1 MQNPKM
7 ASSGGDG
14 EPEWTAAVR
23 PLLAASYTA
32 FETKELPQLVG
43 SIIKSESQIL
53 HHDKQYEPF
62 YSSFVAL
69 SAHYITTV
77 CGQIPRN
84 QLLSVTAACKVL
96 IEFCLLRLENP
107 DEACAVSQKH
117 LILLIKGLCTGCS
130 RLDRTEIIT
139 FTAMMKSAK
148 LPQTV
153 QMLSDVEDQKELPSP
168 VNPEMRQKEVQMNF
182 FNQLTS
188 VFNPDVNM
196 LSAPSAQTQ
205 VEGESDDQPSVDQAT
220 QAKMKNAFISQNVA
234 SLQDLGGSEKL
245 LRVCLNLPYFLR
257 YINRFQDAV
266 SANSF
271 FIMPATVSD
280 ATAVRNGFHSLVIDV
295 TMALDTLSLPVLEP
309 LTPERL
315 LDVTVLALSCLYAG
329 VSVAACMAILH
340 VGSGVQLRTGSTGSK
355 EEDYEN
361 DAATIV
367 QKCLEIYDMIG
378 QAISNSRR
386 AGVEDQKELPSPVNP
401 EMRQKEVQM
410 NFFNQLT
417 SVFNPDVNM
426 LSAPSAQTQV
436 EGESDDQP
444 SVDQATQAKMKN
456 AFISQNVASLQELGG
471 SEKLLRVCLNL
482 PYFLRY
488 INRFQDAVSANS
500 FFIMPATVADATA
513 VRNGFHSLVIDV
525 TMALDTLSLPVLEPL
540 TPERLLDVTV
550 LALSCLYAGVS
561 VAACMAILH
570 VGSGVQLRTGSTG
583 SKEEDYENDAAT
595 IVQKCLEIYDM
606 IGQAISNSRRAGGE
620 TSPRLKSPSK
630 QAAGENGNILASRK
644 DPELFLS
651 LASSI
656 LNFITTNMLK
666 SRNNFIRNYLSVS
679 LSEQHMATLAS
690 IIKDVDK
697 DVKGSS
703 DEEFAAAL
711 YHFNHSLVTS
721 DLPSPTLQNTL
732 LQQLGV
738 APFSEGPWPLYIHP
752 QSLSVLSRLLLIWQH
767 KAGAQGNPDVAE
779 CMKVWERFIGTLKQH
794 ALQGNVPSDSEDL
807 NVEHLQLLLL
817 IFHNFSEKGR
827 RTAITLCTQAISE
840 VAAHADSQLQT
851 VPLNLAR
858 LLLVFDYLLHQFS
871 KVPMYLFEQ
880 VQYNLLTPPIAGAGS
895 SQEGGRHSVA
905 PLYYGFKEVEE
916 NWTKH
921 CSADSTPQPKFYCVL
936 SPEASEDDM
945 SRLDSKIFPV
955 LFSGS
960 MKYDDLYSAL
970 ISLLSAGSQFDTV
983 RREENKSVTPLV
995 GSFTVQWRILGILPP
1010 SKAYINQLAMITTE
1024 RSESDI
1030 LHTLRWSSRLR
1041 VNTYVS
1047 WIKEHL
1053 VKQGMKEEHADSLI
1067 ELASTKCSAV
1077 KYDVDLAEEYI
1088 ARQARISSF
1097 CCIDPNAILPLH
1109 HIPNLQT
1116 VYTLDAVIS
1125 KVQVSLDEHFS
1136 KVAAET
1142 DPHKSSEI
1150 TKNLLPATLQLIN
1163 TYTAFTRSYLLMSL
1177 PEEGENKPTA
1187 EKLLGYAA
1195 VLSIGSTRCK
1205 SNTLGK
1211 IKSLPWIFVKKWSL
1225 FYVIPS
1231 ESYISAIQAAH
1242 LGTLS
1247 SQSMPL
1253 ASSLKHILLSLVRLT
1268 GDLIVWCPDE
1278 LNPPQVI
1285 RTLLPLLL
1293 ESSTESVAEIS
1304 STSLERILGPSES
1317 DEFLARVYEKLITG
1331 CYNIIASHS
1340 DPNSGLDE
1348 SVLEECLQYL
1358 EKQLE
1363 SSQARK
1369 AMEQFFSYS
1378 GELVQIMMATA
1389 NENLS
1394 AKFCNR
1400 VLKFFTKLFQLTEK
1414 SPNPSLLHL
1423 CGSLAQLACVEPS
1436 RLQAWLTRMTASPP
1450 KDSDHLD
1457 TVQENRQLLQTL
1469 TSYIVRENSQV
1480 GEGVCTVLLNTL
1492 IPMAS
1497 ETLSNGDGAGF
1508 PELMVVMATLAGQT
1522 VVQNLPSAVQTLC
1535 DSWNNIHTN
1544 EFPNIG
1550 SWRNAFA
1557 NDTIPSESYIS
1568 AIQAAHLGTLSSQSM
1583 PLASSLKHILLSLVR
1598 LTGDL
1603 IVWCPDELNPP
1614 QVIRT
1619 LLPLL
1624 LESSTESVAEISSTS
1639 LERILGPSESD
1650 EFLARVYEKLIT
1662 GCYNI
1667 IASHSDPSSGL
1678 DESVLEE
1685 CLQYLEKQLES
1696 SQARKAM
1703 EQFFSYSGELVQIM
1717 MATANENLSAKFCN
1731 RVLKF
1736 FTKLFQLSRCM
1747 KTRENSQ
1754 VGEGVCTVLLNTLI
1768 PMATETLSNGDGAG
1782 FPELMVVMA
1791 TLAGAGQGA
1800 GHLQLHRAT
1809 MDWLAKCKK
1818 YLTQKNVVEK
1828 VSANVTQ
1835 GKHASMLECTCHLIS
1850 YLADVMNALRQSI
1863 GQGSSHLLVDG
1874 EERVIEVDSDWVED
1888 LAVEEEDSQAED
1900 SHNQQLTD
1908 VEFGGNDLLQVYNG
1922 QQIKHR
1928 LNSTGMYVANT
1939 KPGGFAVEVVNNN
1952 SSMVMT
1958 GMRVQVGTQA
1968 IERAPS
1974 YIEIFGCT
1982 MQMSLTRSRWFD
1994 FPFIREEA
2002 LQADKKLT
2010 VFLGASVDPTGIT
2023 MLDSIKIYGKTKEQ
2037 FGWPDEPPEDFSSAS
2052 DSNGQVAGGG
2062 VSVYYSHVLQ
2072 ILFFSYSQGK
2082 SFAATVNRNTLEMQ
2096 RLFTITVKSSNG
2108 GSKTSPAL
2116 CQWSE
2121 VMNHPGLVCCV
2132 QQTTGIPLVIMV
2144 KPDTFLIQ
2152 EIKTLPAKAKIQDMV
2167 AIRHTASNDQ
2177 QRTTMILLCEDGSL
2191 RIYMANVENTS
2202 YWLQP
2207 SLQPS
2212 SAISIMK
2219 PVRKRKAAAT
2229 TTRTSSLMTFPV
2241 DFFEHNQQLTDV
2253 EFGGNDLLQVYNG
2266 QQIKHRLNSTGMYV
2280 ANTKPGGFA
2289 VEVVNN
2295 NSSMVMTGMRVQVGT
2310 QAIERAP
2317 SYIEIFGRTMQMSLT
2332 RSRWF
2337 DFPFIREE
2345 ALQADKKLTVFLG
2358 ASVDPTGITMLDSI
2372 KIYGKTKEQFGWPDE
2387 PPEDFS
2393 SASVNNVCSPNLNQG
2408 NGTGDSD
2415 TAVPAAAS
2423 GTVLE
2428 RLVVSSL
2435 EALESCFAVG
2445 STNEKASGEDT
2456 LSSEKNK
2463 AAALEMATQLLSMPT
2478 PPCVQ
2483 QQTKGLLASLHTSRS
2498 AYHNHK
2504 DQSLLSNAV
2513 QCLNSCNQ
2521 DGKDLDPEV
2530 FQRLVITAR
2539 SIAIMRPSNL
2549 VHFTDTKLLHTEAE
2563 GSEETRESQKPM
2575 ESEGCT
2581 FIMQLVNHFWKLHAL
2596 KPKNAFLA
2604 PACLPGL
2611 THIEATVNALVDI
2624 IHGYCT
2630 CELDCINAASKIYMQ
2645 MLLCPSLKKPCFYPV
2660 TALVMLLAPASDDE
2674 GSTAAT
2680 DGSTLRTSPADH
2692 GGSVGS
2698 ESGGSV
2704 IDSVAGEHSVSGRSS
2719 AYGDT
2724 AAEGLPAGPGSVSS
2738 STGAIS
2744 TTTGQPEGEGSEG
2757 EGETEGDIHTS
2768 NRLHMVRLIL
2778 LERLLQHLPQ
2788 LHNVGGVRA
2797 IPYMQVLLMLTADLD
2812 GEDEKD
2818 KGALDE
2824 LLSQLIA
2831 ELCMHKKDVAKK
2843 NERNAVNEVHLV
2855 VMRLLS
2861 VFMSRTK
2868 SGSKSSLESSSL
2880 ISNATAT
2887 ALLSL
2892 GSIDYCLHVLKSLL
2906 EFWKTQQ
2913 CEEEAVAASQLL
2925 KPHTSSSPPDMSP
2938 FFLRQYVKGHAADVF
2953 EAYSQ
2958 LLTEMVLRLPYQIK
2972 KIADASPRIP
2982 PPVFDHSWFYYLSE
2996 YLMIQQTPFVRRQV
3010 RKLLLFI
3017 CGSKEKYRQLRD
3029 LHTLDSHM
3037 RGIKKLLE
3045 EQGIFL
3051 RAGVLTATSGSALQY
3066 DTLISLMEHLKAC
3079 AEIATQRTV
3088 NWQKFCIKDDSV
3100 LYFLLQVS
3108 FLVDEGVSPV
3118 LLQLLSCALCGSKV
3132 LSTSSGG
3139 STAGGSGSQ
3148 SGSQSKISSSSSKK
3162 SKKEDK
3168 EKDKDGEG
3176 SGSQEDQLCMALV
3189 SQLNTFA
3196 DKETLIQ
3203 FLRCFLLES
3212 NASSVR
3218 WQAHCLALHI
3228 YRNSSKSQQELL
3240 LDLMWAIWPELPAY
3254 GRKAAQFVDLLGY
3267 FSLKTLQTEK
3277 KLKEYSQKAVEILR
3291 TQNHI
3296 LTNHPNSNIYNTL
3309 SGLVEF
3315 DGYYLESDPC
3325 LVCNNPEVPFSN
3337 IKLSSIKVD
3346 TRYTTTQQVVKLIGS
3361 HTISKVT
3368 VKIGDLK
3375 RTKMVRTINLY
3386 YNNRTGHAADVFEAY
3401 SQLLTEMVLRL
3412 PYQIKKI
3419 ADASPRIP
3427 PPVFDHSWFYYL
3439 SEYLM
3444 IQQTPF
3450 VRRQVRKLLLF
3461 ICGSKEKYRQLRD
3474 LHTLDSHMRGIKK
3487 LLEEQGIFLRAGVL
3501 TATSGSALQYDTLIS
3516 LMEHLKACAEIATQ
3530 RTVNWQKFCIKDD
3543 SVLYFL
3549 LQVSFLVDEGVSP
3562 VLLQL
3567 LSCALCGS
3575 KVLSTSSGGSTAG
3588 GSGSQSGS
3596 QSKSSSSSK
3605 KSKKEDKEK
3614 DKDALSLFLMAV
3626 NIKTPVV
3633 VENITLMCLR
3643 ILQKLIK
3650 PPAPTS
3656 KKNKVLQSRFTSII
3670 SHSVNSSKSQ
3680 QELLLDLMWAIWP
3693 ELPAY
3698 GRKAAQF
3705 VDLLGYFSLKTLQT
3719 EKKLKEYSQKA
3730 VEILRTQNHILTNHP
3745 NSNIYNTLS
3754 GLVEFDGYYL
3764 ESDPCLVCNNPEVPF
3779 SNIKL
3784 SSIKVD
3790 TRYTTTQQVVKLI
3803 GSHTIS
3809 KVTVKIGDLKR
3820 TKMVR
3825 TINLYYNNRTVQ
3837 AIVEL
3842 KNKPA
3847 RWHKAKKV
3855 QLTPGQTEGKIDLP
3869 LPIVASN
3876 LMIEFS
3882 DFYENYQASTET
3894 LQCPRCSASVPANP
3908 GVCGNC
3914 GENVYQCHKCRSINY
3929 DEKDPFLC
3937 NACGF
3942 CKYARFDFMLY
3953 AKPCCAV
3960 DPIENEE
3967 DRKKAVTNI
3976 NTLLDKADRVYHQ
3989 LMGHR
3994 PQLESLLS
4002 KVNEAAPEKPQDD
4015 AGSGAGLGA
4024 SSASVNR
4031 YIQQLAQEYS
4041 GDCKTS
4047 FDELSKIIQKVLAS
4061 RRELLEYDLQQRE
4074 AATKSSRTTAQPT
4087 ITASQYRA
4095 LSVLGCG
4102 HTSSTKCYGCASAVT
4117 EHCITLLRALAS
4129 NTAIRQI
4136 LVLQGLIRELFEY
4149 NLRRGSATM
4158 REEVRQLM
4166 CLLTRDNPDATQK
4179 MNDLIIAKVSA
4190 ALKGHWANPDLA
4202 SSLQY
4207 EMLLLTDSI
4216 AKEGGCWELRLRCAL
4231 SLFLMAVNIKTP
4243 VVVENITLMCLRI
4256 LQKLIKPPAPTSKKN
4271 KEIPVESLTTVK
4283 PYSNEIHAQAQLWL
4297 KKDSKASYEAW
4308 KKCLPARAQDSGN
4321 KPPNKAELHRQYLLE
4336 KYVWKWKQFMSKRGK
4351 RTSPLDLKLGHNNWL
4366 RQVMYK
4372 GTGNL
4377 RLTTVIHEERVVLLK
4392 DDIGSH
4398 TISKVTVK
4406 IGDLKRTKMV
4416 RTINLYYNNR
4426 TVQAIVELKNKPA
4439 RWHKAKK
4446 VQLTPGQTEG
4456 KIDLPLPIV
4465 ASNLMIEFSDFY
4477 ENYQAS
4483 TETLQCPRCSASVPA
4498 NPGVC
4503 GNCGENV
4510 YQCHKCRS
4518 INYDEKDPFLCNAC
4532 GFCKYAR
4539 FDFMLYA
4546 KPCCAVDPIENE
4558 EDRKKIHSLCFSSRE
4573 MMRFFLDQT
4582 GLLSS
4587 FVEVESIKRHF
4598 KSRLVGTV
4606 LNGYLCLRKLVV
4618 QRTKLIDETQDMLLE
4633 MLEDMTT
4640 GTESETKAFM
4650 AVCIE
4655 TTKRYNLDDYRTPV
4669 FIFER
4674 LCSIIY
4680 PEENEVTEFFVTLE
4694 KDPQQEDFL
4703 QGRMPGNPYSSNE
4716 PGIGPLMRDIKN
4728 KICQDCDLV
4737 ALLEDDSGMELLVNN
4752 KIISLDLPV
4761 AEVYK
4766 KVWCPTNEGEPMRII
4781 YRMRGLLGDATEEF
4795 IESLDSTTDEEEDEE
4810 EVYKM
4815 AGVMAQCGGLE
4826 CMLSRLSGIKDF
4838 KQGRH
4843 LLTVLL
4849 KLFSYCVKVKINR
4862 QQLVKPEMNTL
4873 NVMLGT
4879 LNLALVAE
4887 QESKDSGGASIA
4899 EQVLSIMEIIL
4910 DEANAETLS
4919 EDKGNLLLTGDKDQL
4934 VMLLDQINTPFVRS
4948 NPSVL
4953 QGLLRIIPYLSFG
4966 EVDKMQILVDRFKPY
4981 CIFDK
4986 YDEEHSA
4993 DDKVF
4998 LDCFCKIAAGIKNNS
5013 NGHHLK
5019 DLILQKGITQNALDY
5034 MEKHLPSAKKYDE
5047 EHSADDKVFLDCFC
5061 KIAAGIKNNSN
5072 GHHLKDLIL
5081 QKGITQNALDYMEKH
5096 LPSAKNLDADVWK
5109 KFLSRPGIQLI
5120 GTDSITNLH
5129 KLEQVS
5135 SDEGIGTL
5143 AENLLDA
5150 LREHPEVN
5158 LKIDAAR
5165 KETRAEK
5172 KRMAM
5177 AMRQKALGTL
5187 GMTTNEK
5194 GQVVTK
5200 TLLLKQ
5206 MEELIEEPG
5215 LTCCICRE
5223 GYKFQPTKVLG
5234 IYTFTKRVAVEEFEN
5249 KPRKQQGYST
5259 VSHFNIV
5266 HYDCHLAAVRLA
5278 RGREEWESAALQNA
5292 NTKCNGLLPV
5302 WGPHVPESAFA
5313 TCLAR
5318 HNTYLQE
5325 CTGQREPT
5333 YQLNIHDIKL
5343 LFLRF
5348 ATEQS
5353 FSVDTGG
5360 GGRESNIHLIPYMI
5374 HTVLYVL
5381 NTTRATSREEKNLQS
5396 FLEQP
5401 KEKWLESSLE
5411 VDGPHYFTLMAV
5423 HILPPERWRA
5433 TRIDFLRR
5441 LLVTTHVRKV
5451 SPGGASKLADKA
5463 VKEYAVYR
5471 SSLLFWGLVDLIY
5484 EMFKKVPT
5492 SNTEGG
5498 WSFSLAEYIRHSD
5511 MPIYEES
5518 DKALKTFQEEFMP
5531 AESFSEFLDV
5541 VAKVHELERRN
5552 KLLEAQLQEALLQKP
5567 RCRPVYTRNQAVQTD
5582 FSSSNPPAP
5591 GLYHHSRLPG
5601 NIWSFTHVRRQGERF
5616 ETLQGPGVTWTHPDG
5631 VGVQIDTIT
5640 PEIRAVYNVLAKVKR
5655 ERDEYKRRTGQ
5666 DRTGQDRTGQDR
5678 TGQDRTGQDRT
5689 GQDRTGQ
5696 DRTGQDRTGQDRTG
5710 QDRTGQDRTGQD
5722 RTGQDRTG
5730 QDRTGQDRTG
5740 QDRTGQDRTGQDRTG
5755 QDRTGQDRT
5764 GQDRTGQDRTGQDR
5778 TGQDRT
5784 GQDRTGQDRTGQDRT
5799 GQDRTGQDRT
5809 GQDRTGQDRTG
5820 QDRTGQDRTG
5830 QDRTG
5835 QDRTGQD
5842 RTGQDRTGQD
5852 RTGQDRTGQ
5861 DRTGQDRTGQ
5871 DRTGQDRTGQDRT
5884 GQDRTGQDRTGQDRT
5899 GQDRTGQD
5907 RTGQD
5912 RTGQDRT
5919 GQDRTGQDRTG
5930 QDRTGQDRTGQDRT
5944 GQDRTGQDRTGQD
5957 RTGQDRTGQDRTGQ
5971 DRTGQDRTG
5980 QDRTGQDDK
5989 LR

>member
-1 MQNPKM
+1 M

-23 PLLAASYTA
+23 PLLSASYTA
-32 FETKELPQLVG
+32 FETKELPQLIG
-43 SIIKSESQIL
+43 SIINSESEIL

-84 QLLSVTAACKVL
+84 QLLSVAAACKVL
-96 IEFCLLRLENP
+96 IEFSLLRLENP

-153 QMLSDVEDQKELPSP
+153 KTLSDVEDQKELPSP
-168 VNPEMRQKEVQMNF
+168 VNPELRQKEVQMNF

-188 VFNPDVNM
+188 VFNPDITM
-196 LSAPSAQTQ
+196 L
-205 VEGESDDQPSVDQAT
+205 GENECDDQTTDQAT
-220 QAKMKNAFISQNVA
+220 QAKMKNAFISQNV
-234 SLQDLGGSEKL
+234 S
-245 LRVCLNLPYFLR
+245 
-257 YINRFQDAV
+257 
-266 SANSF
+266 
-271 FIMPATVSD
+271 
-280 ATAVRNGFHSLVIDV
+280 
-295 TMALDTLSLPVLEP
+295 
-309 LTPERL
+309 
-315 LDVTVLALSCLYAG
+315 
-329 VSVAACMAILH
+329 
-340 VGSGVQLRTGSTGSK
+340 
-355 EEDYEN
+355 
-361 DAATIV
+361 
-367 QKCLEIYDMIG
+367 
-378 QAISNSRR
+378 
-386 AGVEDQKELPSPVNP
+386 
-401 EMRQKEVQM
+401 
-410 NFFNQLT
+410 
-417 SVFNPDVNM
+417 
-426 LSAPSAQTQV
+426 
-436 EGESDDQP
+436 
-444 SVDQATQAKMKN
+444 
-456 AFISQNVASLQELGG
+456 SLQELGG

-540 TPERLLDVTV
+540 TPGRLLDVTV

-561 VAACMAILH
+561 VATCMAILQ
-570 VGSGVQLRTGSTG
+570 VGSGLQLRSASTG

-595 IVQKCLEIYDM
+595 IVQKCLEIYEM

-620 TSPRLKSPSK
+620 HYQNFQLLGAWCLLNSLYLILNLSPTALADKGKEKDPLAALRVRDIATRTKDGAGSPKLGPGKGHQGFGVLSVILANHSIKLLTSLFQDLQVEALHRGWASDGPPAELNIMAQSTSIQRVQRLIDSVPLTNLLFTLLSTSYKKACVLQRQRKGSVSSDASASTDSNTYYEDDFSSTEEDSSQDDDSEPILGLWFEETISPSKEKVAPPPPPPPPPLETSPRLKSPSK
-630 QAAGENGNILASRK
+630 LNTAENGNILASRK

-656 LNFITTNMLK
+656 LNFITTSMLK

-679 LSEQHMATLAS
+679 LTEQHMATLAS

-703 DEEFAAAL
+703 DEEFSSAL

-721 DLPSPTLQNTL
+721 DLPSPSLQNTL

-738 APFSEGPWPLYIHP
+738 APFSEGPWPMYIHP

-767 KAGAQGNPDVAE
+767 KASQQGEPDVPE
-779 CMKVWERFIGTLKQH
+779 CMKVWERFVGTLKQH
-794 ALQGNVPSDSEDL
+794 TLQGAVPADEDL

-827 RTAITLCTQAISE
+827 RSILTLCMQTIAEI
-840 VAAHADSQLQT
+840 AAHVDSQLQA

-858 LLLVFDYLLHQFS
+858 ILLVFDYLLHQYS
-871 KVPMYLFEQ
+871 KAPMYLFEQ
-880 VQYNLLTPPIAGAGS
+880 VQYNLLTPLS
-895 SQEGGRHSVA
+895 SRASSGQEGGKRGAV

-916 NWTKH
+916 NWAKH
-921 CSADSTPQPKFYCVL
+921 CSAVQPKFYCVL
-936 SPEASEDDM
+936 SPDASEDDRG
-945 SRLDSKIFPV
+945 RLDGKAFQV
-955 LFSGS
+955 LFNDAV
-960 MKYDDLYSAL
+960 KYDDLYSSL
-970 ISLLSAGSQFDTV
+970 ISLLAAGSSFDTA
-983 RREENKSVTPLV
+983 RRQENKPVTPVEACSLQYYFLV
-995 GSFTVQWRILGILPP
+995 LWKILGVLPP
-1010 SKAYINQLAMITTE
+1010 SEAYVEQLKSGSSDP
-1024 RSESDI
+1024 SESDI

-1041 VNTYVS
+1041 VSTYVN

-1053 VKQGMKEEHADSLI
+1053 VQQGMKADHATSLI
-1067 ELASTKCSAV
+1067 EVASAKCSAV
-1077 KYDVDLAEEYI
+1077 KYDVELAEEYI
-1088 ARQARISSF
+1088 ARQISSF
-1097 CCIDPNAILPLH
+1097 CCVDPNSILPLH
-1109 HIPNLQT
+1109 QVPSLQT
-1116 VYTLDAVIS
+1116 IYTLDAVIS

-1136 KVAAET
+1136 KVAADT
-1142 DPHKSSEI
+1142 DPNKSSEI
-1150 TKNLLPATLQLIN
+1150 TKNLLPATLQLIDV
-1163 TYTAFTRSYLLMSL
+1163 YTAFTRSYLLMSL
-1177 PEEGENKPTA
+1177 PEEGENKPTEA
-1187 EKLLGYAA
+1187 KLQGYAA

-1205 SNTLGK
+1205 AN
-1211 IKSLPWIFVKKWSL
+1211 
-1225 FYVIPS
+1225 
-1231 ESYISAIQAAH
+1231 
-1242 LGTLS
+1242 
-1247 SQSMPL
+1247 
-1253 ASSLKHILLSLVRLT
+1253 LL
-1268 GDLIVWCPDE
+1268 
-1278 LNPPQVI
+1278 
-1285 RTLLPLLL
+1285 
-1293 ESSTESVAEIS
+1293 
-1304 STSLERILGPSES
+1304 
-1317 DEFLARVYEKLITG
+1317 
-1331 CYNIIASHS
+1331 
-1340 DPNSGLDE
+1340 
-1348 SVLEECLQYL
+1348 
-1358 EKQLE
+1358 
-1363 SSQARK
+1363 
-1369 AMEQFFSYS
+1369 
-1378 GELVQIMMATA
+1378 
-1389 NENLS
+1389 
-1394 AKFCNR
+1394 
-1400 VLKFFTKLFQLTEK
+1400 
-1414 SPNPSLLHL
+1414 
-1423 CGSLAQLACVEPS
+1423 
-1436 RLQAWLTRMTASPP
+1436 
-1450 KDSDHLD
+1450 
-1457 TVQENRQLLQTL
+1457 
-1469 TSYIVRENSQV
+1469 
-1480 GEGVCTVLLNTL
+1480 
-1492 IPMAS
+1492 
-1497 ETLSNGDGAGF
+1497 
-1508 PELMVVMATLAGQT
+1508 GQT
-1522 VVQNLPSAVQTLC
+1522 VMQNMPSAVQTLC
-1535 DSWNNIHTN
+1535 ETWNNIHTN
-1544 EFPNIG
+1544 EFPNFG

-1568 AIQAAHLGTLSSQSM
+1568 AIQAAHLGTLSNQSL

-1603 IVWCPDELNPP
+1603 IVAL
-1614 QVIRT
+1614 QV
-1619 LLPLL
+1619 
-1624 LESSTESVAEISSTS
+1624 
-1639 LERILGPSESD
+1639 
-1650 EFLARVYEKLIT
+1650 
-1662 GCYNI
+1662 
-1667 IASHSDPSSGL
+1667 
-1678 DESVLEE
+1678 
-1685 CLQYLEKQLES
+1685 
-1696 SQARKAM
+1696 
-1703 EQFFSYSGELVQIM
+1703 
-1717 MATANENLSAKFCN
+1717 TADL
-1731 RVLKF
+1731 
-1736 FTKLFQLSRCM
+1736 
-1747 KTRENSQ
+1747 
-1754 VGEGVCTVLLNTLI
+1754 
-1768 PMATETLSNGDGAG
+1768 
-1782 FPELMVVMA
+1782 
-1791 TLAGAGQGA
+1791 
-1800 GHLQLHRAT
+1800 
-1809 MDWLAKCKK
+1809 
-1818 YLTQKNVVEK
+1818 NVVEK
-1828 VSANVTQ
+1828 VTANVSQ
-1835 GKHASMLECTCHLIS
+1835 GKHASMLECACHIIS
-1850 YLADVMNALRQSI
+1850 YLADVMNALRQSG
-1863 GQGSSHLLVDG
+1863 GQGSSQLLMEG
-1874 EERVIEVDSDWVED
+1874 EEKAIEVDSDWVEE

-1900 SHNQQLTD
+1900 SDEDSLCNKLCTFTITQKEFMNQHWYHCHTCKMVDGVGVCTVCAKVCHKDHEISYAKYGSFFCDCGAKEDGSCQALVKRSPSSGMSSTMKESSAFQSELRMPESVIRHQSSSPAD
-1908 VEFGGNDLLQVYNG
+1908 KGKVTICDGKSSDQDKPKKSSVCKNIEGCREDLLIQASSSTAALVLELLIFLMDAIQTNFQQASAVGSSSRAQHALNELHTQDKTVEMTDQLMVPTLGSQEGAFENVRMNYSGDQG
-1922 QQIKHR
+1922 QTIRQLISAHVLRRVAMCVLSSPHGRRQHLAVSHEKGKITVLQLSALLKQADSSKRKLTLTR
-1928 LNSTGMYVANT
+1928 LASAPVPFTVLSLTGNPCNEDYLAVCGLKDCHVLTFSSTGSVSDHLVLHPQLATGNFII
-1939 KPGGFAVEVVNNN
+1939 KAIWLPGSQTEL
-1952 SSMVMT
+1952 
-1958 GMRVQVGTQA
+1958 A
-1968 IERAPS
+1968 IITA
-1974 YIEIFGCT
+1974 
-1982 MQMSLTRSRWFD
+1982 D
-1994 FPFIREEA
+1994 FVKIYD
-2002 LQADKKLT
+2002 L
-2010 VFLGASVDPTGIT
+2010 SVDALSP
-2023 MLDSIKIYGKTKEQ
+2023 MYYFLLPSSKIRDATFLFNEEGKNIIVIM
-2037 FGWPDEPPEDFSSAS
+2037 SSAGYMYTQVMDES
-2052 DSNGQVAGGG
+2052 SSAQHGPFYVTNVLEISHEDLKDINGQVAGGG

-2072 ILFFSYSQGK
+2072 MLFFSYSQGK
-2082 SFAATVNRNTLEMQ
+2082 SFAATVSCSNMETR
-2096 RLFTITVKSSNG
+2096 RLFTINVKGSNG

-2167 AIRHTASNDQ
+2167 AIRHTASNEQ

-2212 SAISIMK
+2212 SVISIMK
-2219 PVRKRKAAAT
+2219 PVRKRKTAT
-2229 TTRTSSLMTFPV
+2229 ATTRTSSQVTFPV
-2241 DFFEHNQQLTDV
+2241 DFFEHNQQLTEV

-2280 ANTKPGGFA
+2280 ANTKPGGFT

-2295 NSSMVMTGMRVQVGT
+2295 NNSMVMTGMRVQVGT

-2317 SYIEIFGRTMQMSLT
+2317 SYIEIFGRTMQLNLT

-2337 DFPFIREE
+2337 DFPFTREE
-2345 ALQADKKLTVFLG
+2345 ALQADKKLSIFIG
-2358 ASVDPTGITMLDSI
+2358 ASVDPAGVTMLDSI

-2387 PPEDFS
+2387 PPEDFP
-2393 SASVNNVCSPNLNQG
+2393 SAAVNNVCSPNLNQS

-2415 TAVPAAAS
+2415 ITSPITTS

-2445 STNEKASGEDT
+2445 SPNEK
-2456 LSSEKNK
+2456 EKNK
-2463 AAALEMATQLLSMPT
+2463 AAALELATLLLSIPT
-2478 PPCVQ
+2478 PAGVQ
-2483 QQTKGLLASLHTSRS
+2483 QQTKGLLASLHTSRT

-2513 QCLNSCNQ
+2513 QCLNSCSKE
-2521 DGKDLDPEV
+2521 GKELDPDV

-2539 SIAIMRPSNL
+2539 SIAIMRPNNL
-2549 VHFTDTKLLHTEAE
+2549 VHFTESRLPQSDTGTPIEPLRL
-2563 GSEETRESQKPM
+2563 SSCCPFM
-2575 ESEGCT
+2575 CL
-2581 FIMQLVNHFWKLHAL
+2581 FINFMLSNPKMHFW
-2596 KPKNAFLA
+2596 
-2604 PACLPGL
+2604 LPPVCL

-2630 CELDCINAASKIYMQ
+2630 CELDYINVASKIYMQ
-2645 MLLCPSLKKPCFYPV
+2645 MLLCPDISVSFACKQALIRVLRPRNKCRHVTLPSPPRSNTPMGDKDDDDDDDADEKMQSSIMTGGESGRQESQEQSEVDHGDFEMVSESMVLETAENVNNGNPSPLEALLAGAEGFPPMLDIPPDADDETMVELAIALSLQQDQQGSSSSALGLQSLGLSGQAPSSSSLDAGTLSDT
-2660 TALVMLLAPASDDE
+2660 TASAPASDDE

-2680 DGSTLRTSPADH
+2680 DGSTLRTSPAEH

-2698 ESGGSV
+2698 ESGGSA
-2704 IDSVAGEHSVSGRSS
+2704 IDSVAGEHNVSGRSS

-2724 AAEGLPAGPGSVSS
+2724 TVEGHPAGPGSVSS

-2744 TTTGQPEGEGSEG
+2744 TTTAQHEGDGSEG

-2768 NRLHMVRLIL
+2768 NRLHMVRLML
-2778 LERLLQHLPQ
+2778 LERLLQHLSQ
-2788 LHNVGGVRA
+2788 LHTVGGVQA
-2797 IPYMQVLLMLTADLD
+2797 IPYMQVILMLTTDLD

-2818 KGALDE
+2818 KGALDD
-2824 LLSQLIA
+2824 LLAQLIA
-2831 ELCMHKKDVAKK
+2831 ELSMHKKDVSKK
-2843 NERNAVNEVHLV
+2843 NERSSINEVHLV
-2855 VMRLLS
+2855 IMRLLS

-2868 SGSKSSLESSSL
+2868 SGSKSSSESSSL

-2887 ALLSL
+2887 ALLSM
-2892 GSIDYCLHVLKSLL
+2892 GAIDYCLHVLKSLL

-2913 CEEEAVAASQLL
+2913 GEEEPTATSQLL

-2972 KIADASPRIP
+2972 KIADANPRIP
-2982 PPVFDHSWFYYLSE
+2982 PPIFDHSWFYFLSE

-3029 LHTLDSHM
+3029 LHTLDSHV

-3051 RAGVLTATSGSALQY
+3051 RGGIVTATSGSALQY

-3079 AEIATQRTV
+3079 AEIATQRTI
-3088 NWQKFCIKDDSV
+3088 NWQKFCMKDDSV

-3132 LSTSSGG
+3132 LAASSSGASGGGSGG
-3139 STAGGSGSQ
+3139 SSQ
-3148 SGSQSKISSSSSKK
+3148 PSQSKSSSKK

-3168 EKDKDGEG
+3168 EKDKEDGA
-3176 SGSQEDQLCMALV
+3176 GSQEDQLCTALV
-3189 SQLNTFA
+3189 SQLNKFA

-3212 NASSVR
+3212 NSSSVR
-3218 WQAHCLALHI
+3218 WQAHCLTLHI
-3228 YRNSSKSQQELL
+3228 YRNSNKSQQDLL

-3267 FSLKTLQTEK
+3267 FSLKTPQTEK

-3291 TQNHI
+3291 AQNHI

-3315 DGYYLESDPC
+3315 DG
-3325 LVCNNPEVPFSN
+3325 F
-3337 IKLSSIKVD
+3337 
-3346 TRYTTTQQVVKLIGS
+3346 
-3361 HTISKVT
+3361 
-3368 VKIGDLK
+3368 
-3375 RTKMVRTINLY
+3375 
-3386 YNNRTGHAADVFEAY
+3386 F
-3401 SQLLTEMVLRL
+3401 
-3412 PYQIKKI
+3412 
-3419 ADASPRIP
+3419 
-3427 PPVFDHSWFYYL
+3427 
-3439 SEYLM
+3439 
-3444 IQQTPF
+3444 
-3450 VRRQVRKLLLF
+3450 
-3461 ICGSKEKYRQLRD
+3461 
-3474 LHTLDSHMRGIKK
+3474 
-3487 LLEEQGIFLRAGVL
+3487 
-3501 TATSGSALQYDTLIS
+3501 
-3516 LMEHLKACAEIATQ
+3516 
-3530 RTVNWQKFCIKDD
+3530 
-3543 SVLYFL
+3543 
-3549 LQVSFLVDEGVSP
+3549 
-3562 VLLQL
+3562 
-3567 LSCALCGS
+3567 
-3575 KVLSTSSGGSTAG
+3575 
-3588 GSGSQSGS
+3588 
-3596 QSKSSSSSK
+3596 
-3605 KSKKEDKEK
+3605 
-3614 DKDALSLFLMAV
+3614 
-3626 NIKTPVV
+3626 
-3633 VENITLMCLR
+3633 
-3643 ILQKLIK
+3643 
-3650 PPAPTS
+3650 
-3656 KKNKVLQSRFTSII
+3656 
-3670 SHSVNSSKSQ
+3670 
-3680 QELLLDLMWAIWP
+3680 
-3693 ELPAY
+3693 
-3698 GRKAAQF
+3698 
-3705 VDLLGYFSLKTLQT
+3705 
-3719 EKKLKEYSQKA
+3719 
-3730 VEILRTQNHILTNHP
+3730 
-3745 NSNIYNTLS
+3745 
-3754 GLVEFDGYYL
+3754 L

-3855 QLTPGQTEGKIDLP
+3855 QLTPGQTEVKIDLP

-4015 AGSGAGLGA
+4015 TGAGAGLGT
-4024 SSASVNR
+4024 STASVNR

-4061 RRELLEYDLQQRE
+4061 RKELLEYDLQQRE
-4074 AATKSSRTTAQPT
+4074 AATKSSRSSTQPT
-4087 ITASQYRA
+4087 FTASQYRA

-4102 HTSSTKCYGCASAVT
+4102 YTSSTKCYGCASAVT
-4117 EHCITLLRALAS
+4117 GHCITLLRALAT

-4149 NLRRGSATM
+4149 NLRRGTGAM
-4158 REEVRQLM
+4158 REEVRQLV
-4166 CLLTRDNPDATQK
+4166 CLLTRDHPEATQQ

-4190 ALKGHWANPDLA
+4190 ALKGHRANPDLV

-4256 LQKLIKPPAPTSKKN
+4256 LQKLIKPPSPTSKKN
-4271 KEIPVESLTTVK
+4271 KDAAVESLTTVK
-4283 PYSNEIHAQAQLWL
+4283 PYNNEIHAQAQLWL
-4297 KKDSKASYEAW
+4297 KKEPKASYEAW
-4308 KKCLPARAQDSGN
+4308 KKCLPARC
-4321 KPPNKAELHRQYLLE
+4321 KYPNSASAAEIRRQYLME
-4336 KYVWKWKQFMSKRGK
+4336 KYVWKWKQFMRSRSEGLFP
-4351 RTSPLDLKLGHNNWL
+4351 RLLKLGHNNWL
-4366 RQVMYK
+4366 RQVLFTPATQAARQAACTIVEALTTIPSRKQQVLDLLTSYLDELSIAGECAAEYLALYQK
-4372 GTGNL
+4372 LIKPAHWKVYLAARGVLPYIGNL
-4377 RLTTVIHEERVVLLK
+4377 ITKEIAHLLALEEATLSTDLQQGYALK
-4392 DDIGSH
+4392 
-4398 TISKVTVK
+4398 
-4406 IGDLKRTKMV
+4406 
-4416 RTINLYYNNR
+4416 
-4426 TVQAIVELKNKPA
+4426 
-4439 RWHKAKK
+4439 
-4446 VQLTPGQTEG
+4446 
-4456 KIDLPLPIV
+4456 
-4465 ASNLMIEFSDFY
+4465 
-4477 ENYQAS
+4477 
-4483 TETLQCPRCSASVPA
+4483 
-4498 NPGVC
+4498 
-4503 GNCGENV
+4503 
-4510 YQCHKCRS
+4510 
-4518 INYDEKDPFLCNAC
+4518 
-4532 GFCKYAR
+4532 
-4539 FDFMLYA
+4539 
-4546 KPCCAVDPIENE
+4546 
-4558 EDRKKIHSLCFSSRE
+4558 SL
-4573 MMRFFLDQT
+4573 T

-4655 TTKRYNLDDYRTPV
+4655 TAKRYNLDDYRTPV

-4752 KIISLDLPV
+4752 KIISLDLSV

-4795 IESLDSTTDEEEDEE
+4795 IESLDSTTDEEEDDE

-4826 CMLSRLSGIKDF
+4826 CMLNRLSGIKDF

-4910 DEANAETLS
+4910 DEANAETVS

-4934 VMLLDQINTPFVRS
+4934 VMLLDQINTLFVRS

-4966 EVDKMQILVDRFKPY
+4966 ELEKMHILVERFKP
-4981 CIFDK
+4981 CCNFDK

-5013 NGHHLK
+5013 NGHQLK
-5019 DLILQKGITQNALDY
+5019 DLILQKGITQSALDY
-5034 MEKHLPSAKKYDE
+5034 MKKHIP
-5047 EHSADDKVFLDCFC
+5047 C
-5061 KIAAGIKNNSN
+5061 
-5072 GHHLKDLIL
+5072 
-5081 QKGITQNALDYMEKH
+5081 
-5096 LPSAKNLDADVWK
+5096 AKNLDADVWK
-5109 KFLSRPGIQLI
+5109 KFLARPALPFVLRLLRGLATQHPPTQMLI

-5143 AENLLDA
+5143 AENLLEA
-5150 LREHPEVN
+5150 LRELTEVN
-5158 LKIDAAR
+5158 VKIDAAR
-5165 KETRAEK
+5165 RETRAEK

-5200 TLLLKQ
+5200 TTLLKQ

-5234 IYTFTKRVAVEEFEN
+5234 IYTFTKRVPLEEFEN

-5278 RGREEWESAALQNA
+5278 RGREEWDSAALQNA

-5333 YQLNIHDIKL
+5333 YQLNIHDTKL

-5348 ATEQS
+5348 AMEQS

-5360 GGRESNIHLIPYMI
+5360 GGRESNIHLIPYII
-5374 HTVLYVL
+5374 HTILYVL

-5401 KEKWLESSLE
+5401 CEKWVETSYE
-5411 VDGPHYFTLMAV
+5411 VDGPHYFTILAM
-5423 HILPPERWRA
+5423 HILPPERWRT
-5433 TRIDFLRR
+5433 TRLDFLRR
-5441 LLVTTHVRKV
+5441 LLVTSHARKV
-5451 SPGGASKLADKA
+5451 SPGGANKLTDKA

-5471 SSLLFWGLVDLIY
+5471 SPLLFWGLVDLVY
-5484 EMFKKVPT
+5484 DMFRKVPT

-5498 WSFSLAEYIRHSD
+5498 WSFSLAEYIRHND
-5511 MPIYEES
+5511 MPIYEASERILR
-5518 DKALKTFQEEFMP
+5518 AFQDELMP

-5541 VAKVHELERRN
+5541 VG
-5552 KLLEAQLQEALLQKP
+5552 LLSDIPDPDTFLQDLLNSVP
-5567 RCRPVYTRNQAVQTD
+5567 
-5582 FSSSNPPAP
+5582 
-5591 GLYHHSRLPG
+5591 
-5601 NIWSFTHVRRQGERF
+5601 
-5616 ETLQGPGVTWTHPDG
+5616 
-5631 VGVQIDTIT
+5631 
-5640 PEIRAVYNVLAKVKR
+5640 
-5655 ERDEYKRRTGQ
+5655 
-5666 DRTGQDRTGQDR
+5666 
-5678 TGQDRTGQDRT
+5678 
-5689 GQDRTGQ
+5689 
-5696 DRTGQDRTGQDRTG
+5696 
-5710 QDRTGQDRTGQD
+5710 
-5722 RTGQDRTG
+5722 
-5730 QDRTGQDRTG
+5730 
-5740 QDRTGQDRTGQDRTG
+5740 
-5755 QDRTGQDRT
+5755 
-5764 GQDRTGQDRTGQDR
+5764 
-5778 TGQDRT
+5778 
-5784 GQDRTGQDRTGQDRT
+5784 
-5799 GQDRTGQDRT
+5799 
-5809 GQDRTGQDRTG
+5809 
-5820 QDRTGQDRTG
+5820 
-5830 QDRTG
+5830 
-5835 QDRTGQD
+5835 
-5842 RTGQDRTGQD
+5842 
-5852 RTGQDRTGQ
+5852 
-5861 DRTGQDRTGQ
+5861 
-5871 DRTGQDRTGQDRT
+5871 
-5884 GQDRTGQDRTGQDRT
+5884 
-5899 GQDRTGQD
+5899 
-5907 RTGQD
+5907 
-5912 RTGQDRT
+5912 
-5919 GQDRTGQDRTG
+5919 
-5930 QDRTGQDRTGQDRT
+5930 
-5944 GQDRTGQDRTGQD
+5944 
-5957 RTGQDRTGQDRTGQ
+5957 
-5971 DRTGQDRTG
+5971 
-5980 QDRTGQDDK
+5980 
-5989 LR
+5989 

>member
-1 MQNPKM
+1 M

-23 PLLAASYTA
+23 PLLSASYTA
-32 FETKELPQLVG
+32 FETKELPQLIG
-43 SIIKSESQIL
+43 SIINSESEIL

-84 QLLSVTAACKVL
+84 QLLSVAAACKIL
-96 IEFCLLRLENP
+96 IEFSLLRLENP

-153 QMLSDVEDQKELPSP
+153 KTLSDVEDQKEIPSP
-168 VNPEMRQKEVQMNF
+168 VNPELRHKEVQMNF

-188 VFNPDVNM
+188 VFNPDITVLASPAAHM
-196 LSAPSAQTQ
+196 Q
-205 VEGESDDQPSVDQAT
+205 GENECDDQTTTDQAT
-220 QAKMKNAFISQNVA
+220 QAKMKNAFISQNV
-234 SLQDLGGSEKL
+234 S
-245 LRVCLNLPYFLR
+245 
-257 YINRFQDAV
+257 
-266 SANSF
+266 
-271 FIMPATVSD
+271 
-280 ATAVRNGFHSLVIDV
+280 
-295 TMALDTLSLPVLEP
+295 
-309 LTPERL
+309 
-315 LDVTVLALSCLYAG
+315 
-329 VSVAACMAILH
+329 
-340 VGSGVQLRTGSTGSK
+340 
-355 EEDYEN
+355 
-361 DAATIV
+361 
-367 QKCLEIYDMIG
+367 
-378 QAISNSRR
+378 
-386 AGVEDQKELPSPVNP
+386 
-401 EMRQKEVQM
+401 
-410 NFFNQLT
+410 
-417 SVFNPDVNM
+417 
-426 LSAPSAQTQV
+426 
-436 EGESDDQP
+436 
-444 SVDQATQAKMKN
+444 
-456 AFISQNVASLQELGG
+456 SLQELGG

-540 TPERLLDVTV
+540 TPGRLLDVTV

-561 VAACMAILH
+561 VATCMAILQ
-570 VGSGVQLRTGSTG
+570 VGSGLQLRTASTG

-620 TSPRLKSPSK
+620 HYQNFQLLGAWCLLNSLYLILNLSPTALADKGKEKDPLAALRVRDIATRSKDGSGSPKLGPGKGHQGFGVLSVILANHSIKLLTSLFQDLQVEALHRGWASDGPPAELNIMAQSTSIQRVQRLIDSVPLTNLLFTLLSTSYKKACVLQRQRKGSVSSDASASTDSNTYYEDDFSSTEEDSSQERRQEKTKAACFSDDDSEPILGLWFEETISPSKEKVAPPPPPPPPPLETSPRLKSPSK
-630 QAAGENGNILASRK
+630 LNTAENGNILASRK

-656 LNFITTNMLK
+656 LNFITTSMLK

-679 LSEQHMATLAS
+679 LTEQHMATLAS

-703 DEEFAAAL
+703 DEEFSSAL

-738 APFSEGPWPLYIHP
+738 APFSEGPWPMYIHP

-767 KAGAQGNPDVAE
+767 KASQQGEPDVPD

-794 ALQGNVPSDSEDL
+794 TLQGAVPVDEDL

-827 RTAITLCTQAISE
+827 RSVLTLCMQSIAEI
-840 VAAHADSQLQT
+840 AAQTESQLQA

-858 LLLVFDYLLHQFS
+858 ILLVFDYLLHQYS

-880 VQYNLLTPPIAGAGS
+880 VQYNLLTPLASGGS
-895 SQEGGRHSVA
+895 SGQEGGKRGAV

-916 NWTKH
+916 NWAKH
-921 CSADSTPQPKFYCVL
+921 CSAGRNSSVQPKFYCVL
-936 SPEASEDDM
+936 SPEASEDDR
-945 SRLDSKIFPV
+945 SRLDTKVFQV
-955 LFSGS
+955 LFNGAV
-960 MKYDDLYSAL
+960 KYDDLYSAL
-970 ISLLSAGSQFDTV
+970 ICLLSAGSRFDNA
-983 RREENKSVTPLV
+983 RRQENKPITAVEACSLQYYFLV
-995 GSFTVQWRILGILPP
+995 LWKILGVLPP
-1010 SKAYINQLAMITTE
+1010 SKGCIEQLKSGNSDP
-1024 RSESDI
+1024 SESDI

-1041 VNTYVS
+1041 VSTYVN

-1053 VKQGMKEEHADSLI
+1053 VKQGMKADHATSLI
-1067 ELASTKCSAV
+1067 EVASAKCSVV
-1077 KYDVDLAEEYI
+1077 KYDVELAEEYI
-1088 ARQARISSF
+1088 ARQISSF
-1097 CCIDPNAILPLH
+1097 CCVDPSSILPLH
-1109 HIPNLQT
+1109 QVPSLQT
-1116 VYTLDAVIS
+1116 IYTLDAVIS

-1136 KVAAET
+1136 KVAADA

-1150 TKNLLPATLQLIN
+1150 TKNLLPATLQLIDV
-1163 TYTAFTRSYLLMSL
+1163 YTAFTRSYLLMSL
-1177 PEEGENKPTA
+1177 PEEGEHKHTEA
-1187 EKLLGYAA
+1187 KLQGYAA

-1205 SNTLGK
+1205 ANTLGQNVMQN
-1211 IKSLPWIFVKKWSL
+1211 LPSAVQTLCETWNNIHTNEFPNFGSWRNA
-1225 FYVIPS
+1225 FANDTIPS

-1242 LGTLS
+1242 LGTLCN
-1247 SQSMPL
+1247 QSLPL

-1268 GDLIVWCPDE
+1268 GDLIVTEE
-1278 LNPPQVI
+1278 LNGPQVI

-1293 ESSTESVAEIS
+1293 ESSTESVAEIC
-1304 STSLERILGPSES
+1304 STSLERILGPAES
-1317 DEFLARVYEKLITG
+1317 DAFLALVYERLVTG
-1331 CYNIIASHS
+1331 CYNIIANHS

-1363 SSQARK
+1363 SSQVRK
-1369 AMEQFFSYS
+1369 AMEEFFSFS

-1414 SPNPSLLHL
+1414 NPNPSLLCL
-1423 CGSLAQLACVEPS
+1423 CGSLAQLACVEPT
-1436 RLQAWLTRMTASPP
+1436 RLQAWLRRMTASPP
-1450 KDSDHLD
+1450 KDSDQLD
-1457 TVQENRQLLQTL
+1457 TVQENRQLLQLL
-1469 TSYIVRENSQV
+1469 TSYIVRDNSQV
-1480 GEGVCTVLLNTL
+1480 GEGVCTVLLSTL
-1492 IPMAS
+1492 VPMATEMLAS
-1497 ETLSNGDGAGF
+1497 GDGAGF
-1508 PELMVVMATLAGQT
+1508 PELMIIMGTLA
-1522 VVQNLPSAVQTLC
+1522 S
-1535 DSWNNIHTN
+1535 
-1544 EFPNIG
+1544 
-1550 SWRNAFA
+1550 
-1557 NDTIPSESYIS
+1557 
-1568 AIQAAHLGTLSSQSM
+1568 
-1583 PLASSLKHILLSLVR
+1583 
-1598 LTGDL
+1598 
-1603 IVWCPDELNPP
+1603 
-1614 QVIRT
+1614 
-1619 LLPLL
+1619 
-1624 LESSTESVAEISSTS
+1624 
-1639 LERILGPSESD
+1639 
-1650 EFLARVYEKLIT
+1650 
-1662 GCYNI
+1662 
-1667 IASHSDPSSGL
+1667 
-1678 DESVLEE
+1678 
-1685 CLQYLEKQLES
+1685 
-1696 SQARKAM
+1696 
-1703 EQFFSYSGELVQIM
+1703 
-1717 MATANENLSAKFCN
+1717 
-1731 RVLKF
+1731 
-1736 FTKLFQLSRCM
+1736 
-1747 KTRENSQ
+1747 
-1754 VGEGVCTVLLNTLI
+1754 
-1768 PMATETLSNGDGAG
+1768 
-1782 FPELMVVMA
+1782 
-1791 TLAGAGQGA
+1791 AGQGA
-1800 GHLQLHRAT
+1800 GHLQLHRAAI
-1809 MDWLAKCKK
+1809 DWLTRCKK
-1818 YLTQKNVVEK
+1818 YLYQKNVVEK
-1828 VSANVTQ
+1828 VTANVSQ
-1835 GKHASMLECTCHLIS
+1835 GKHASMLECACHIIS
-1850 YLADVMNALRQSI
+1850 YLADVMNALRQTS
-1863 GQGSSHLLVDG
+1863 GQGSSQLLMEG
-1874 EERVIEVDSDWVED
+1874 EEKAIEVDSDWVEE
-1888 LAVEEEDSQAED
+1888 LAVEEDDSQAED
-1900 SHNQQLTD
+1900 SDEDSLCNKLCTFTITQKEFMNQHWYHCHTCKMVDGVGVCTVCAKVCHKDHEISYAKYGSFFCDCGAKEDGSCQVRPNTSGHHGKRATAALVKRSPSSGMSSTMKESSAFQSELRMPESAIRHQSASPAD
-1908 VEFGGNDLLQVYNG
+1908 KGKVTICDGKSSDEEKPKKSSVCKNIEGCREDLLIQVASSSTAALVLELLTFLMDAIQTNFHQASAVGSSSRAQHALNELHTQDKTVEMTDQLMVPTLGSQEGAFENVRMNYSGDQG
-1922 QQIKHR
+1922 QTIRQLISAHVLRRVAMCVLSSPHGRRQHLAVSHEKGKITVLQLSALLKQADSSKRKLTLTR
-1928 LNSTGMYVANT
+1928 LASAPVPFTVLSLTGNPCNEDYLAVCGLKDCHVLTFSSTGSVSDHLVLHPQLATGNFII
-1939 KPGGFAVEVVNNN
+1939 KAVWLPGSQTEL
-1952 SSMVMT
+1952 
-1958 GMRVQVGTQA
+1958 A
-1968 IERAPS
+1968 IITA
-1974 YIEIFGCT
+1974 
-1982 MQMSLTRSRWFD
+1982 D
-1994 FPFIREEA
+1994 FVKIYD
-2002 LQADKKLT
+2002 L
-2010 VFLGASVDPTGIT
+2010 SVDALSP
-2023 MLDSIKIYGKTKEQ
+2023 MYYFLLPSSKIRDATFLFNEEGKNIIVIM
-2037 FGWPDEPPEDFSSAS
+2037 SSAGYMYTQVMDES
-2052 DSNGQVAGGG
+2052 SSAQHGPFYVTNVLEINHEDLKDSNGQVAGGG

-2072 ILFFSYSQGK
+2072 MLFFSYSQGK
-2082 SFAATVNRNTLEMQ
+2082 SFAATVSRSSLETQ
-2096 RLFTITVKSSNG
+2096 RLFTISVKGSNG

-2167 AIRHTASNDQ
+2167 AIRHTASNEQ

-2212 SAISIMK
+2212 SVISIMK
-2219 PVRKRKAAAT
+2219 PVRKRKTAT
-2229 TTRTSSLMTFPV
+2229 ATTRTSSQVTFPV
-2241 DFFEHNQQLTDV
+2241 DFFEHNQQLTEV

-2295 NSSMVMTGMRVQVGT
+2295 NTSMVMTGMRVQIGT

-2317 SYIEIFGRTMQMSLT
+2317 SYIEIFGRTMQLNLT

-2337 DFPFIREE
+2337 DFPFTREE
-2345 ALQADKKLTVFLG
+2345 ALQADKKLSIFIG
-2358 ASVDPTGITMLDSI
+2358 ASVDPAGVTMLDSV

-2393 SASVNNVCSPNLNQG
+2393 SAAVNNVCSPNLNQG
-2408 NGTGDSD
+2408 NGAGDADVTSPI
-2415 TAVPAAAS
+2415 TTS

-2428 RLVVSSL
+2428 SCETESLSALDRLVVSSL

-2445 STNEKASGEDT
+2445 SPNEK
-2456 LSSEKNK
+2456 EKNK
-2463 AAALEMATQLLSMPT
+2463 TAALELATLLLSIPT
-2478 PPCVQ
+2478 PAGVQ
-2483 QQTKGLLASLHTSRS
+2483 QQTKGLLASLHTSRT

-2513 QCLNSCNQ
+2513 QCLNSSCKE
-2521 DGKDLDPEV
+2521 GKELDPDV

-2539 SIAIMRPSNL
+2539 SIAIMRPNNL
-2549 VHFTDTKLLHTEAE
+2549 VHFTESRLPQSDTDAGDDGKDGLKQADTE
-2563 GSEETRESQKPM
+2563 SCS
-2575 ESEGCT
+2575 
-2581 FIMQLVNHFWKLHAL
+2581 FIMQLVSNFWKLHAL

-2611 THIEATVNALVDI
+2611 THIEATVNALIDI

-2630 CELDCINAASKIYMQ
+2630 CELDYINVASKIYMQ
-2645 MLLCPSLKKPCFYPV
+2645 MLLCPDNSVSFACKQALIRVLRPRNKRRHVTLPSPPRSNTPMGDKDDDDDDDADDKMQSSNLTGGEGGRQESQEQNEVDHGDFEMVSESMVLETAENVNNGNPSPLEALLAGAEGFPPMLDIPPDADDETMVELAIALSLQQDQQGSSSSALGLQSLGLSGQAPSSSSLDAG
-2660 TALVMLLAPASDDE
+2660 TLSDTTASALVMLSAPASDDE

-2680 DGSTLRTSPADH
+2680 DGSTLRTSPAEH

-2704 IDSVAGEHSVSGRSS
+2704 IDSVAGEHNVSGRSS
-2719 AYGDT
+2719 AYGD
-2724 AAEGLPAGPGSVSS
+2724 AAVEGHPAGPGSVSS

-2744 TTTGQPEGEGSEG
+2744 TTTAQHEGEGSEG
-2757 EGETEGDIHTS
+2757 EAETEGDIHTS
-2768 NRLHMVRLIL
+2768 NRLHMVRLML

-2788 LHNVGGVRA
+2788 LHTVGGVQA
-2797 IPYMQVLLMLTADLD
+2797 IPYMQVVLMLTTDLD

-2818 KGALDE
+2818 KGALDD
-2824 LLSQLIA
+2824 LLALLIA
-2831 ELCMHKKDVAKK
+2831 ELGMHKRDVSKK
-2843 NERNAVNEVHLV
+2843 NERSAVNEVHLV
-2855 VMRLLS
+2855 IMRLLS

-2868 SGSKSSLESSSL
+2868 SGSKSSSESSSL

-2887 ALLSL
+2887 ALLSM
-2892 GSIDYCLHVLKSLL
+2892 GAIDYCLHVLKSLL

-2913 CEEEAVAASQLL
+2913 GEEEPTATSQLL

-2972 KIADASPRIP
+2972 KIADANPRIP
-2982 PPVFDHSWFYYLSE
+2982 PPIFDHSWFYFLSE

-3051 RAGVLTATSGSALQY
+3051 RGGIVTATSGSALQY

-3088 NWQKFCIKDDSV
+3088 NWQKFCMKDDSV

-3132 LSTSSGG
+3132 MAASSSGASG
-3139 STAGGSGSQ
+3139 GGSGTSQ
-3148 SGSQSKISSSSSKK
+3148 PSQSKSSSKK

-3168 EKDKDGEG
+3168 EKDKEGEG
-3176 SGSQEDQLCMALV
+3176 AGSQEDQLCTALV
-3189 SQLNTFA
+3189 SQLNKFA

-3212 NASSVR
+3212 NSSSVR

-3228 YRNSSKSQQELL
+3228 YRNSNKSQQELL

-3267 FSLKTLQTEK
+3267 FSLKTPQTEK

-3291 TQNHI
+3291 AQNHI

-3315 DGYYLESDPC
+3315 DG
-3325 LVCNNPEVPFSN
+3325 F
-3337 IKLSSIKVD
+3337 
-3346 TRYTTTQQVVKLIGS
+3346 
-3361 HTISKVT
+3361 
-3368 VKIGDLK
+3368 
-3375 RTKMVRTINLY
+3375 
-3386 YNNRTGHAADVFEAY
+3386 
-3401 SQLLTEMVLRL
+3401 
-3412 PYQIKKI
+3412 
-3419 ADASPRIP
+3419 
-3427 PPVFDHSWFYYL
+3427 
-3439 SEYLM
+3439 
-3444 IQQTPF
+3444 
-3450 VRRQVRKLLLF
+3450 
-3461 ICGSKEKYRQLRD
+3461 
-3474 LHTLDSHMRGIKK
+3474 
-3487 LLEEQGIFLRAGVL
+3487 
-3501 TATSGSALQYDTLIS
+3501 
-3516 LMEHLKACAEIATQ
+3516 
-3530 RTVNWQKFCIKDD
+3530 
-3543 SVLYFL
+3543 
-3549 LQVSFLVDEGVSP
+3549 
-3562 VLLQL
+3562 
-3567 LSCALCGS
+3567 
-3575 KVLSTSSGGSTAG
+3575 
-3588 GSGSQSGS
+3588 
-3596 QSKSSSSSK
+3596 
-3605 KSKKEDKEK
+3605 
-3614 DKDALSLFLMAV
+3614 
-3626 NIKTPVV
+3626 
-3633 VENITLMCLR
+3633 
-3643 ILQKLIK
+3643 
-3650 PPAPTS
+3650 
-3656 KKNKVLQSRFTSII
+3656 
-3670 SHSVNSSKSQ
+3670 
-3680 QELLLDLMWAIWP
+3680 
-3693 ELPAY
+3693 
-3698 GRKAAQF
+3698 
-3705 VDLLGYFSLKTLQT
+3705 
-3719 EKKLKEYSQKA
+3719 
-3730 VEILRTQNHILTNHP
+3730 
-3745 NSNIYNTLS
+3745 
-3754 GLVEFDGYYL
+3754 YL

-3855 QLTPGQTEGKIDLP
+3855 QLTPGQTEVKIDLP

-3994 PQLESLLS
+3994 PQLETLLS

-4015 AGSGAGLGA
+4015 TGAGAGLGT
-4024 SSASVNR
+4024 STASVNR

-4041 GDCKTS
+4041 GDCRTS

-4061 RRELLEYDLQQRE
+4061 RKELLEYDLQQRE
-4074 AATKSSRTTAQPT
+4074 AATKSSRTSSQPT
-4087 ITASQYRA
+4087 FTASQYRA

-4117 EHCITLLRALAS
+4117 GHCITLLRALAT

-4149 NLRRGSATM
+4149 NLRRGTGAM
-4158 REEVRQLM
+4158 REEVRQLV
-4166 CLLTRDNPDATQK
+4166 CLLTRDHPEATQQ

-4190 ALKGHWANPDLA
+4190 ALKGHWANPDLV

-4271 KEIPVESLTTVK
+4271 KDAAVESLTTIK
-4283 PYSNEIHAQAQLWL
+4283 PYNNEIHAQAQLWL
-4297 KKDSKASYEAW
+4297 KKDPKASYEAW
-4308 KKCLPARAQDSGN
+4308 KKCLPARCQESVS
-4321 KPPNKAELHRQYLLE
+4321 KPSNKAEIRRQYLME
-4336 KYVWKWKQFMSKRGK
+4336 KYVWKWKQFTKCRSESLFPR
-4351 RTSPLDLKLGHNNWL
+4351 LLKLGHNNWL
-4366 RQVMYK
+4366 RQVLFTPATQAARQAACTIVEALTTIPSRKQQVLDLLTSYLDELSVAGECAAEYLALYQK
-4372 GTGNL
+4372 LIKPAHWKVYLAARGVLPYIGNL
-4377 RLTTVIHEERVVLLK
+4377 ITKEIAHLLALEEATLSTDLQQGYALK
-4392 DDIGSH
+4392 
-4398 TISKVTVK
+4398 
-4406 IGDLKRTKMV
+4406 
-4416 RTINLYYNNR
+4416 
-4426 TVQAIVELKNKPA
+4426 
-4439 RWHKAKK
+4439 
-4446 VQLTPGQTEG
+4446 
-4456 KIDLPLPIV
+4456 
-4465 ASNLMIEFSDFY
+4465 
-4477 ENYQAS
+4477 
-4483 TETLQCPRCSASVPA
+4483 
-4498 NPGVC
+4498 
-4503 GNCGENV
+4503 
-4510 YQCHKCRS
+4510 
-4518 INYDEKDPFLCNAC
+4518 
-4532 GFCKYAR
+4532 
-4539 FDFMLYA
+4539 
-4546 KPCCAVDPIENE
+4546 
-4558 EDRKKIHSLCFSSRE
+4558 SL
-4573 MMRFFLDQT
+4573 T

-4655 TTKRYNLDDYRTPV
+4655 TAKRYDLDDYRTPV

-4752 KIISLDLPV
+4752 KIISLDLSV
-4761 AEVYK
+4761 VEVYK

-4795 IESLDSTTDEEEDEE
+4795 IESLDSTTDEEEDDE

-4910 DEANAETLS
+4910 DEANAETVS

-4934 VMLLDQINTPFVRS
+4934 VMLLDQINTLFVRS
-4948 NPSVL
+4948 SPSVL

-4966 EVDKMQILVDRFKPY
+4966 ELEKMQILVERFKP
-4981 CIFDK
+4981 CCTFDK

-5013 NGHHLK
+5013 NGHQLK
-5019 DLILQKGITQNALDY
+5019 DLILQKGITQSALDY
-5034 MEKHLPSAKKYDE
+5034 MKKHIP
-5047 EHSADDKVFLDCFC
+5047 C
-5061 KIAAGIKNNSN
+5061 
-5072 GHHLKDLIL
+5072 
-5081 QKGITQNALDYMEKH
+5081 
-5096 LPSAKNLDADVWK
+5096 AKNLDADVWK
-5109 KFLSRPGIQLI
+5109 KFLARPALPFILRLLRGLATQHPPTQMLI
-5120 GTDSITNLH
+5120 GKDSITNLH

-5143 AENLLDA
+5143 AENLLEA
-5150 LREHPEVN
+5150 LREHAEVN

-5165 KETRAEK
+5165 RETRAEK

-5200 TLLLKQ
+5200 TTLLKQ

-5234 IYTFTKRVAVEEFEN
+5234 IYTFTKRVALEEFEN

-5333 YQLNIHDIKL
+5333 YQLNIHDTKL

-5348 ATEQS
+5348 AMEQS

-5360 GGRESNIHLIPYMI
+5360 GGRESNIHLIPYII

-5381 NTTRATSREEKNLQS
+5381 NTTRATSREEKNFQS

-5401 KEKWLESSLE
+5401 CEKWVESSYE
-5411 VDGPHYFTLMAV
+5411 VDGPHYFTILAM
-5423 HILPPERWRA
+5423 HILPSERWRA
-5433 TRIDFLRR
+5433 TRIDILRR
-5441 LLVTTHVRKV
+5441 LLVTAHARKV
-5451 SPGGASKLADKA
+5451 SPGGANKLTDKA

-5471 SSLLFWGLVDLIY
+5471 SPLLFWGLVDLIY
-5484 EMFKKVPT
+5484 DMFRKVPT

-5498 WSFSLAEYIRHSD
+5498 WSFSLAEYIRHND
-5511 MPIYEES
+5511 MPIYEASERVLR
-5518 DKALKTFQEEFMP
+5518 AFQDELMP

-5541 VAKVHELERRN
+5541 VG
-5552 KLLEAQLQEALLQKP
+5552 LLSDIPDPDAFLQDLLNSVP
-5567 RCRPVYTRNQAVQTD
+5567 
-5582 FSSSNPPAP
+5582 
-5591 GLYHHSRLPG
+5591 
-5601 NIWSFTHVRRQGERF
+5601 
-5616 ETLQGPGVTWTHPDG
+5616 
-5631 VGVQIDTIT
+5631 
-5640 PEIRAVYNVLAKVKR
+5640 
-5655 ERDEYKRRTGQ
+5655 
-5666 DRTGQDRTGQDR
+5666 
-5678 TGQDRTGQDRT
+5678 
-5689 GQDRTGQ
+5689 
-5696 DRTGQDRTGQDRTG
+5696 
-5710 QDRTGQDRTGQD
+5710 
-5722 RTGQDRTG
+5722 
-5730 QDRTGQDRTG
+5730 
-5740 QDRTGQDRTGQDRTG
+5740 
-5755 QDRTGQDRT
+5755 
-5764 GQDRTGQDRTGQDR
+5764 
-5778 TGQDRT
+5778 
-5784 GQDRTGQDRTGQDRT
+5784 
-5799 GQDRTGQDRT
+5799 
-5809 GQDRTGQDRTG
+5809 
-5820 QDRTGQDRTG
+5820 
-5830 QDRTG
+5830 
-5835 QDRTGQD
+5835 
-5842 RTGQDRTGQD
+5842 
-5852 RTGQDRTGQ
+5852 
-5861 DRTGQDRTGQ
+5861 
-5871 DRTGQDRTGQDRT
+5871 
-5884 GQDRTGQDRTGQDRT
+5884 
-5899 GQDRTGQD
+5899 
-5907 RTGQD
+5907 
-5912 RTGQDRT
+5912 
-5919 GQDRTGQDRTG
+5919 
-5930 QDRTGQDRTGQDRT
+5930 
-5944 GQDRTGQDRTGQD
+5944 
-5957 RTGQDRTGQDRTGQ
+5957 
-5971 DRTGQDRTG
+5971 
-5980 QDRTGQDDK
+5980 
-5989 LR
+5989 

>member
-1 MQNPKM
+1 MCFFKNEALTHVRLHPINTIKPRKNPVNHPFKDQSLKTNISILILNTGCYFYFIVGLPSGNILSLPKMFLDPRRPELVSEQKDLKM

-23 PLLAASYTA
+23 PLLSASYTA
-32 FETKELPQLVG
+32 FETKELPQLIG
-43 SIIKSESQIL
+43 SIINSESEIL

-84 QLLSVTAACKVL
+84 QLLSVAAACKVL
-96 IEFCLLRLENP
+96 IEFSLLRLENP

-153 QMLSDVEDQKELPSP
+153 KTLSDVEDQKELPSP
-168 VNPEMRQKEVQMNF
+168 VNPELRQKEVQMNF

-188 VFNPDVNM
+188 VFNPDITV
-196 LSAPSAQTQ
+196 LASPS
-205 VEGESDDQPSVDQAT
+205 GENECDDQTTTDQAT
-220 QAKMKNAFISQNVA
+220 QAKMKNAFISQNV
-234 SLQDLGGSEKL
+234 S
-245 LRVCLNLPYFLR
+245 
-257 YINRFQDAV
+257 
-266 SANSF
+266 
-271 FIMPATVSD
+271 
-280 ATAVRNGFHSLVIDV
+280 
-295 TMALDTLSLPVLEP
+295 
-309 LTPERL
+309 
-315 LDVTVLALSCLYAG
+315 
-329 VSVAACMAILH
+329 
-340 VGSGVQLRTGSTGSK
+340 
-355 EEDYEN
+355 
-361 DAATIV
+361 
-367 QKCLEIYDMIG
+367 
-378 QAISNSRR
+378 
-386 AGVEDQKELPSPVNP
+386 
-401 EMRQKEVQM
+401 
-410 NFFNQLT
+410 
-417 SVFNPDVNM
+417 
-426 LSAPSAQTQV
+426 
-436 EGESDDQP
+436 
-444 SVDQATQAKMKN
+444 
-456 AFISQNVASLQELGG
+456 SLQELGG

-540 TPERLLDVTV
+540 TPGRLLDVTV

-561 VAACMAILH
+561 VATCMAILQ
-570 VGSGVQLRTGSTG
+570 VGSGLQLRAASTG

-595 IVQKCLEIYDM
+595 IVQKCLEIYEM

-620 TSPRLKSPSK
+620 HYQNFQLLGAWCLLNSLYLILNLSPMALADKGKEKDPLAALRVRDIATRTKEGAGSPKLGPGKGQASPELRVSDSVHYFSREKTGEDKSNDDSEPILGLWFEETISPSKEKVAPPPPPPPPPLETSPRLKSPSK
-630 QAAGENGNILASRK
+630 LNTAENGNILASRK

-656 LNFITTNMLK
+656 LNFITTSMLK

-679 LSEQHMATLAS
+679 LTEQHMATLAS

-703 DEEFAAAL
+703 DEEFASAL

-721 DLPSPTLQNTL
+721 DLPSPSLQNTL

-738 APFSEGPWPLYIHP
+738 APFSEGPWPMYIHP

-767 KAGAQGNPDVAE
+767 KASQQGEPDVPE
-779 CMKVWERFIGTLKQH
+779 CMKVWERFVGTLKQH
-794 ALQGNVPSDSEDL
+794 TLQGAVPADEDL

-827 RTAITLCTQAISE
+827 HNILTLCMQAITEIT
-840 VAAHADSQLQT
+840 AHVDSQLQA

-858 LLLVFDYLLHQFS
+858 ILLVFDYLLHQYS
-871 KVPMYLFEQ
+871 KAPMYLFEQ
-880 VQYNLLTPPIAGAGS
+880 VQYNLLTPLSSGAS
-895 SQEGGRHSVA
+895 SGQDGGKRGAV

-916 NWTKH
+916 NWAKH
-921 CSADSTPQPKFYCVL
+921 CSADSTVQPKFYCVL
-936 SPEASEDDM
+936 SPEASEDDR
-945 SRLDSKIFPV
+945 SRLDGKVRLHIT
-955 LFSGS
+955 
-960 MKYDDLYSAL
+960 
-970 ISLLSAGSQFDTV
+970 SLLLLYNYFNY
-983 RREENKSVTPLV
+983 NK
-995 GSFTVQWRILGILPP
+995 
-1010 SKAYINQLAMITTE
+1010 
-1024 RSESDI
+1024 
-1030 LHTLRWSSRLR
+1030 
-1041 VNTYVS
+1041 
-1047 WIKEHL
+1047 
-1053 VKQGMKEEHADSLI
+1053 
-1067 ELASTKCSAV
+1067 
-1077 KYDVDLAEEYI
+1077 EYI
-1088 ARQARISSF
+1088 ARQISSF
-1097 CCIDPNAILPLH
+1097 CCVDPNSILPLH
-1109 HIPNLQT
+1109 QVPSLQT
-1116 VYTLDAVIS
+1116 IYTLDAVIS

-1136 KVAAET
+1136 KVAADT

-1150 TKNLLPATLQLIN
+1150 TKNLLPATLQLIEV
-1163 TYTAFTRSYLLMSL
+1163 YTAFTRSYLLMSL
-1177 PEEGENKPTA
+1177 PEEGENKPTEA
-1187 EKLLGYAA
+1187 KLQGYAA

-1205 SNTLGK
+1205 ANLLGQTVMQNLPSAVQTLCETWNNIHTNEFPNFG
-1211 IKSLPWIFVKKWSL
+1211 SWRNAFANDT
-1225 FYVIPS
+1225 IPS

-1247 SQSMPL
+1247 NQSLPV

-1268 GDLIVWCPDE
+1268 GDLIVTEE
-1278 LNPPQVI
+1278 LNSPQVI

-1293 ESSTESVAEIS
+1293 ESSTESVAEIC
-1304 STSLERILGPSES
+1304 STSLERILGPAES
-1317 DEFLARVYEKLITG
+1317 DAFLALVYERLIRG
-1331 CYNIIASHS
+1331 CYNIIANHS

-1348 SVLEECLQYL
+1348 SILEECLQYL

-1363 SSQARK
+1363 SSQVRK
-1369 AMEQFFSYS
+1369 AMEEFFSFS

-1414 SPNPSLLHL
+1414 SPNPSLLCL
-1423 CGSLAQLACVEPS
+1423 CGSLAQLACVEPT
-1436 RLQAWLTRMTASPP
+1436 RLQAWLRRMTASPP
-1450 KDSDHLD
+1450 KDSDQLD
-1457 TVQENRQLLQTL
+1457 TVQENRQLLQLL
-1469 TSYIVRENSQV
+1469 TSYIVRDNSQV
-1480 GEGVCTVLLNTL
+1480 GEGVCTVLLSTL
-1492 IPMAS
+1492 IPMATEMLAS
-1497 ETLSNGDGAGF
+1497 GDGAGF
-1508 PELMVVMATLAGQT
+1508 PELMVIMATLA
-1522 VVQNLPSAVQTLC
+1522 S
-1535 DSWNNIHTN
+1535 
-1544 EFPNIG
+1544 
-1550 SWRNAFA
+1550 
-1557 NDTIPSESYIS
+1557 
-1568 AIQAAHLGTLSSQSM
+1568 
-1583 PLASSLKHILLSLVR
+1583 
-1598 LTGDL
+1598 
-1603 IVWCPDELNPP
+1603 
-1614 QVIRT
+1614 
-1619 LLPLL
+1619 
-1624 LESSTESVAEISSTS
+1624 
-1639 LERILGPSESD
+1639 
-1650 EFLARVYEKLIT
+1650 
-1662 GCYNI
+1662 
-1667 IASHSDPSSGL
+1667 
-1678 DESVLEE
+1678 
-1685 CLQYLEKQLES
+1685 
-1696 SQARKAM
+1696 
-1703 EQFFSYSGELVQIM
+1703 
-1717 MATANENLSAKFCN
+1717 
-1731 RVLKF
+1731 
-1736 FTKLFQLSRCM
+1736 
-1747 KTRENSQ
+1747 
-1754 VGEGVCTVLLNTLI
+1754 
-1768 PMATETLSNGDGAG
+1768 
-1782 FPELMVVMA
+1782 
-1791 TLAGAGQGA
+1791 AGQGA
-1800 GHLQLHRAT
+1800 GHLQLHRAAI
-1809 MDWLAKCKK
+1809 DWLTRCKK
-1818 YLTQKNVVEK
+1818 YLYQKNVVEK
-1828 VSANVTQ
+1828 VTANVSQ
-1835 GKHASMLECTCHLIS
+1835 GKHASMLECACHIIS
-1850 YLADVMNALRQSI
+1850 YLADVMNALRQSS
-1863 GQGSSHLLVDG
+1863 GQGSSQLLMEG
-1874 EERVIEVDSDWVED
+1874 EEKAIEVDSDWVEE

-1900 SHNQQLTD
+1900 SDEDSLCNKLCTFTITQKEFMNQHWYHCHTCKMVDGVGVCTVCAKVCHKDHEISYAKYGSFFCDCGAKEDGSCQALVKRSPSSGMSSTMKESLAFQSELRMPESAIRHQSSSPAD
-1908 VEFGGNDLLQVYNG
+1908 KGKVTICDGKSSDDDKPKKSSVCKNIEGCREDLLIQASSSTAALVLELLIFLMDAIQTNFQQASAVGSSSRAQHALNELHTQDKTVEMTDQLMVPTLGSQEGAFENVRMNYSGDQG
-1922 QQIKHR
+1922 QTIRQLISAHVLRRVAMCVLSSPHGRRQHLAVSHEKGKITVLQLSALLKQADSSKRKLTLTR
-1928 LNSTGMYVANT
+1928 LASAPVPFTVLSLTGNPCNEDYLAVCGLKDCHVLTFSSTGSVSDHLVLHPQLATGNFII
-1939 KPGGFAVEVVNNN
+1939 KAIWLPGSQTEL
-1952 SSMVMT
+1952 
-1958 GMRVQVGTQA
+1958 A
-1968 IERAPS
+1968 IITA
-1974 YIEIFGCT
+1974 
-1982 MQMSLTRSRWFD
+1982 D
-1994 FPFIREEA
+1994 FVKIYD
-2002 LQADKKLT
+2002 L
-2010 VFLGASVDPTGIT
+2010 SVDALSP
-2023 MLDSIKIYGKTKEQ
+2023 MYYFLLPSSKIRDATFLFNEEGKNIIVIM
-2037 FGWPDEPPEDFSSAS
+2037 SSAGYMYTQVMDES
-2052 DSNGQVAGGG
+2052 SSAQHGPFYVTNVLEINHEDLKDSNGQVAGGG

-2072 ILFFSYSQGK
+2072 MLFFSYSQGK
-2082 SFAATVNRNTLEMQ
+2082 SFAATVSCSNMETR
-2096 RLFTITVKSSNG
+2096 RLFTINVKGSNG
-2108 GSKTSPAL
+2108 SSKTSPAL

-2167 AIRHTASNDQ
+2167 AIRHTASNEQ

-2212 SAISIMK
+2212 SVISIMK
-2219 PVRKRKAAAT
+2219 PVRKRKAATA
-2229 TTRTSSLMTFPV
+2229 TTRTSSQVTFPV
-2241 DFFEHNQQLTDV
+2241 DFFEHNQQLTEV

-2280 ANTKPGGFA
+2280 ANTKPGGFT

-2295 NSSMVMTGMRVQVGT
+2295 NNSMVMTGMRVQVGT

-2317 SYIEIFGRTMQMSLT
+2317 SYIEIFGRTMQLNLT

-2337 DFPFIREE
+2337 DFPFTREE
-2345 ALQADKKLTVFLG
+2345 ALQADKKLSIFIG
-2358 ASVDPTGITMLDSI
+2358 ASVDPAGVTMLDSI

-2387 PPEDFS
+2387 PPEDFP
-2393 SASVNNVCSPNLNQG
+2393 SAAVNNVCSPNLNQS

-2415 TAVPAAAS
+2415 ITSPITTS

-2435 EALESCFAVG
+2435 EALENCFAVG
-2445 STNEKASGEDT
+2445 SPNEK
-2456 LSSEKNK
+2456 EKNK
-2463 AAALEMATQLLSMPT
+2463 ATALELATLLLSIPT
-2478 PPCVQ
+2478 PAGVQ
-2483 QQTKGLLASLHTSRS
+2483 QQTKGLLASLHTSRT

-2513 QCLNSCNQ
+2513 QCLNSCSKE
-2521 DGKDLDPEV
+2521 GKELDPDV

-2539 SIAIMRPSNL
+2539 SIAIMRPNNL
-2549 VHFTDTKLLHTEAE
+2549 VHFTESRLPQSDTDIGDDGKDGLKQADTE
-2563 GSEETRESQKPM
+2563 SCS
-2575 ESEGCT
+2575 
-2581 FIMQLVNHFWKLHAL
+2581 FIMQLVTNFWKLHSL

-2630 CELDCINAASKIYMQ
+2630 CELDYINVASKIYMQ
-2645 MLLCPSLKKPCFYPV
+2645 MLLCPDTSVSFACKQALIRVLRPRNKRRHVTLPSPPRSNTPMGDKDDDDDDDADEKMQSSNLTGGEGGRQESQEQSEVDHGDFEMVSESMVLETAENVNNGNPSPLEALLAGAEGFPPMLDIPPDADDETMVELAIALSLQQDQQGSSSSALGLQSLGLSGQAPSSSSLDAGTLSDT
-2660 TALVMLLAPASDDE
+2660 TASAPASDDE

-2680 DGSTLRTSPADH
+2680 DGSTLRTSPAEH

-2698 ESGGSV
+2698 ESGGSA
-2704 IDSVAGEHSVSGRSS
+2704 IDSVAGEHNVSGRSS

-2724 AAEGLPAGPGSVSS
+2724 TVEGHPAGPGSVSS

-2744 TTTGQPEGEGSEG
+2744 TTTAQHEGDGSEG

-2768 NRLHMVRLIL
+2768 NRLHMVRLML

-2788 LHNVGGVRA
+2788 LHTVGGVHA
-2797 IPYMQVLLMLTADLD
+2797 IPYMQVILMLTTDLD

-2818 KGALDE
+2818 KGALDD
-2824 LLSQLIA
+2824 LLAQLIA
-2831 ELCMHKKDVAKK
+2831 ELCMHKKDVSKK
-2843 NERNAVNEVHLV
+2843 NERSSINEVHLV
-2855 VMRLLS
+2855 IMRLLS

-2868 SGSKSSLESSSL
+2868 SGSKSSSESSSL

-2887 ALLSL
+2887 ALLSM
-2892 GSIDYCLHVLKSLL
+2892 GAIDYCLHVLKSLL

-2913 CEEEAVAASQLL
+2913 GEEEPAATSQLL

-2972 KIADASPRIP
+2972 KIADANPRIP
-2982 PPVFDHSWFYYLSE
+2982 PPIFDHSWFYFLSE

-3051 RAGVLTATSGSALQY
+3051 RGGIVTATSGSALQY

-3079 AEIATQRTV
+3079 AEIATQRTI
-3088 NWQKFCIKDDSV
+3088 NWQKFCMKDDSV

-3132 LSTSSGG
+3132 LAASSGASG
-3139 STAGGSGSQ
+3139 GGSSQ
-3148 SGSQSKISSSSSKK
+3148 PSQSKSSSKK

-3168 EKDKDGEG
+3168 EKDKEGDGA
-3176 SGSQEDQLCMALV
+3176 GSQEDQLCMALV
-3189 SQLNTFA
+3189 SQLNKFA

-3212 NASSVR
+3212 NSSSVR
-3218 WQAHCLALHI
+3218 WQAHCLTLHI
-3228 YRNSSKSQQELL
+3228 YRNSNKSQQELL

-3267 FSLKTLQTEK
+3267 FSLKTPQTEK
-3277 KLKEYSQKAVEILR
+3277 KLKEYSQKAGEILR
-3291 TQNHI
+3291 AQNHI

-3315 DGYYLESDPC
+3315 DG
-3325 LVCNNPEVPFSN
+3325 F
-3337 IKLSSIKVD
+3337 
-3346 TRYTTTQQVVKLIGS
+3346 
-3361 HTISKVT
+3361 
-3368 VKIGDLK
+3368 
-3375 RTKMVRTINLY
+3375 
-3386 YNNRTGHAADVFEAY
+3386 
-3401 SQLLTEMVLRL
+3401 
-3412 PYQIKKI
+3412 
-3419 ADASPRIP
+3419 
-3427 PPVFDHSWFYYL
+3427 
-3439 SEYLM
+3439 
-3444 IQQTPF
+3444 
-3450 VRRQVRKLLLF
+3450 
-3461 ICGSKEKYRQLRD
+3461 
-3474 LHTLDSHMRGIKK
+3474 
-3487 LLEEQGIFLRAGVL
+3487 
-3501 TATSGSALQYDTLIS
+3501 
-3516 LMEHLKACAEIATQ
+3516 
-3530 RTVNWQKFCIKDD
+3530 
-3543 SVLYFL
+3543 
-3549 LQVSFLVDEGVSP
+3549 
-3562 VLLQL
+3562 
-3567 LSCALCGS
+3567 
-3575 KVLSTSSGGSTAG
+3575 
-3588 GSGSQSGS
+3588 
-3596 QSKSSSSSK
+3596 
-3605 KSKKEDKEK
+3605 
-3614 DKDALSLFLMAV
+3614 
-3626 NIKTPVV
+3626 
-3633 VENITLMCLR
+3633 
-3643 ILQKLIK
+3643 
-3650 PPAPTS
+3650 
-3656 KKNKVLQSRFTSII
+3656 
-3670 SHSVNSSKSQ
+3670 
-3680 QELLLDLMWAIWP
+3680 
-3693 ELPAY
+3693 
-3698 GRKAAQF
+3698 
-3705 VDLLGYFSLKTLQT
+3705 
-3719 EKKLKEYSQKA
+3719 
-3730 VEILRTQNHILTNHP
+3730 
-3745 NSNIYNTLS
+3745 
-3754 GLVEFDGYYL
+3754 YL

-3855 QLTPGQTEGKIDLP
+3855 QLTPGQTEVKIDLP

-3994 PQLESLLS
+3994 PQLESLLM
-4002 KVNEAAPEKPQDD
+4002 
-4015 AGSGAGLGA
+4015 
-4024 SSASVNR
+4024 
-4031 YIQQLAQEYS
+4031 IQE
-4041 GDCKTS
+4041 
-4047 FDELSKIIQKVLAS
+4047 QKVLAS
-4061 RRELLEYDLQQRE
+4061 RKELLEYDLQQRE
-4074 AATKSSRTTAQPT
+4074 AATKSSRTSTQPT
-4087 ITASQYRA
+4087 FTASQYRRSLCDTR

-4102 HTSSTKCYGCASAVT
+4102 YTSSTKCYGCASAVT
-4117 EHCITLLRALAS
+4117 GHCITLLRALAT

-4149 NLRRGSATM
+4149 NLRRGTGAM
-4158 REEVRQLM
+4158 REEVRQLV
-4166 CLLTRDNPDATQK
+4166 CLLTRDHPEATQQ

-4190 ALKGHWANPDLA
+4190 ALKGHWANPDLV

-4271 KEIPVESLTTVK
+4271 KVRQTHSTDV
-4283 PYSNEIHAQAQLWL
+4283 PYNNEIHAQAQLWL
-4297 KKDSKASYEAW
+4297 KKDPKASYEAW
-4308 KKCLPARAQDSGN
+4308 KMCLPARFS
-4321 KPPNKAELHRQYLLE
+4321 KPLNKAEIRRQYLME
-4336 KYVWKWKQFMSKRGK
+4336 KYMWKWKQFMRSRSEGLFP
-4351 RTSPLDLKLGHNNWL
+4351 RLLKLGHNNWL
-4366 RQVMYK
+4366 RQVLFTPATQAARQAACTIVEALTTIPSRKQQVLDLLTSYLDELSIAGECAAEYLALYQK
-4372 GTGNL
+4372 LIKPAHWKVYLAARGVLPYIGNL
-4377 RLTTVIHEERVVLLK
+4377 ITKEIAHLLALEEATLNTDLQQGYALK
-4392 DDIGSH
+4392 
-4398 TISKVTVK
+4398 
-4406 IGDLKRTKMV
+4406 
-4416 RTINLYYNNR
+4416 
-4426 TVQAIVELKNKPA
+4426 
-4439 RWHKAKK
+4439 
-4446 VQLTPGQTEG
+4446 
-4456 KIDLPLPIV
+4456 
-4465 ASNLMIEFSDFY
+4465 
-4477 ENYQAS
+4477 
-4483 TETLQCPRCSASVPA
+4483 
-4498 NPGVC
+4498 
-4503 GNCGENV
+4503 
-4510 YQCHKCRS
+4510 
-4518 INYDEKDPFLCNAC
+4518 
-4532 GFCKYAR
+4532 
-4539 FDFMLYA
+4539 
-4546 KPCCAVDPIENE
+4546 
-4558 EDRKKIHSLCFSSRE
+4558 SL
-4573 MMRFFLDQT
+4573 T

-4655 TTKRYNLDDYRTPV
+4655 TAKRYNLDDYRTPV

-4752 KIISLDLPV
+4752 KIISLDLSV
-4761 AEVYK
+4761 VEVYK

-4795 IESLDSTTDEEEDEE
+4795 IESLDSTTGWF
-4810 EVYKM
+4810 YI
-4815 AGVMAQCGGLE
+4815 AGLFDSGGA
-4826 CMLSRLSGIKDF
+4826 SIADKDF

-4862 QQLVKPEMNTL
+4862 QQLVRPEMNTL

-4910 DEANAETLS
+4910 DEANAETVS

-4934 VMLLDQINTPFVRS
+4934 VMLLDQINTLFVRS

-4966 EVDKMQILVDRFKPY
+4966 ELEKMHILVERFKP
-4981 CIFDK
+4981 CCNFDK

-5013 NGHHLK
+5013 NGHQLK
-5019 DLILQKGITQNALDY
+5019 DLILQKCITQSALDY
-5034 MEKHLPSAKKYDE
+5034 MKKHIP
-5047 EHSADDKVFLDCFC
+5047 C
-5061 KIAAGIKNNSN
+5061 
-5072 GHHLKDLIL
+5072 
-5081 QKGITQNALDYMEKH
+5081 
-5096 LPSAKNLDADVWK
+5096 AKNLDADVWK
-5109 KFLSRPGIQLI
+5109 KFLARPALPFILRLLRGLATQHPPTQMLI

-5143 AENLLDA
+5143 AENLLEA
-5150 LREHPEVN
+5150 LREHAEVN

-5165 KETRAEK
+5165 RETRAEK

-5200 TLLLKQ
+5200 TSLLKQ

-5234 IYTFTKRVAVEEFEN
+5234 IYTFTKRVALEEFEN

-5278 RGREEWESAALQNA
+5278 RGREEWDSAALQNA

-5333 YQLNIHDIKL
+5333 YQLNIHDTKL

-5348 ATEQS
+5348 AMEQS
-5353 FSVDTGG
+5353 FSADTGG
-5360 GGRESNIHLIPYMI
+5360 GGCESNIHLIPYII

-5401 KEKWLESSLE
+5401 CEKWMETSYE
-5411 VDGPHYFTLMAV
+5411 VDGPHYFTILAM
-5423 HILPPERWRA
+5423 HILPPERWGA
-5433 TRIDFLRR
+5433 TRLDFLRR
-5441 LLVTTHVRKV
+5441 LLVTSHARKV
-5451 SPGGASKLADKA
+5451 SPGGANKFTDKA

-5471 SSLLFWGLVDLIY
+5471 SPLLFWGLVHLVFD
-5484 EMFKKVPT
+5484 MFRKVPT

-5498 WSFSLAEYIRHSD
+5498 WSFSLAEYVRHND
-5511 MPIYEES
+5511 MPIYEASERVLR
-5518 DKALKTFQEEFMP
+5518 AFQDELMP

-5541 VAKVHELERRN
+5541 VG
-5552 KLLEAQLQEALLQKP
+5552 LLSDIPDPDAFLQDLLNSVP
-5567 RCRPVYTRNQAVQTD
+5567 
-5582 FSSSNPPAP
+5582 
-5591 GLYHHSRLPG
+5591 
-5601 NIWSFTHVRRQGERF
+5601 
-5616 ETLQGPGVTWTHPDG
+5616 
-5631 VGVQIDTIT
+5631 
-5640 PEIRAVYNVLAKVKR
+5640 
-5655 ERDEYKRRTGQ
+5655 
-5666 DRTGQDRTGQDR
+5666 
-5678 TGQDRTGQDRT
+5678 
-5689 GQDRTGQ
+5689 
-5696 DRTGQDRTGQDRTG
+5696 
-5710 QDRTGQDRTGQD
+5710 
-5722 RTGQDRTG
+5722 
-5730 QDRTGQDRTG
+5730 
-5740 QDRTGQDRTGQDRTG
+5740 
-5755 QDRTGQDRT
+5755 
-5764 GQDRTGQDRTGQDR
+5764 
-5778 TGQDRT
+5778 
-5784 GQDRTGQDRTGQDRT
+5784 
-5799 GQDRTGQDRT
+5799 
-5809 GQDRTGQDRTG
+5809 
-5820 QDRTGQDRTG
+5820 
-5830 QDRTG
+5830 
-5835 QDRTGQD
+5835 
-5842 RTGQDRTGQD
+5842 
-5852 RTGQDRTGQ
+5852 
-5861 DRTGQDRTGQ
+5861 
-5871 DRTGQDRTGQDRT
+5871 
-5884 GQDRTGQDRTGQDRT
+5884 
-5899 GQDRTGQD
+5899 
-5907 RTGQD
+5907 
-5912 RTGQDRT
+5912 
-5919 GQDRTGQDRTG
+5919 
-5930 QDRTGQDRTGQDRT
+5930 
-5944 GQDRTGQDRTGQD
+5944 
-5957 RTGQDRTGQDRTGQ
+5957 
-5971 DRTGQDRTG
+5971 
-5980 QDRTGQDDK
+5980 
-5989 LR
+5989 

>member
-1 MQNPKM
+1 M

-23 PLLAASYTA
+23 PLLSASYTA
-32 FETKELPQLVG
+32 FETKELPQLIG
-43 SIIKSESQIL
+43 SIINSESEIL

-69 SAHYITTV
+69 STHYITTV

-84 QLLSVTAACKVL
+84 QLLSVAAACKVL
-96 IEFCLLRLENP
+96 IEFSLLRLENP

-117 LILLIKGLCTGCS
+117 LILLVKGLCTGCS

-153 QMLSDVEDQKELPSP
+153 KTLSDVEDQKELPSP
-168 VNPEMRQKEVQMNF
+168 VNPELRHKEVQMNF

-188 VFNPDVNM
+188 VFNPD
-196 LSAPSAQTQ
+196 LSTLGSSAGLTQT
-205 VEGESDDQPSVDQAT
+205 ESDGDDQTAADQNL
-220 QAKMKNAFISQNVA
+220 QAKMKSAFVSQNV
-234 SLQDLGGSEKL
+234 S
-245 LRVCLNLPYFLR
+245 
-257 YINRFQDAV
+257 
-266 SANSF
+266 
-271 FIMPATVSD
+271 
-280 ATAVRNGFHSLVIDV
+280 
-295 TMALDTLSLPVLEP
+295 
-309 LTPERL
+309 
-315 LDVTVLALSCLYAG
+315 
-329 VSVAACMAILH
+329 
-340 VGSGVQLRTGSTGSK
+340 
-355 EEDYEN
+355 
-361 DAATIV
+361 
-367 QKCLEIYDMIG
+367 
-378 QAISNSRR
+378 
-386 AGVEDQKELPSPVNP
+386 
-401 EMRQKEVQM
+401 
-410 NFFNQLT
+410 
-417 SVFNPDVNM
+417 
-426 LSAPSAQTQV
+426 
-436 EGESDDQP
+436 
-444 SVDQATQAKMKN
+444 
-456 AFISQNVASLQELGG
+456 SLQELGG

-500 FFIMPATVADATA
+500 FFIMPATVGDATA

-540 TPERLLDVTV
+540 TPGRLLDMTV

-561 VAACMAILH
+561 VATCMAILQ
-570 VGSGVQLRTGSTG
+570 VGSGLQLRTSSTG

-595 IVQKCLEIYDM
+595 IVQKCLEIYEM

-620 TSPRLKSPSK
+620 HYQNFQLLGAWCLLNSLYLIINLSPTALADKGKEKDPLAALRVRDIATRSKDSAGSPKLGPGKGHQGFGVLSVILANHSIKLLTSLFQDLQVEALHRVNAGRAGDGPPAELNIMAQSTSIQRVQRLIDSVPLTNLLFALLSTSYKKACVLQRQRKGSVSSDASASTDSNTYYEDDFSSTEEDSSQDDDSEPILGLWFEETISPSKDKVAPPPPPPPPPLETSPRLKSPSK
-630 QAAGENGNILASRK
+630 QNAAENGNILAGRK

-656 LNFITTNMLK
+656 LNFITASMLK

-679 LSEQHMATLAS
+679 LTEQHMTTLAS

-697 DVKGSS
+697 DAKGSS
-703 DEEFAAAL
+703 DEEFTSAL
-711 YHFNHSLVTS
+711 YHFNHTLVTS
-721 DLPSPTLQNTL
+721 DLPSPALQNTL

-767 KAGAQGNPDVAE
+767 KASLQGDPDVPE
-779 CMKVWERFIGTLKQH
+779 CMKVWERFVGTLKQQ
-794 ALQGNVPSDSEDL
+794 AVQGSVPSDEDL

-817 IFHNFSEKGR
+817 LFHNLSERGR
-827 RTAITLCTQAISE
+827 RTVLSLVTQAIIE
-840 VAAHADSQLQT
+840 VAGLQHQEAQLRA

-858 LLLVFDYLLHQFS
+858 ILLVFHYLLHQYS
-871 KVPMYLFEQ
+871 KAPMYLFEQ
-880 VQYNLLTPPIAGAGS
+880 VQYNLLTPPSSTQGS
-895 SQEGGRHSVA
+895 VQDGSKRSVL
-905 PLYYGFKEVEE
+905 PLYHGFKEVED
-916 NWTKH
+916 NWSKH
-921 CSADSTPQPKFYCVL
+921 CSAGRNSTVVQPKFYCVL
-936 SPEASEDDM
+936 SPESSEDDRN
-945 SRLDSKIFPV
+945 RLDTKVFQK
-955 LFSGS
+955 LFNGAV
-960 MKYDDLYSAL
+960 KYDELYSCL
-970 ISLLSAGSQFDTV
+970 VSLLSAGSQFDMA
-983 RREENKSVTPLV
+983 RRQENKPITPMEACSLQYYFLV
-995 GSFTVQWRILGILPP
+995 LWRILGVLPP
-1010 SKAYINQLAMITTE
+1010 SRTYVEQLKDGLGE
-1024 RSESDI
+1024 PSESDI

-1041 VNTYVS
+1041 VATYIN

-1053 VKQGMKEEHADSLI
+1053 VLQGMKADQATLLI
-1067 ELASTKCSAV
+1067 DVAASKCSTV
-1077 KYDVDLAEEYI
+1077 KYDVELAEDYI
-1088 ARQARISSF
+1088 ARQISAFS
-1097 CCIDPNAILPLH
+1097 CVDPTSIMPLYQVPSLQAI
-1109 HIPNLQT
+1109 
-1116 VYTLDAVIS
+1116 YTLDAVIS

-1150 TKNLLPATLQLIN
+1150 TKNLLPATLQLIDV
-1163 TYTAFTRSYLLMSL
+1163 YTAFTRSYLLMSL
-1177 PEEGENKPTA
+1177 PEEGDNKLSDA
-1187 EKLLGYAA
+1187 KLQGYAA
-1195 VLSIGSTRCK
+1195 VLSIGSMRCK
-1205 SNTLGK
+1205 AN
-1211 IKSLPWIFVKKWSL
+1211 
-1225 FYVIPS
+1225 
-1231 ESYISAIQAAH
+1231 
-1242 LGTLS
+1242 
-1247 SQSMPL
+1247 
-1253 ASSLKHILLSLVRLT
+1253 LL
-1268 GDLIVWCPDE
+1268 
-1278 LNPPQVI
+1278 
-1285 RTLLPLLL
+1285 
-1293 ESSTESVAEIS
+1293 
-1304 STSLERILGPSES
+1304 
-1317 DEFLARVYEKLITG
+1317 
-1331 CYNIIASHS
+1331 
-1340 DPNSGLDE
+1340 
-1348 SVLEECLQYL
+1348 
-1358 EKQLE
+1358 
-1363 SSQARK
+1363 
-1369 AMEQFFSYS
+1369 
-1378 GELVQIMMATA
+1378 
-1389 NENLS
+1389 
-1394 AKFCNR
+1394 
-1400 VLKFFTKLFQLTEK
+1400 
-1414 SPNPSLLHL
+1414 
-1423 CGSLAQLACVEPS
+1423 
-1436 RLQAWLTRMTASPP
+1436 
-1450 KDSDHLD
+1450 
-1457 TVQENRQLLQTL
+1457 
-1469 TSYIVRENSQV
+1469 
-1480 GEGVCTVLLNTL
+1480 
-1492 IPMAS
+1492 
-1497 ETLSNGDGAGF
+1497 
-1508 PELMVVMATLAGQT
+1508 GQT
-1522 VVQNLPSAVQTLC
+1522 VMQNLPSAVQTLC
-1535 DSWNNIHTN
+1535 ETWNSIHTN

-1568 AIQAAHLGTLSSQSM
+1568 AIQAAHLGTLSNQSLA
-1583 PLASSLKHILLSLVR
+1583 LASSLKHILLSLVR

-1603 IVWCPDELNPP
+1603 IVTEELNPP
-1614 QVIRT
+1614 QVVRS

-1624 LESSTESVAEISSTS
+1624 LESSTESVAEICSTS
-1639 LERILGPSESD
+1639 LERILGPAESD
-1650 EFLARVYEKLIT
+1650 SFLARVYERLVT

-1667 IASHSDPSSGL
+1667 IAHHSDPNSGL

-1685 CLQYLEKQLES
+1685 CLQYLEKQLEN
-1696 SQARKAM
+1696 SQVRKAM
-1703 EQFFSYSGELVQIM
+1703 EEFFSFSGELVQIM

-1736 FTKLFQLSRCM
+1736 FTKLFQLMEKSPNPSLLCLCGSLAQLACVEPSRLQSWL
-1747 KTRENSQ
+1747 TRMTATPPKDSEHLETVQENRALLQVLTTHIVRDNSQ
-1754 VGEGVCTVLLNTLI
+1754 VGEGVCTVLLSTLI
-1768 PMATETLSNGDGAG
+1768 PMATDMLANGDGAG
-1782 FPELMVVMA
+1782 FPELMVIMA
-1791 TLAGAGQGA
+1791 TLASAGQGA
-1800 GHLQLHRAT
+1800 GHLQLHRAAI
-1809 MDWLAKCKK
+1809 DWLTRCKK

-1828 VSANVTQ
+1828 VSANVSQ
-1835 GKHASMLECTCHLIS
+1835 GKHATMLECSCHIIS
-1850 YLADVMNALRQSI
+1850 YLADVMNALRQGS
-1863 GQGSSHLLVDG
+1863 GQGSSMLLVDG
-1874 EERVIEVDSDWVED
+1874 EDKAIEVDSDWVEE
-1888 LAVEEEDSQAED
+1888 LAVEDDDSQAED
-1900 SHNQQLTD
+1900 SDEDSLCNKLCTFTITQKEFMNQHWYHCHTCKMVDGVGVCTVCAKVCHKDHEISYAKYGSFFCDCGAKEDGSCQVRPNTSGHHGKRTTAALVKRSPGSGISSAMKESSAFQSELRMPESAIRHQTSLGSSDKGKVTICEGKLGEEDRPKKSSVCKNIEGCQEELLAQVSGSSTAALVLEMLIFLMDAIQINFQQASAVGSSSRAQQALNELHTLDKNVEMTDQLMVPTLGSQEGAFENVRMNYSGD
-1908 VEFGGNDLLQVYNG
+1908 QGQTIRQLISAHVLRRVAMCVLSSPHGRRQHLAVSHEKGKITVLQLSALLKQADSSKRKLTLTRLASAPVPFTVLSLTGNPCNEDYLAVCGLKDCHV
-1922 QQIKHR
+1922 
-1928 LNSTGMYVANT
+1928 LTFSSTGSVSDHLVLHPQLATGNFII
-1939 KPGGFAVEVVNNN
+1939 KAIWLPGSQTEL
-1952 SSMVMT
+1952 
-1958 GMRVQVGTQA
+1958 A
-1968 IERAPS
+1968 IITA
-1974 YIEIFGCT
+1974 
-1982 MQMSLTRSRWFD
+1982 D
-1994 FPFIREEA
+1994 F
-2002 LQADKKLT
+2002 
-2010 VFLGASVDPTGIT
+2010 V
-2023 MLDSIKIYGKTKEQ
+2023 KIYDLSADALSPMYYFLLPSSKIRDATFLFNEEGRSIIVIM
-2037 FGWPDEPPEDFSSAS
+2037 SSAGYMYTQVMEES
-2052 DSNGQVAGGG
+2052 SSAQHGPFYVTSVLEINHEDLKDSNGQVAGGG

-2072 ILFFSYSQGK
+2072 MLFFSYSQGK
-2082 SFAATVNRNTLEMQ
+2082 SFAATVSRSTTDVQ
-2096 RLFTITVKSSNG
+2096 RLFAISVKGSNG
-2108 GSKTSPAL
+2108 GSKASPAL

-2167 AIRHTASNDQ
+2167 AIRHTASNEQ

-2219 PVRKRKAAAT
+2219 PVRKRKAAAA
-2229 TTRTSSLMTFPV
+2229 TTRTSSQVTFPV
-2241 DFFEHNQQLTDV
+2241 DFFEHNQQLTEV

-2280 ANTKPGGFA
+2280 ANTKPGGFTIEA
-2289 VEVVNN
+2289 VNN
-2295 NSSMVMTGMRVQVGT
+2295 NSSMVMTGLRVQVGS

-2317 SYIEIFGRTMQMSLT
+2317 SYLEIFGRTMQMNMT
-2332 RSRWF
+2332 RARWF
-2337 DFPFIREE
+2337 DFPFTREE
-2345 ALQADKKLTVFLG
+2345 ALQADKKLSIFIG
-2358 ASVDPTGITMLDSI
+2358 ASVDPAGVTMLDSI

-2387 PPEDFS
+2387 PIDDFS
-2393 SASVNNVCSPNLNQG
+2393 SASVNNACSPNLNAG
-2408 NGTGDSD
+2408 NGTPDGDIATPTS
-2415 TAVPAAAS
+2415 TS

-2428 RLVVSSL
+2428 SCETESLSTLDRLVVSSL

-2445 STNEKASGEDT
+2445 SSNEK
-2456 LSSEKNK
+2456 EKNK
-2463 AAALEMATQLLSMPT
+2463 AAALELATLLLSMPT
-2478 PPCVQ
+2478 PSGVQ
-2483 QQTKGLLASLHTSRS
+2483 QQTKGLLASLHTSRTS
-2498 AYHNHK
+2498 YHNHK

-2513 QCLNSCNQ
+2513 QCLNSCSR
-2521 DGKDLDPEV
+2521 DGRDLDPDV

-2539 SIAIMRPSNL
+2539 SIAIMRPNNL
-2549 VHFTDTKLLHTEAE
+2549 VHFTESKPPGTDEMTEDVLRQ
-2563 GSEETRESQKPM
+2563 TD
-2575 ESEGCT
+2575 SEGCN
-2581 FIMQLVNHFWKLHAL
+2581 FIMQLVNNFWKLHAL

-2624 IHGYCT
+2624 IHGYCS
-2630 CELDCINAASKIYMQ
+2630 CDLEYINVASKIYMQ
-2645 MLLCPSLKKPCFYPV
+2645 MLLCPDTSVSFACKQALIRVLRPRNKRRHVTLPSPPRSNTPIGDKDDDDEDDGDDKMQQSGLTGGEGGRQESQEQSEVDHGDFEMVVSLFEMV
-2660 TALVMLLAPASDDE
+2660 SESMVLETAESVNNGNPSPLEALLAGAEGFPPMLDIPPDADDETMVELAIALSLQQDQQGSSSSALGLQSLGLSGQAPSSSSLDAGTLSDTTASAPASDDE

-2680 DGSTLRTSPADH
+2680 DGSTLRTSPAEH

-2698 ESGGSV
+2698 ESGGSAV
-2704 IDSVAGEHSVSGRSS
+2704 DSVAGEHSASGRSS

-2724 AAEGLPAGPGSVSS
+2724 TVEGHPAGPGSVSS
-2738 STGAIS
+2738 SIGAVS
-2744 TTTGQPEGEGSEG
+2744 NTTAQQEGDGSDG
-2757 EGETEGDIHTS
+2757 DGETEGDVHTS
-2768 NRLHMVRLIL
+2768 NRLHMVRLML

-2788 LHNVGGVRA
+2788 LHSVGGVHA
-2797 IPYMQVLLMLTADLD
+2797 IPYMQVVLMLTSDLD
-2812 GEDEKD
+2812 GEDDKD
-2818 KGALDE
+2818 KGALDD
-2824 LLSQLIA
+2824 LLAQLIA
-2831 ELCMHKKDVAKK
+2831 ELGMHKKDVSKK
-2843 NERNAVNEVHLV
+2843 NERSPINEVHLV
-2855 VMRLLS
+2855 IMRLLS

-2868 SGSKSSLESSSL
+2868 SGSKSSSESSSL

-2892 GSIDYCLHVLKSLL
+2892 GAVDYCLHVLKSLL
-2906 EFWKTQQ
+2906 EFWKSQQ
-2913 CEEEAVAASQLL
+2913 GEEEPVAASQLL

-2938 FFLRQYVKGHAADVF
+2938 FFLRQYVKGHASDVF

-2972 KIADASPRIP
+2972 KIADTNPRIQ
-2982 PPVFDHSWFYYLSE
+2982 PPVFDHSWFFFLSE

-3029 LHTLDSHM
+3029 LHTLDSHV

-3051 RAGVLTATSGSALQY
+3051 RAGVVTATSGSALQY

-3079 AEIATQRTV
+3079 AEIATQRTI
-3088 NWQKFCIKDDSV
+3088 NWQKFCMKDDSV

-3132 LSTSSGG
+3132 LASSSSSSGG
-3139 STAGGSGSQ
+3139 GSAGTGAPSS
-3148 SGSQSKISSSSSKK
+3148 SQSKSSSKK

-3168 EKDKDGEG
+3168 EKDKEGEG
-3176 SGSQEDQLCMALV
+3176 VGSQEDQLCTALV
-3189 SQLNTFA
+3189 SQLNKFA

-3212 NASSVR
+3212 NSSAVR

-3240 LDLMWAIWPELPAY
+3240 LDLTWAIWPELPAY

-3267 FSLKTLQTEK
+3267 FSLKTPQTEK

-3296 LTNHPNSNIYNTL
+3296 LTNHPNSNIYSTL

-3315 DGYYLESDPC
+3315 DGFYLESDPC

-3361 HTISKVT
+3361 HTV
-3368 VKIGDLK
+3368 G
-3375 RTKMVRTINLY
+3375 
-3386 YNNRTGHAADVFEAY
+3386 
-3401 SQLLTEMVLRL
+3401 
-3412 PYQIKKI
+3412 
-3419 ADASPRIP
+3419 
-3427 PPVFDHSWFYYL
+3427 
-3439 SEYLM
+3439 
-3444 IQQTPF
+3444 
-3450 VRRQVRKLLLF
+3450 
-3461 ICGSKEKYRQLRD
+3461 
-3474 LHTLDSHMRGIKK
+3474 
-3487 LLEEQGIFLRAGVL
+3487 
-3501 TATSGSALQYDTLIS
+3501 
-3516 LMEHLKACAEIATQ
+3516 
-3530 RTVNWQKFCIKDD
+3530 
-3543 SVLYFL
+3543 
-3549 LQVSFLVDEGVSP
+3549 
-3562 VLLQL
+3562 
-3567 LSCALCGS
+3567 
-3575 KVLSTSSGGSTAG
+3575 
-3588 GSGSQSGS
+3588 
-3596 QSKSSSSSK
+3596 
-3605 KSKKEDKEK
+3605 
-3614 DKDALSLFLMAV
+3614 
-3626 NIKTPVV
+3626 
-3633 VENITLMCLR
+3633 
-3643 ILQKLIK
+3643 
-3650 PPAPTS
+3650 
-3656 KKNKVLQSRFTSII
+3656 
-3670 SHSVNSSKSQ
+3670 
-3680 QELLLDLMWAIWP
+3680 
-3693 ELPAY
+3693 
-3698 GRKAAQF
+3698 
-3705 VDLLGYFSLKTLQT
+3705 
-3719 EKKLKEYSQKA
+3719 
-3730 VEILRTQNHILTNHP
+3730 
-3745 NSNIYNTLS
+3745 
-3754 GLVEFDGYYL
+3754 
-3764 ESDPCLVCNNPEVPF
+3764 
-3779 SNIKL
+3779 
-3784 SSIKVD
+3784 
-3790 TRYTTTQQVVKLI
+3790 
-3803 GSHTIS
+3803 

-3847 RWHKAKKV
+3847 RWHKAKRV
-3855 QLTPGQTEGKIDLP
+3855 QLTPGQTEVKIDLP

-3882 DFYENYQASTET
+3882 DFYENYQASSET

-4015 AGSGAGLGA
+4015 SGAGAGLGA
-4024 SSASVNR
+4024 SSANVNR

-4061 RRELLEYDLQQRE
+4061 RKELLEYDLQQRE
-4074 AATKSSRTTAQPT
+4074 AATKSSRSSSHQPT
-4087 ITASQYRA
+4087 FTASQYRA

-4117 EHCITLLRALAS
+4117 GHCITLLRALAT
-4129 NTAIRQI
+4129 NPALRQI

-4149 NLRRGSATM
+4149 NLRRGSAAM
-4158 REEVRQLM
+4158 REEVRQLV
-4166 CLLTRDNPDATQK
+4166 CLLTRDHPEATQQ
-4179 MNDLIIAKVSA
+4179 MNDLIIHKVSA
-4190 ALKGHWANPDLA
+4190 ALKGHWANPDLV

-4216 AKEGGCWELRLRCAL
+4216 SKEGGCWELRLRCAL

-4271 KEIPVESLTTVK
+4271 KDSAVESLTTVK
-4283 PYSNEIHAQAQLWL
+4283 PYCNEIHAQAQLWL
-4297 KKDSKASYEAW
+4297 KKDPKASYESW
-4308 KKCLPARAQDSGN
+4308 KKCLPARCQETAS
-4321 KPPNKAELHRQYLLE
+4321 KPQNKAEVRRRYLME
-4336 KYVWKWKQFMSKRGK
+4336 KYLWKWKQFMRSRSEGLFP
-4351 RTSPLDLKLGHNNWL
+4351 RLLKLGHNNWL
-4366 RQVMYK
+4366 RQVLFTPATQAARQAACTIVEALTSIPSRKQQVLDLLTSYLDELSAAGECAAEYLGLYQK
-4372 GTGNL
+4372 LIKPAHWKVYLAARGVLPYIGNL
-4377 RLTTVIHEERVVLLK
+4377 ITKEIANLLALEEATLSTDLQQGYALK
-4392 DDIGSH
+4392 
-4398 TISKVTVK
+4398 
-4406 IGDLKRTKMV
+4406 
-4416 RTINLYYNNR
+4416 
-4426 TVQAIVELKNKPA
+4426 
-4439 RWHKAKK
+4439 
-4446 VQLTPGQTEG
+4446 
-4456 KIDLPLPIV
+4456 
-4465 ASNLMIEFSDFY
+4465 
-4477 ENYQAS
+4477 
-4483 TETLQCPRCSASVPA
+4483 
-4498 NPGVC
+4498 
-4503 GNCGENV
+4503 
-4510 YQCHKCRS
+4510 
-4518 INYDEKDPFLCNAC
+4518 
-4532 GFCKYAR
+4532 
-4539 FDFMLYA
+4539 
-4546 KPCCAVDPIENE
+4546 
-4558 EDRKKIHSLCFSSRE
+4558 SL
-4573 MMRFFLDQT
+4573 T

-4655 TTKRYNLDDYRTPV
+4655 TAKRYNLDDYRTPV

-4795 IESLDSTTDEEEDEE
+4795 IESLDSTTDEEEDDE

-4910 DEANAETLS
+4910 DEANAEIS

-4966 EVDKMQILVDRFKPY
+4966 ELEKMRILVERFKP
-4981 CIFDK
+4981 CCSFDK

-4998 LDCFCKIAAGIKNNS
+4998 IDCFCKIAAGIKNNS
-5013 NGHHLK
+5013 NGHQLK
-5019 DLILQKGITQNALDY
+5019 DLILQKGITQSALDY
-5034 MEKHLPSAKKYDE
+5034 MKKHIP
-5047 EHSADDKVFLDCFC
+5047 
-5061 KIAAGIKNNSN
+5061 N
-5072 GHHLKDLIL
+5072 
-5081 QKGITQNALDYMEKH
+5081 
-5096 LPSAKNLDADVWK
+5096 AKNLDADVWK
-5109 KFLSRPGIQLI
+5109 KFLSRPALPFILRLLRGLATQHPPTQVLI
-5120 GTDSITNLH
+5120 GTDSITSLH

-5143 AENLLDA
+5143 AENLLEA
-5150 LREHPEVN
+5150 LREHAEVN

-5165 KETRAEK
+5165 RETRAEK

-5200 TLLLKQ
+5200 TSLLKQ

-5234 IYTFTKRVAVEEFEN
+5234 IYTFTKRVALEDFEN

-5333 YQLNIHDIKL
+5333 YQLNIHDTKL

-5360 GGRESNIHLIPYMI
+5360 GGRESNIHLIPYII

-5401 KEKWLESSLE
+5401 CDRWVETSYDVE
-5411 VDGPHYFTLMAV
+5411 GPHYYTVLAMHV
-5423 HILPPERWRA
+5423 LSPERWRN
-5433 TRIDFLRR
+5433 TRLTFLRR
-5441 LLVTTHVRKV
+5441 LLICVHARKV
-5451 SPGGASKLADKA
+5451 SAVCTNKLTDKQSK
-5463 VKEYAVYR
+5463 EFSVYR
-5471 SSLLFWGLVDLIY
+5471 SPLLFWGLVDLIY
-5484 EMFKKVPT
+5484 DMFRKAPT

-5498 WSFSLAEYIRHSD
+5498 WSFSLAEYVRHND
-5511 MPIYEES
+5511 MPIYEASERVL
-5518 DKALKTFQEEFMP
+5518 KAYQDELMP

-5541 VAKVHELERRN
+5541 IG
-5552 KLLEAQLQEALLQKP
+5552 LLSDIPEPDLFLQDLLNSVP
-5567 RCRPVYTRNQAVQTD
+5567 
-5582 FSSSNPPAP
+5582 
-5591 GLYHHSRLPG
+5591 
-5601 NIWSFTHVRRQGERF
+5601 
-5616 ETLQGPGVTWTHPDG
+5616 
-5631 VGVQIDTIT
+5631 
-5640 PEIRAVYNVLAKVKR
+5640 
-5655 ERDEYKRRTGQ
+5655 
-5666 DRTGQDRTGQDR
+5666 
-5678 TGQDRTGQDRT
+5678 
-5689 GQDRTGQ
+5689 
-5696 DRTGQDRTGQDRTG
+5696 
-5710 QDRTGQDRTGQD
+5710 
-5722 RTGQDRTG
+5722 
-5730 QDRTGQDRTG
+5730 
-5740 QDRTGQDRTGQDRTG
+5740 
-5755 QDRTGQDRT
+5755 
-5764 GQDRTGQDRTGQDR
+5764 
-5778 TGQDRT
+5778 
-5784 GQDRTGQDRTGQDRT
+5784 
-5799 GQDRTGQDRT
+5799 
-5809 GQDRTGQDRTG
+5809 
-5820 QDRTGQDRTG
+5820 
-5830 QDRTG
+5830 
-5835 QDRTGQD
+5835 
-5842 RTGQDRTGQD
+5842 
-5852 RTGQDRTGQ
+5852 
-5861 DRTGQDRTGQ
+5861 
-5871 DRTGQDRTGQDRT
+5871 
-5884 GQDRTGQDRTGQDRT
+5884 
-5899 GQDRTGQD
+5899 
-5907 RTGQD
+5907 
-5912 RTGQDRT
+5912 
-5919 GQDRTGQDRTG
+5919 
-5930 QDRTGQDRTGQDRT
+5930 
-5944 GQDRTGQDRTGQD
+5944 
-5957 RTGQDRTGQDRTGQ
+5957 
-5971 DRTGQDRTG
+5971 
-5980 QDRTGQDDK
+5980 
-5989 LR
+5989 

>member
-1 MQNPKM
+1 FPSLEGGGSPHIAQNPKM

-23 PLLAASYTA
+23 PLLSASYTA

-43 SIIKSESQIL
+43 SIINSESEIL

-84 QLLSVTAACKVL
+84 QLLSVAAACKVL
-96 IEFCLLRLENP
+96 IEFSLLRLENP

-153 QMLSDVEDQKELPSP
+153 KTLSDVEDQKELPSP
-168 VNPEMRQKEVQMNF
+168 VNPELRQKEVQMNF

-188 VFNPDVNM
+188 VFNPDVT
-196 LSAPSAQTQ
+196 LLASPSTHAQA
-205 VEGESDDQPSVDQAT
+205 ESD
-220 QAKMKNAFISQNVA
+220 
-234 SLQDLGGSEKL
+234 G
-245 LRVCLNLPYFLR
+245 
-257 YINRFQDAV
+257 
-266 SANSF
+266 
-271 FIMPATVSD
+271 
-280 ATAVRNGFHSLVIDV
+280 
-295 TMALDTLSLPVLEP
+295 
-309 LTPERL
+309 
-315 LDVTVLALSCLYAG
+315 
-329 VSVAACMAILH
+329 
-340 VGSGVQLRTGSTGSK
+340 
-355 EEDYEN
+355 
-361 DAATIV
+361 
-367 QKCLEIYDMIG
+367 
-378 QAISNSRR
+378 
-386 AGVEDQKELPSPVNP
+386 
-401 EMRQKEVQM
+401 
-410 NFFNQLT
+410 
-417 SVFNPDVNM
+417 
-426 LSAPSAQTQV
+426 
-436 EGESDDQP
+436 DDQTTA
-444 SVDQATQAKMKN
+444 DQATQAKMKN

-540 TPERLLDVTV
+540 TPGRLLDVTV

-561 VAACMAILH
+561 VATCMAILH
-570 VGSGVQLRTGSTG
+570 VGSGLQLRTASTG
-583 SKEEDYENDAAT
+583 SKEEDYEKDAAT

-620 TSPRLKSPSK
+620 HYQNFQLLGAWCLLNSLYLILNLSPTALADKGKEKDPLAALRVRDIAARTKDGAGSPKLGPGKGHQGFGVLSVVLANHAIKLLTSLFQDLQVEALHRDWSSDGPPAELNIMAQSTSIQRVQRLIDSVPLTNLLFTLLSTSYRKACVLQRQRKGSVSSDASASTDSNTYYEDDFSSTEEDSSQDDDSEPILGLWFEETISPSKEKVAPPPPPPPPPLETSPRLKSPSK
-630 QAAGENGNILASRK
+630 QTAGENGNILASRK

-656 LNFITTNMLK
+656 LNFITTSMLK

-679 LSEQHMATLAS
+679 LTEQHMATLAS

-703 DEEFAAAL
+703 DEEFASAL

-721 DLPSPTLQNTL
+721 DLPSPALQNTL

-738 APFSEGPWPLYIHP
+738 APFSEGLWPLYIQP

-767 KAGAQGNPDVAE
+767 KASVQGNPDVPE
-779 CMKVWERFIGTLKQH
+779 CMKVWERFVGTLKQH
-794 ALQGNVPSDSEDL
+794 ALQGAMPSDVEDL

-817 IFHNFSEKGR
+817 IFHSFSEKGR
-827 RTAITLCTQAISE
+827 GSVLAMCTQAIAE
-840 VAAHADSQLQT
+840 VAARVDTQLHA
-851 VPLNLAR
+851 VPLHLAR
-858 LLLVFDYLLHQFS
+858 ILLVFDYLLHQYS
-871 KVPMYLFEQ
+871 RVPMYLFEQ
-880 VQYNLLTPPIAGAGS
+880 VQYNLLTPPVAGS
-895 SQEGGRHSVA
+895 TPGQEGSKRSTA

-921 CSADSTPQPKFYCVL
+921 CPADSTPQPKFYCVL
-936 SPEASEDDM
+936 SPEASEDDR
-945 SRLDSKIFPV
+945 SHLDSSVFQV
-955 LFSGS
+955 LFNRAT
-960 MKYDDLYSAL
+960 KYDELYSYL
-970 ISLLSAGSQFDTV
+970 ISLLSAGSQFDMT
-983 RREENKSVTPLV
+983 RRQENKTITPLEAC
-995 GSFTVQWRILGILPP
+995 SLQYYFLILWRILGILPP
-1010 SKAYINQLAMITTE
+1010 SKAYIDQLKPSA
-1024 RSESDI
+1024 SDPGESDI

-1041 VNTYVS
+1041 VGTYVN

-1053 VKQGMKEEHADSLI
+1053 IKQGMKPEHAASLI
-1067 ELASTKCSAV
+1067 EVASAKCSAV
-1077 KYDVDLAEEYI
+1077 KYDVELAEEYI
-1088 ARQARISSF
+1088 ARQISSF
-1097 CCIDPNAILPLH
+1097 CCIDPSAILSLQV
-1109 HIPNLQT
+1109 PNLQT
-1116 VYTLDAVIS
+1116 IYTLDAVIS

-1150 TKNLLPATLQLIN
+1150 TKNLLPAALQLID
-1163 TYTAFTRSYLLMSL
+1163 TYTAFARSYLLMSL
-1177 PEEGENKPTA
+1177 PEEGENKRSE
-1187 EKLLGYAA
+1187 EKLQGYAA

-1205 SNTLGK
+1205 ANVLAQPVMQNLPSAVQTLCDAWNNINTNEFPNIG
-1211 IKSLPWIFVKKWSL
+1211 SWRNAFANDT
-1225 FYVIPS
+1225 IPA

-1247 SQSMPL
+1247 NQSLPL

-1268 GDLIVWCPDE
+1268 GDLIVWCPED
-1278 LNPPQVI
+1278 LNPSQVI

-1293 ESSTESVAEIS
+1293 ETSMESVAEVS
-1304 STSLERILGPSES
+1304 STSLERILGPAES
-1317 DEFLARVYEKLITG
+1317 DEFLARVYDRLITG
-1331 CYNIIASHS
+1331 CYNIIANHS

-1369 AMEQFFSYS
+1369 AMEEFFTDS

-1400 VLKFFTKLFQLTEK
+1400 VLKFFTKLFQLAEK
-1414 SPNPSLLHL
+1414 SPNPSLLRL
-1423 CGSLAQLACVEPS
+1423 CGSLAQLACVEPA
-1436 RLQAWLTRMTASPP
+1436 RLQAWLTRMTASAP
-1450 KDSDHLD
+1450 KESDQLE
-1457 TVQENRQLLQTL
+1457 TVQENRQLLQLL
-1469 TSYIVRENSQV
+1469 TTYIVR
-1480 GEGVCTVLLNTL
+1480 
-1492 IPMAS
+1492 
-1497 ETLSNGDGAGF
+1497 D
-1508 PELMVVMATLAGQT
+1508 
-1522 VVQNLPSAVQTLC
+1522 
-1535 DSWNNIHTN
+1535 
-1544 EFPNIG
+1544 
-1550 SWRNAFA
+1550 
-1557 NDTIPSESYIS
+1557 
-1568 AIQAAHLGTLSSQSM
+1568 
-1583 PLASSLKHILLSLVR
+1583 
-1598 LTGDL
+1598 
-1603 IVWCPDELNPP
+1603 
-1614 QVIRT
+1614 
-1619 LLPLL
+1619 
-1624 LESSTESVAEISSTS
+1624 
-1639 LERILGPSESD
+1639 
-1650 EFLARVYEKLIT
+1650 
-1662 GCYNI
+1662 
-1667 IASHSDPSSGL
+1667 
-1678 DESVLEE
+1678 
-1685 CLQYLEKQLES
+1685 
-1696 SQARKAM
+1696 
-1703 EQFFSYSGELVQIM
+1703 
-1717 MATANENLSAKFCN
+1717 
-1731 RVLKF
+1731 
-1736 FTKLFQLSRCM
+1736 
-1747 KTRENSQ
+1747 NSQ

-1768 PMATETLSNGDGAG
+1768 PMATEMLSNGEGAG
-1782 FPELMVVMA
+1782 FPELMAVMA
-1791 TLAGAGQGA
+1791 TLASAGQGA
-1800 GHLQLHRAT
+1800 GHLQLHRAAV
-1809 MDWLAKCKK
+1809 DWLARCKK

-1835 GKHASMLECTCHLIS
+1835 GKHASMLECTCHIIS
-1850 YLADVMNALRQSI
+1850 YLADVMNALRQGG
-1863 GQGSSHLLVDG
+1863 GQGSSHLLVEG
-1874 EERVIEVDSDWVED
+1874 EERAIEVDSDWVEE

-1900 SHNQQLTD
+1900 SDEDSLCNKLCTFTITQKEFMNQHWYHCHTCKMVDGVGVCTVCAKVCHKDHEISYAKYGSFFCDCGAKEDGSCQALVKRSPSSGMSSTMKESSAFQSELRMPESAIRHQSASPADKGKVTICDGKAGDEEKPKKSSVCKNIEGCREELLAQVAGSSTAPLVLEMLIFLMDAIQTNFQQASAVGSSSRAQHALNELHTLDKNVEMTDQLMVPTLGSQEGAFENVRMNYSGD
-1908 VEFGGNDLLQVYNG
+1908 QGQTIRQLISAHVLRRVAMCVLSSPHGRRQHLAVSHEKGKITVLQLSALLKQADSSKRKLTLTRLASAPVPFTVLSLTGNPCNEDYLAVCGLKDCHV
-1922 QQIKHR
+1922 
-1928 LNSTGMYVANT
+1928 LTFSSTGSVSDHLVLHPQLATGNFII
-1939 KPGGFAVEVVNNN
+1939 KAIWLPGSQTEL
-1952 SSMVMT
+1952 
-1958 GMRVQVGTQA
+1958 A
-1968 IERAPS
+1968 IITA
-1974 YIEIFGCT
+1974 
-1982 MQMSLTRSRWFD
+1982 D
-1994 FPFIREEA
+1994 FVKIYD
-2002 LQADKKLT
+2002 L
-2010 VFLGASVDPTGIT
+2010 SVDALSP
-2023 MLDSIKIYGKTKEQ
+2023 MYYFLLPSSKIRDATFLFSEEGKNTIVIM
-2037 FGWPDEPPEDFSSAS
+2037 SSAGYIYTQVMEES
-2052 DSNGQVAGGG
+2052 SSAQHGPFYVTNVLEINHEDLKDSNGQVAGGG

-2072 ILFFSYSQGK
+2072 MLFFSYGQGK
-2082 SFAATVNRNTLEMQ
+2082 SFAATVSRSTMEMQ
-2096 RLFTITVKSSNG
+2096 RLFTINVKSSNG

-2191 RIYMANVENTS
+2191 RIYMANVDNTS

-2212 SAISIMK
+2212 SVISIMK
-2219 PVRKRKAAAT
+2219 PVRKRKAAAA
-2229 TTRTSSLMTFPV
+2229 TTRSTSQVTFPV
-2241 DFFEHNQQLTDV
+2241 DFFEHNQQLTEV
-2253 EFGGNDLLQVYNG
+2253 EFGGNDLLQVYNA

-2280 ANTKPGGFA
+2280 ANTKPGGFTI
-2289 VEVVNN
+2289 EVVNN

-2317 SYIEIFGRTMQMSLT
+2317 SYLEIFGRTMQMNLT

-2337 DFPFIREE
+2337 DFPFTREE
-2345 ALQADKKLTVFLG
+2345 ALQADKKLSIFIG
-2358 ASVDPTGITMLDSI
+2358 ASVDPAGVTMLDSI

-2387 PPEDFS
+2387 PPEDFP

-2415 TAVPAAAS
+2415 IVTPASAS

-2445 STNEKASGEDT
+2445 TTTEK
-2456 LSSEKNK
+2456 EKNK
-2463 AAALEMATQLLSMPT
+2463 SAALDLATLLLSMPT
-2478 PPCVQ
+2478 PAGVQ

-2513 QCLNSCNQ
+2513 QCLNTCSR

-2539 SIAIMRPSNL
+2539 SIAIMRPNNL
-2549 VHFTDTKLLHTEAE
+2549 VHFTESKLPHTDADT
-2563 GSEETRESQKPM
+2563 SEESRETQKPL
-2575 ESEGCT
+2575 ESEGCN
-2581 FIMQLVNHFWKLHAL
+2581 FIMQLVNNFWKLHAL

-2630 CELDCINAASKIYMQ
+2630 CELDCINVASKIYMQ
-2645 MLLCPSLKKPCFYPV
+2645 MLLCPDTSVSFACKQALIRVLRPRNKRRHVTLPSPPRSNTPMGDKDDDDDDDADEKMQPTGMSGGEGGRQESQEQSEVDHGDFEMVSESMVLESAENVNNGNPSPLEALLAGAEGFPPMLDIPPDADDETMVELAIALSLQQDQQGSSSSALGLQSLGLSGQAPSSSSLDAGTLSDT
-2660 TALVMLLAPASDDE
+2660 TASAPASDDE

-2680 DGSTLRTSPADH
+2680 DGSTLRTSPAEH

-2698 ESGGSV
+2698 ESGGSAV
-2704 IDSVAGEHSVSGRSS
+2704 DSVAGEHSVSGRSS

-2724 AAEGLPAGPGSVSS
+2724 AAEGHPAGPGSVSS

-2744 TTTGQPEGEGSEG
+2744 TATAQQEGEGSEG

-2768 NRLHMVRLIL
+2768 NRLHMVRLML

-2788 LHNVGGVRA
+2788 LHSVGGVRA
-2797 IPYMQVLLMLTADLD
+2797 IPYMQVILMLTADLD
-2812 GEDEKD
+2812 GDDEKD
-2818 KGALDE
+2818 KGALDD

-2831 ELCMHKKDVAKK
+2831 ELGMHKKDVSKK
-2843 NERNAVNEVHLV
+2843 NDRTPMNEVHLV
-2855 VMRLLS
+2855 IMRLLS

-2868 SGSKSSLESSSL
+2868 SGSKSSSESSSL

-2892 GSIDYCLHVLKSLL
+2892 GAIDYCLHVLKSLL

-2913 CEEEAVAASQLL
+2913 GEEEPAAASQLL

-2972 KIADASPRIP
+2972 KIADTNPRIP
-2982 PPVFDHSWFYYLSE
+2982 PPIFDHSWFYFLSE

-3029 LHTLDSHM
+3029 LHTLDSHV

-3051 RAGVLTATSGSALQY
+3051 RAGVVTATSGSALQY

-3079 AEIATQRTV
+3079 AEIATQRTI
-3088 NWQKFCIKDDSV
+3088 NWQKFCMKDDSV

-3132 LSTSSGG
+3132 LSASSSSGQSG
-3139 STAGGSGSQ
+3139 TTAPGASQ
-3148 SGSQSKISSSSSKK
+3148 SGSQSKSSSKK

-3168 EKDKDGEG
+3168 EKEKDGEG
-3176 SGSQEDQLCMALV
+3176 VGSQEDQLCTALV
-3189 SQLNTFA
+3189 SQLNKFA

-3212 NASSVR
+3212 NSSSVR

-3228 YRNSSKSQQELL
+3228 YRNSGKSQQELL
-3240 LDLMWAIWPELPAY
+3240 LDLTWAIWPELPAY

-3267 FSLKTLQTEK
+3267 FSLKT
-3277 KLKEYSQKAVEILR
+3277 
-3291 TQNHI
+3291 
-3296 LTNHPNSNIYNTL
+3296 P
-3309 SGLVEF
+3309 
-3315 DGYYLESDPC
+3315 
-3325 LVCNNPEVPFSN
+3325 
-3337 IKLSSIKVD
+3337 
-3346 TRYTTTQQVVKLIGS
+3346 
-3361 HTISKVT
+3361 
-3368 VKIGDLK
+3368 
-3375 RTKMVRTINLY
+3375 
-3386 YNNRTGHAADVFEAY
+3386 
-3401 SQLLTEMVLRL
+3401 
-3412 PYQIKKI
+3412 
-3419 ADASPRIP
+3419 
-3427 PPVFDHSWFYYL
+3427 
-3439 SEYLM
+3439 
-3444 IQQTPF
+3444 
-3450 VRRQVRKLLLF
+3450 
-3461 ICGSKEKYRQLRD
+3461 
-3474 LHTLDSHMRGIKK
+3474 
-3487 LLEEQGIFLRAGVL
+3487 
-3501 TATSGSALQYDTLIS
+3501 
-3516 LMEHLKACAEIATQ
+3516 
-3530 RTVNWQKFCIKDD
+3530 
-3543 SVLYFL
+3543 
-3549 LQVSFLVDEGVSP
+3549 
-3562 VLLQL
+3562 
-3567 LSCALCGS
+3567 
-3575 KVLSTSSGGSTAG
+3575 
-3588 GSGSQSGS
+3588 
-3596 QSKSSSSSK
+3596 
-3605 KSKKEDKEK
+3605 
-3614 DKDALSLFLMAV
+3614 
-3626 NIKTPVV
+3626 
-3633 VENITLMCLR
+3633 
-3643 ILQKLIK
+3643 
-3650 PPAPTS
+3650 
-3656 KKNKVLQSRFTSII
+3656 
-3670 SHSVNSSKSQ
+3670 
-3680 QELLLDLMWAIWP
+3680 
-3693 ELPAY
+3693 
-3698 GRKAAQF
+3698 
-3705 VDLLGYFSLKTLQT
+3705 QT

-3855 QLTPGQTEGKIDLP
+3855 QLTPGQTEVKIDLP

-3876 LMIEFS
+3876 LMIEFA

-3994 PQLESLLS
+3994 PQLETLLC
-4002 KVNEAAPEKPQDD
+4002 KVNEKQAQSGMDD
-4015 AGSGAGLGA
+4015 TGAGAGVGT

-4031 YIQQLAQEYS
+4031 YIQQLAQEYC

-4061 RRELLEYDLQQRE
+4061 RKELLEYDLQQRE
-4074 AATKSSRTTAQPT
+4074 AATKSSRTAALPT
-4087 ITASQYRA
+4087 FTASQYRA

-4117 EHCITLLRALAS
+4117 GHCITLLRALATNS
-4129 NTAIRQI
+4129 AIRQI

-4149 NLRRGSATM
+4149 NLRRGTATM

-4166 CLLTRDNPDATQK
+4166 CLLTSFPFQPDFFSKCNSKTTEAV
-4179 MNDLIIAKVSA
+4179 VST
-4190 ALKGHWANPDLA
+4190 GSSHTVSVPVVV
-4202 SSLQY
+4202 SLQY

-4271 KEIPVESLTTVK
+4271 KDAAVESLTTVK

-4297 KKDSKASYEAW
+4297 KKDPKASYEAW
-4308 KKCLPARAQDSGN
+4308 KKCLPARGQENIA
-4321 KPPNKAELHRQYLLE
+4321 KPQSKVEARRQYLME

-4366 RQVMYK
+4366 RQVVLFTPATQAARQAACTIVEALTTIPSRKQQVLDLLTSYLDELSIAGECAAEYLALYQK
-4372 GTGNL
+4372 LIKPAHWKVYLAARGVLPYIGNL
-4377 RLTTVIHEERVVLLK
+4377 ITKVFQCLLNAVRVVKVFANHFIPSRQILK
-4392 DDIGSH
+4392 HYKVVGLSRFK
-4398 TISKVTVK
+4398 TI
-4406 IGDLKRTKMV
+4406 
-4416 RTINLYYNNR
+4416 
-4426 TVQAIVELKNKPA
+4426 
-4439 RWHKAKK
+4439 
-4446 VQLTPGQTEG
+4446 
-4456 KIDLPLPIV
+4456 
-4465 ASNLMIEFSDFY
+4465 AS
-4477 ENYQAS
+4477 
-4483 TETLQCPRCSASVPA
+4483 
-4498 NPGVC
+4498 
-4503 GNCGENV
+4503 
-4510 YQCHKCRS
+4510 
-4518 INYDEKDPFLCNAC
+4518 
-4532 GFCKYAR
+4532 
-4539 FDFMLYA
+4539 
-4546 KPCCAVDPIENE
+4546 
-4558 EDRKKIHSLCFSSRE
+4558 
-4573 MMRFFLDQT
+4573 
-4582 GLLSS
+4582 
-4587 FVEVESIKRHF
+4587 
-4598 KSRLVGTV
+4598 
-4606 LNGYLCLRKLVV
+4606 LVV
-4618 QRTKLIDETQDMLLE
+4618 SEGFDIIWPIILGSLLRWGRNVE
-4633 MLEDMTT
+4633 GRREVLEAGNVVDLFLSQEIAHLLALEEATLSTDLQQGYALKSLT
-4640 GTESETKAFM
+4640 GEA
-4650 AVCIE
+4650 
-4655 TTKRYNLDDYRTPV
+4655 RR
-4669 FIFER
+4669 
-4674 LCSIIY
+4674 
-4680 PEENEVTEFFVTLE
+4680 
-4694 KDPQQEDFL
+4694 
-4703 QGRMPGNPYSSNE
+4703 G
-4716 PGIGPLMRDIKN
+4716 GPLMRDIKN

-4752 KIISLDLPV
+4752 KIISLDLSV

-4826 CMLSRLSGIKDF
+4826 CMLNRLAGIKDF

-4849 KLFSYCVKVKINR
+4849 KLFSFCVKVKINR

-4910 DEANAETLS
+4910 DEANAETVS

-4966 EVDKMQILVDRFKPY
+4966 ELEKMHILVERFKP
-4981 CIFDK
+4981 CCNFDK

-4998 LDCFCKIAAGIKNNS
+4998 IDCFCKIAAGIKNNS
-5013 NGHHLK
+5013 NGHQLK

-5034 MEKHLPSAKKYDE
+5034 MKKH
-5047 EHSADDKVFLDCFC
+5047 
-5061 KIAAGIKNNSN
+5061 I
-5072 GHHLKDLIL
+5072 
-5081 QKGITQNALDYMEKH
+5081 
-5096 LPSAKNLDADVWK
+5096 PSAKNLDADVWK
-5109 KFLSRPGIQLI
+5109 KFLSRPALPFILRLLRGLATQHPPTQVLI
-5120 GTDSITNLH
+5120 GTDSISNLH

-5143 AENLLDA
+5143 AENLLEA
-5150 LREHPEVN
+5150 LREHADVN

-5165 KETRAEK
+5165 RETRAEK

-5200 TLLLKQ
+5200 TSLLKQ

-5234 IYTFTKRVAVEEFEN
+5234 IYTFTKRLSLEEFEN

-5333 YQLNIHDIKL
+5333 YQLNIHDTKL

-5348 ATEQS
+5348 AMEQS

-5360 GGRESNIHLIPYMI
+5360 GGRESNIHLIPYII

-5401 KEKWLESSLE
+5401 REKWVESAYE
-5411 VDGPHYFTLMAV
+5411 VDGPHYHTVLALHV
-5423 HILPPERWRA
+5423 LPPERWRA
-5433 TRIDFLRR
+5433 SRVEVLRR
-5441 LLVTTHVRKV
+5441 LLVAAHARKV
-5451 SPGGASKLADKA
+5451 SPGGATKLTDKA

-5471 SSLLFWGLVDLIY
+5471 SPLLFWGLVDLIY
-5484 EMFKKVPT
+5484 DMFKKVPT

-5498 WSFSLAEYIRHSD
+5498 WSFSLAEYVRHND
-5511 MPIYEES
+5511 MPIYEASE
-5518 DKALKTFQEEFMP
+5518 KVLRTFQEELMP

-5541 VAKVHELERRN
+5541 VG
-5552 KLLEAQLQEALLQKP
+5552 LLSEIP
-5567 RCRPVYTRNQAVQTD
+5567 D
-5582 FSSSNPPAP
+5582 
-5591 GLYHHSRLPG
+5591 
-5601 NIWSFTHVRRQGERF
+5601 
-5616 ETLQGPGVTWTHPDG
+5616 PDG
-5631 VGVQIDTIT
+5631 F
-5640 PEIRAVYNVLAKVKR
+5640 L
-5655 ERDEYKRRTGQ
+5655 Q
-5666 DRTGQDRTGQDR
+5666 D
-5678 TGQDRTGQDRT
+5678 
-5689 GQDRTGQ
+5689 
-5696 DRTGQDRTGQDRTG
+5696 
-5710 QDRTGQDRTGQD
+5710 
-5722 RTGQDRTG
+5722 
-5730 QDRTGQDRTG
+5730 
-5740 QDRTGQDRTGQDRTG
+5740 
-5755 QDRTGQDRT
+5755 
-5764 GQDRTGQDRTGQDR
+5764 
-5778 TGQDRT
+5778 
-5784 GQDRTGQDRTGQDRT
+5784 
-5799 GQDRTGQDRT
+5799 
-5809 GQDRTGQDRTG
+5809 
-5820 QDRTGQDRTG
+5820 
-5830 QDRTG
+5830 
-5835 QDRTGQD
+5835 
-5842 RTGQDRTGQD
+5842 
-5852 RTGQDRTGQ
+5852 
-5861 DRTGQDRTGQ
+5861 
-5871 DRTGQDRTGQDRT
+5871 
-5884 GQDRTGQDRTGQDRT
+5884 
-5899 GQDRTGQD
+5899 
-5907 RTGQD
+5907 
-5912 RTGQDRT
+5912 
-5919 GQDRTGQDRTG
+5919 
-5930 QDRTGQDRTGQDRT
+5930 
-5944 GQDRTGQDRTGQD
+5944 
-5957 RTGQDRTGQDRTGQ
+5957 
-5971 DRTGQDRTG
+5971 
-5980 QDRTGQDDK
+5980 
-5989 LR
+5989 LLNSVP

>member
-1 MQNPKM
+1 M

-23 PLLAASYTA
+23 PLLSASYTS

-43 SIIKSESQIL
+43 SIINSESEIL

-84 QLLSVTAACKVL
+84 QLLSVAAACKVL
-96 IEFCLLRLENP
+96 IEFSLLRLENP

-153 QMLSDVEDQKELPSP
+153 KTLSDVEDQKELPTP
-168 VNPEMRQKEVQMNF
+168 VNPELRHKEVQMNF

-188 VFNPDVNM
+188 VFNPDFTV
-196 LSAPSAQTQ
+196 LSSPSAHMQA
-205 VEGESDDQPSVDQAT
+205 EGEIDDQTTADQAT
-220 QAKMKNAFISQNVA
+220 QAKMKNAFISQNV
-234 SLQDLGGSEKL
+234 S
-245 LRVCLNLPYFLR
+245 
-257 YINRFQDAV
+257 
-266 SANSF
+266 
-271 FIMPATVSD
+271 
-280 ATAVRNGFHSLVIDV
+280 
-295 TMALDTLSLPVLEP
+295 
-309 LTPERL
+309 
-315 LDVTVLALSCLYAG
+315 
-329 VSVAACMAILH
+329 
-340 VGSGVQLRTGSTGSK
+340 
-355 EEDYEN
+355 
-361 DAATIV
+361 
-367 QKCLEIYDMIG
+367 
-378 QAISNSRR
+378 
-386 AGVEDQKELPSPVNP
+386 
-401 EMRQKEVQM
+401 
-410 NFFNQLT
+410 
-417 SVFNPDVNM
+417 
-426 LSAPSAQTQV
+426 
-436 EGESDDQP
+436 
-444 SVDQATQAKMKN
+444 
-456 AFISQNVASLQELGG
+456 SLQELGG

-540 TPERLLDVTV
+540 TPGRLLDVTV

-561 VAACMAILH
+561 VATCMAILQ
-570 VGSGVQLRTGSTG
+570 VGSGLQLRTASTG

-620 TSPRLKSPSK
+620 HYQNFQLLGAWCLLNSLYLILNLSPTALADKGKEKDPLAALRVRDIAARTKDGAGSPKLGPGKGHQGFGVLSVILANHSIKLLTSLFQDLQVEALHRGWASDGPPAELNIMAQSTSIQRVQRLIDSVPLTNLLFTLLSTSYKKACVLQRQRKGSVSSDASASTDSNTYYEDDFSSTEEDSSQAERRQERTRATCVSDDDSEPILGLWFEETISPSKDKVAPPPPPPPPPLETSPRLKSPSK
-630 QAAGENGNILASRK
+630 QNAGENGNILASRK
-644 DPELFLS
+644 DPELFLG

-656 LNFITTNMLK
+656 LNFITTSMLK

-679 LSEQHMATLAS
+679 LTEQHMATLAS

-697 DVKGSS
+697 DVKGSC
-703 DEEFAAAL
+703 DEEFASAL

-721 DLPSPTLQNTL
+721 DLPSPALQNTL

-738 APFSEGPWPLYIHP
+738 APFSEGPWPMYIHP

-767 KAGAQGNPDVAE
+767 KASLQGDPDVPE
-779 CMKVWERFIGTLKQH
+779 CMKVWERFVGTLKQH
-794 ALQGNVPSDSEDL
+794 TLQGAMPSEEDL

-817 IFHNFSEKGR
+817 IFHNLSEKGR
-827 RTAITLCTQAISE
+827 RTVLTLCTQAIAE
-840 VAAHADSQLQT
+840 VATHVDSQLQS

-858 LLLVFDYLLHQFS
+858 ILLVFDYLLHQYS
-871 KVPMYLFEQ
+871 KAPVYLFEQ
-880 VQYNLLTPPIAGAGS
+880 VQYNLLTPPASGANTA
-895 SQEGGRHSVA
+895 QEGTKRGST

-916 NWTKH
+916 NWAKH
-921 CSADSTPQPKFYCVL
+921 CSADWNSNVQPKFYCVL
-936 SPEASEDDM
+936 SPEASEDDR
-945 SRLDSKIFPV
+945 SRLDSKVFQV
-955 LFSGS
+955 LFSGAV
-960 MKYDDLYSAL
+960 KYDNLYYSL
-970 ISLLSAGSQFDTV
+970 ISLLAAGSRVDTA
-983 RREENKSVTPLV
+983 RRQESKPITPVEACSLQYY
-995 GSFTVQWRILGILPP
+995 FLILWRILGVLPP
-1010 SKAYINQLAMITTE
+1010 SKAYIEQLKTGNSDP
-1024 RSESDI
+1024 SESDI
-1030 LHTLRWSSRLR
+1030 LHTLRWSSRLG
-1041 VNTYVS
+1041 VSTYVN
-1047 WIKEHL
+1047 WIKENL
-1053 VKQGMKEEHADSLI
+1053 VKQGVKSDHATSLI
-1067 ELASTKCSAV
+1067 EVVSSKCSAV
-1077 KYDVDLAEEYI
+1077 KYDVEIAEEYI
-1088 ARQARISSF
+1088 ARQISSF
-1097 CCIDPNAILPLH
+1097 CCVDPNSIVALH
-1109 HIPNLQT
+1109 QIPSLQII
-1116 VYTLDAVIS
+1116 YTLDAVIS
-1125 KVQVSLDEHFS
+1125 KVQVSRNEHFS

-1142 DPHKSSEI
+1142 DSNKSFEI
-1150 TKNLLPATLQLIN
+1150 TKNLLPATLQLIDI
-1163 TYTAFTRSYLLMSL
+1163 YTAFTRSYLLMSL
-1177 PEEGENKPTA
+1177 PEDGENKPTEA
-1187 EKLLGYAA
+1187 KLQGYAA

-1205 SNTLGK
+1205 ANLLGQTVMQNLPSALQTLCETWNNIHTNEFPNIG
-1211 IKSLPWIFVKKWSL
+1211 SWRNAFANDT
-1225 FYVIPS
+1225 IPS

-1247 SQSMPL
+1247 NQSLPL
-1253 ASSLKHILLSLVRLT
+1253 ASSLKHILLTLVRLT
-1268 GDLIVWCPDE
+1268 GDLIVTEE

-1285 RTLLPLLL
+1285 QTLLPLLL
-1293 ESSTESVAEIS
+1293 ESSTESVAEIC
-1304 STSLERILGPSES
+1304 STSLERILGPAES
-1317 DEFLARVYEKLITG
+1317 DAFLARVYERLITG
-1331 CYNIIASHS
+1331 CYNIIANHS
-1340 DPNSGLDE
+1340 DPSSGLDE

-1363 SSQARK
+1363 SSQVRK
-1369 AMEQFFSYS
+1369 AMEEFFSFS

-1414 SPNPSLLHL
+1414 SPNPSLLSL
-1423 CGSLAQLACVEPS
+1423 CGSLAQLACVEPV

-1450 KDSDHLD
+1450 KDSDQLD
-1457 TVQENRQLLQTL
+1457 TVQENRQLLQLL
-1469 TSYIVRENSQV
+1469 TSYIVRDNSQV
-1480 GEGVCTVLLNTL
+1480 GEGVCTVLLSTL
-1492 IPMAS
+1492 IPMATEMLAS
-1497 ETLSNGDGAGF
+1497 GDGAGF
-1508 PELMVVMATLAGQT
+1508 PELMVIMATLA
-1522 VVQNLPSAVQTLC
+1522 S
-1535 DSWNNIHTN
+1535 
-1544 EFPNIG
+1544 
-1550 SWRNAFA
+1550 
-1557 NDTIPSESYIS
+1557 
-1568 AIQAAHLGTLSSQSM
+1568 
-1583 PLASSLKHILLSLVR
+1583 
-1598 LTGDL
+1598 
-1603 IVWCPDELNPP
+1603 
-1614 QVIRT
+1614 
-1619 LLPLL
+1619 
-1624 LESSTESVAEISSTS
+1624 
-1639 LERILGPSESD
+1639 
-1650 EFLARVYEKLIT
+1650 
-1662 GCYNI
+1662 
-1667 IASHSDPSSGL
+1667 
-1678 DESVLEE
+1678 
-1685 CLQYLEKQLES
+1685 
-1696 SQARKAM
+1696 
-1703 EQFFSYSGELVQIM
+1703 
-1717 MATANENLSAKFCN
+1717 
-1731 RVLKF
+1731 
-1736 FTKLFQLSRCM
+1736 
-1747 KTRENSQ
+1747 
-1754 VGEGVCTVLLNTLI
+1754 
-1768 PMATETLSNGDGAG
+1768 
-1782 FPELMVVMA
+1782 
-1791 TLAGAGQGA
+1791 AGQGA
-1800 GHLQLHRAT
+1800 GHLQLHRAAI
-1809 MDWLAKCKK
+1809 DWLSRCKK
-1818 YLTQKNVVEK
+1818 YLFQKNVVEK
-1828 VSANVTQ
+1828 VTANVSQ
-1835 GKHASMLECTCHLIS
+1835 GKHASMLECACHIIS
-1850 YLADVMNALRQSI
+1850 YLADVMNALRQSS
-1863 GQGSSHLLVDG
+1863 GQGSSQMLMEG
-1874 EERVIEVDSDWVED
+1874 EEKAIEVDSDWVEE

-1900 SHNQQLTD
+1900 SDEDSLCNKLCTFTITQKEFMNQHWYHCHTCKMVDGVGVCTVCAKVCHKDHEISYAKYGSFFCDCGAKEDGSCQVRPNTSSHHGKRTTAALVKRSPSSGMSSTMKESSAFQSELRMPESAIRHQSASPAD
-1908 VEFGGNDLLQVYNG
+1908 KGKVTICDGRSSDEEKPKKSSVCKNIEGCREDLLAQVATSSTATLVLDLLSFLMDAIQTNFQQDSAVGSSSRAQHALNELHTQDKTVEMTDQLMVPTLGSQEGAFENVRMNYSGDQG
-1922 QQIKHR
+1922 QTIRQLISAHVLRRVAMCVLSSPHGRRQHLAVSHEKGKITVLQLSALLKQADSSKRKLTLTR
-1928 LNSTGMYVANT
+1928 LASAPVPFTVLSLTGNPCNEDYLAVCGLKDCHVLTFSSTGSVSDHLVLHPQLATGNFII
-1939 KPGGFAVEVVNNN
+1939 KAIWLPGSQTEL
-1952 SSMVMT
+1952 
-1958 GMRVQVGTQA
+1958 A
-1968 IERAPS
+1968 IITA
-1974 YIEIFGCT
+1974 
-1982 MQMSLTRSRWFD
+1982 D
-1994 FPFIREEA
+1994 FVKIYD
-2002 LQADKKLT
+2002 L
-2010 VFLGASVDPTGIT
+2010 SVDALSP
-2023 MLDSIKIYGKTKEQ
+2023 MYYFLLPSSKIRDATFLFSEEGKNIIVIM
-2037 FGWPDEPPEDFSSAS
+2037 SSAGYMYTQVMDETS
-2052 DSNGQVAGGG
+2052 SAQHGPFYVTNVLEISHEDLKDSNGQVAGGG

-2072 ILFFSYSQGK
+2072 MLFFSYSQGK
-2082 SFAATVNRNTLEMQ
+2082 SFAATVNRSNMDTQ
-2096 RLFTITVKSSNG
+2096 RLFTINVKASNG

-2167 AIRHTASNDQ
+2167 AIRHTASNEQ

-2212 SAISIMK
+2212 GVISIMK
-2219 PVRKRKAAAT
+2219 PVRKRKAAAA
-2229 TTRTSSLMTFPV
+2229 TTRTSSQVTFPV
-2241 DFFEHNQQLTDV
+2241 DFFEHNQQLTEV

-2266 QQIKHRLNSTGMYV
+2266 QQIKHRLNSSGMYV
-2280 ANTKPGGFA
+2280 ANTKPGGFT

-2317 SYIEIFGRTMQMSLT
+2317 SYIEIFGRTMQMNLT

-2337 DFPFIREE
+2337 DLPFTREE
-2345 ALQADKKLTVFLG
+2345 ALQADKKLSIFIG
-2358 ASVDPTGITMLDSI
+2358 ASVDPTGVTMLDSI

-2387 PPEDFS
+2387 PPEDFP

-2408 NGTGDSD
+2408 NGTGDNDITTPTS
-2415 TAVPAAAS
+2415 TS

-2428 RLVVSSL
+2428 SCETESLSTLDRLVVSSL
-2435 EALESCFAVG
+2435 EAVESCYAIG
-2445 STNEKASGEDT
+2445 SASEK
-2456 LSSEKNK
+2456 EKNK
-2463 AAALEMATQLLSMPT
+2463 APALELATLLLSMPT
-2478 PPCVQ
+2478 PAGVQ
-2483 QQTKGLLASLHTSRS
+2483 QQTKGLLASLHTSRT

-2513 QCLNSCNQ
+2513 QCLNSCSKES
-2521 DGKDLDPEV
+2521 KDLDPEV

-2539 SIAIMRPSNL
+2539 SIAIMRPNNL
-2549 VHFTDTKLLHTEAE
+2549 VHFTECKMPHPESDLSEDGLRQADT
-2563 GSEETRESQKPM
+2563 
-2575 ESEGCT
+2575 EGCS
-2581 FIMQLVNHFWKLHAL
+2581 FIMQLVNNFWKLHAL

-2630 CELDCINAASKIYMQ
+2630 CELDYINVASKIYMQ
-2645 MLLCPSLKKPCFYPV
+2645 MLLCPDTSVSFACKQALIRVLRPRNKRRHVTLPSPPRSNTPMGDKDDEDDDDADDKMQPSGMTGGDSGRQESQEQSEVDHGDFEMVSESMVLETAENVNNGNPSPLEALLAGAEGFPPMLDIPPDADDETMVELAIALSLQQDQQGSSSSALGLQSLGLSGQAPSSSSLDAG
-2660 TALVMLLAPASDDE
+2660 TLSDTTASALVILSAPASDDE

-2680 DGSTLRTSPADH
+2680 DGSTLRTSPAEH

-2698 ESGGSV
+2698 ESGGSA
-2704 IDSVAGEHSVSGRSS
+2704 IDSVAGEHNVSGRSS

-2724 AAEGLPAGPGSVSS
+2724 TVEGHHAGPGSVSS

-2744 TTTGQPEGEGSEG
+2744 TTTAQQEGDGSEG
-2757 EGETEGDIHTS
+2757 EGENEGDLHTS
-2768 NRLHMVRLIL
+2768 NRLHMVRLML

-2788 LHNVGGVRA
+2788 LHSVGGVRA
-2797 IPYMQVLLMLTADLD
+2797 IPYMQVILMLTADLD

-2818 KGALDE
+2818 KGALDD
-2824 LLSQLIA
+2824 LLTQLIG
-2831 ELCMHKKDVAKK
+2831 ELGMHKKDVSKK
-2843 NERNAVNEVHLV
+2843 NERSPINEVHLV
-2855 VMRLLS
+2855 IMRLLS

-2868 SGSKSSLESSSL
+2868 SGSKPSSESSSL

-2892 GSIDYCLHVLKSLL
+2892 GAIDYCLHVLKSLL

-2913 CEEEAVAASQLL
+2913 GEEEPAAASQLL

-2972 KIADASPRIP
+2972 KIADTNPRIP
-2982 PPVFDHSWFYYLSE
+2982 PPIFDHCWFYFLSE

-3029 LHTLDSHM
+3029 LHTLDSHV
-3037 RGIKKLLE
+3037 RSIKKLLE

-3051 RAGVLTATSGSALQY
+3051 RGGIVTATSGSALQY
-3066 DTLISLMEHLKAC
+3066 DTLINLMEHLKAC
-3079 AEIATQRTV
+3079 AEIATQRTI

-3132 LSTSSGG
+3132 LAASSSGG
-3139 STAGGSGSQ
+3139 SSGAGASQ
-3148 SGSQSKISSSSSKK
+3148 SSQSKSSSKK

-3168 EKDKDGEG
+3168 EKDKEGEG
-3176 SGSQEDQLCMALV
+3176 AGSQEDQLCSALV
-3189 SQLNTFA
+3189 SQLNKFA

-3212 NASSVR
+3212 NSSSVR

-3228 YRNSSKSQQELL
+3228 YRNSTKAHQELL
-3240 LDLMWAIWPELPAY
+3240 LDLTWAIWPELPAY

-3267 FSLKTLQTEK
+3267 FSLKTPQTEK

-3291 TQNHI
+3291 AQNHI

-3315 DGYYLESDPC
+3315 DGFYLESDPC
-3325 LVCNNPEVPFSN
+3325 LVCNNPEVS
-3337 IKLSSIKVD
+3337 
-3346 TRYTTTQQVVKLIGS
+3346 
-3361 HTISKVT
+3361 
-3368 VKIGDLK
+3368 
-3375 RTKMVRTINLY
+3375 
-3386 YNNRTGHAADVFEAY
+3386 
-3401 SQLLTEMVLRL
+3401 
-3412 PYQIKKI
+3412 
-3419 ADASPRIP
+3419 
-3427 PPVFDHSWFYYL
+3427 
-3439 SEYLM
+3439 
-3444 IQQTPF
+3444 
-3450 VRRQVRKLLLF
+3450 
-3461 ICGSKEKYRQLRD
+3461 
-3474 LHTLDSHMRGIKK
+3474 
-3487 LLEEQGIFLRAGVL
+3487 
-3501 TATSGSALQYDTLIS
+3501 
-3516 LMEHLKACAEIATQ
+3516 
-3530 RTVNWQKFCIKDD
+3530 
-3543 SVLYFL
+3543 
-3549 LQVSFLVDEGVSP
+3549 
-3562 VLLQL
+3562 
-3567 LSCALCGS
+3567 
-3575 KVLSTSSGGSTAG
+3575 
-3588 GSGSQSGS
+3588 
-3596 QSKSSSSSK
+3596 
-3605 KSKKEDKEK
+3605 
-3614 DKDALSLFLMAV
+3614 
-3626 NIKTPVV
+3626 
-3633 VENITLMCLR
+3633 
-3643 ILQKLIK
+3643 
-3650 PPAPTS
+3650 
-3656 KKNKVLQSRFTSII
+3656 
-3670 SHSVNSSKSQ
+3670 
-3680 QELLLDLMWAIWP
+3680 
-3693 ELPAY
+3693 
-3698 GRKAAQF
+3698 
-3705 VDLLGYFSLKTLQT
+3705 
-3719 EKKLKEYSQKA
+3719 
-3730 VEILRTQNHILTNHP
+3730 
-3745 NSNIYNTLS
+3745 
-3754 GLVEFDGYYL
+3754 
-3764 ESDPCLVCNNPEVPF
+3764 F

-3847 RWHKAKKV
+3847 RWHKAKRV
-3855 QLTPGQTEGKIDLP
+3855 QLTPGQTEVKIDLP

-4015 AGSGAGLGA
+4015 TGAGAGLG
-4024 SSASVNR
+4024 SSTASVNR

-4061 RRELLEYDLQQRE
+4061 RKELLEYDLQQRE
-4074 AATKSSRTTAQPT
+4074 AVTKSSRSSTQPT
-4087 ITASQYRA
+4087 FTASQYRA

-4117 EHCITLLRALAS
+4117 GHCITLLRALAT

-4149 NLRRGSATM
+4149 NLRRGTSAM
-4158 REEVRQLM
+4158 REEVRQLI
-4166 CLLTRDNPDATQK
+4166 CLLTRDHPEATQQ
-4179 MNDLIIAKVSA
+4179 MNDLIIVKVSA
-4190 ALKGHWANPDLA
+4190 ALKGHWANPDLV

-4256 LQKLIKPPAPTSKKN
+4256 LQKLIKPPSPTSKKN
-4271 KEIPVESLTTVK
+4271 KDAAVESLTTVK
-4283 PYSNEIHAQAQLWL
+4283 PYCNEIHAQAQLWL
-4297 KKDSKASYEAW
+4297 KKDPKAAYEAW
-4308 KKCLPARAQDSGN
+4308 KKCLPARCQETAS
-4321 KPPNKAELHRQYLLE
+4321 KPLNKAEIRRQYLME
-4336 KYVWKWKQFMSKRGK
+4336 KYVWKWKQFMRSRSEGLFP
-4351 RTSPLDLKLGHNNWL
+4351 RLLKLGHNNWL
-4366 RQVMYK
+4366 RQVLFTPATQAARQAACTIVEALTTIPSRKQQVLDLLTSYLDELSVAGECAAEYLALYQK
-4372 GTGNL
+4372 LIKPAHWKVYLAARGVLPYIGNL
-4377 RLTTVIHEERVVLLK
+4377 INKEIAHLLALEEATLSTDLQQGYALK
-4392 DDIGSH
+4392 
-4398 TISKVTVK
+4398 
-4406 IGDLKRTKMV
+4406 
-4416 RTINLYYNNR
+4416 
-4426 TVQAIVELKNKPA
+4426 
-4439 RWHKAKK
+4439 
-4446 VQLTPGQTEG
+4446 
-4456 KIDLPLPIV
+4456 
-4465 ASNLMIEFSDFY
+4465 
-4477 ENYQAS
+4477 
-4483 TETLQCPRCSASVPA
+4483 
-4498 NPGVC
+4498 
-4503 GNCGENV
+4503 
-4510 YQCHKCRS
+4510 
-4518 INYDEKDPFLCNAC
+4518 
-4532 GFCKYAR
+4532 
-4539 FDFMLYA
+4539 
-4546 KPCCAVDPIENE
+4546 
-4558 EDRKKIHSLCFSSRE
+4558 SL
-4573 MMRFFLDQT
+4573 T

-4655 TTKRYNLDDYRTPV
+4655 TAKRYNLDDYRTPV

-4752 KIISLDLPV
+4752 KIISLDLSV

-4795 IESLDSTTDEEEDEE
+4795 IESLDSTTDEEEDDE

-4826 CMLSRLSGIKDF
+4826 CMLNRLSGIKDF

-4919 EDKGNLLLTGDKDQL
+4919 EDKSNLLLTGDKDQL
-4934 VMLLDQINTPFVRS
+4934 VMLLDQINTTFVRS

-4966 EVDKMQILVDRFKPY
+4966 ELEKMHILVERFKP
-4981 CIFDK
+4981 CCSFDK
-4986 YDEEHSA
+4986 YDEEHNA

-5013 NGHHLK
+5013 NGHQLK
-5019 DLILQKGITQNALDY
+5019 DLILQKGITQCALDY
-5034 MEKHLPSAKKYDE
+5034 MKKH
-5047 EHSADDKVFLDCFC
+5047 
-5061 KIAAGIKNNSN
+5061 I
-5072 GHHLKDLIL
+5072 
-5081 QKGITQNALDYMEKH
+5081 
-5096 LPSAKNLDADVWK
+5096 PSAKNLDADVWK
-5109 KFLSRPGIQLI
+5109 KFLARPALPFILRLLRGLATQHPPTQMLI
-5120 GTDSITNLH
+5120 GTDSISNLH

-5143 AENLLDA
+5143 AENLLEA
-5150 LREHPEVN
+5150 LREHAEVN

-5165 KETRAEK
+5165 RETRAEK

-5200 TLLLKQ
+5200 TSLLKQ

-5234 IYTFTKRVAVEEFEN
+5234 IYTFTKRVALEEFEN

-5333 YQLNIHDIKL
+5333 YQLNIHDTKL

-5348 ATEQS
+5348 AMEQS

-5360 GGRESNIHLIPYMI
+5360 GGRESNIHLIPYII

-5401 KEKWLESSLE
+5401 CDKWVESSYE
-5411 VDGPHYFTLMAV
+5411 VDGPHYFTVLAM
-5423 HILPPERWRA
+5423 HILPPERWRT
-5433 TRIDFLRR
+5433 TRVDFLRR
-5441 LLVTTHVRKV
+5441 LLVTAHARKV
-5451 SPGGASKLADKA
+5451 SPGGANKLSDKT

-5471 SSLLFWGLVDLIY
+5471 SPLLFWGLVDLIY
-5484 EMFKKVPT
+5484 DMFRKVPT

-5498 WSFSLAEYIRHSD
+5498 WSFSLAEYVRHND
-5511 MPIYEES
+5511 MPIYEASERVLR
-5518 DKALKTFQEEFMP
+5518 AFQDELMP
-5531 AESFSEFLDV
+5531 ADSFAEFLDV
-5541 VAKVHELERRN
+5541 VA
-5552 KLLEAQLQEALLQKP
+5552 LLSDIP
-5567 RCRPVYTRNQAVQTD
+5567 D
-5582 FSSSNPPAP
+5582 
-5591 GLYHHSRLPG
+5591 
-5601 NIWSFTHVRRQGERF
+5601 
-5616 ETLQGPGVTWTHPDG
+5616 PDG
-5631 VGVQIDTIT
+5631 F
-5640 PEIRAVYNVLAKVKR
+5640 L
-5655 ERDEYKRRTGQ
+5655 Q
-5666 DRTGQDRTGQDR
+5666 D
-5678 TGQDRTGQDRT
+5678 
-5689 GQDRTGQ
+5689 
-5696 DRTGQDRTGQDRTG
+5696 
-5710 QDRTGQDRTGQD
+5710 
-5722 RTGQDRTG
+5722 
-5730 QDRTGQDRTG
+5730 
-5740 QDRTGQDRTGQDRTG
+5740 
-5755 QDRTGQDRT
+5755 
-5764 GQDRTGQDRTGQDR
+5764 
-5778 TGQDRT
+5778 
-5784 GQDRTGQDRTGQDRT
+5784 
-5799 GQDRTGQDRT
+5799 
-5809 GQDRTGQDRTG
+5809 
-5820 QDRTGQDRTG
+5820 
-5830 QDRTG
+5830 
-5835 QDRTGQD
+5835 
-5842 RTGQDRTGQD
+5842 
-5852 RTGQDRTGQ
+5852 
-5861 DRTGQDRTGQ
+5861 
-5871 DRTGQDRTGQDRT
+5871 
-5884 GQDRTGQDRTGQDRT
+5884 
-5899 GQDRTGQD
+5899 
-5907 RTGQD
+5907 
-5912 RTGQDRT
+5912 
-5919 GQDRTGQDRTG
+5919 
-5930 QDRTGQDRTGQDRT
+5930 
-5944 GQDRTGQDRTGQD
+5944 
-5957 RTGQDRTGQDRTGQ
+5957 
-5971 DRTGQDRTG
+5971 
-5980 QDRTGQDDK
+5980 
-5989 LR
+5989 LLNSVP

>member
-1 MQNPKM
+1 M

-23 PLLAASYTA
+23 PLLSASYTA
-32 FETKELPQLVG
+32 FETKELPQLIG
-43 SIIKSESQIL
+43 SIINSESEIL

-77 CGQIPRN
+77 CGQIPRI
-84 QLLSVTAACKVL
+84 QLLSVAAACKVL
-96 IEFCLLRLENP
+96 IEFSLLRLENP

-153 QMLSDVEDQKELPSP
+153 KTLSDVEDQKELPSP
-168 VNPEMRQKEVQMNF
+168 VNPELRQKEVQMNF

-188 VFNPDVNM
+188 VFNPDITV
-196 LSAPSAQTQ
+196 LASPSAHMQ
-205 VEGESDDQPSVDQAT
+205 GENECDDQATTDQAT
-220 QAKMKNAFISQNVA
+220 QAKMKNAFISQNV
-234 SLQDLGGSEKL
+234 S
-245 LRVCLNLPYFLR
+245 
-257 YINRFQDAV
+257 
-266 SANSF
+266 
-271 FIMPATVSD
+271 
-280 ATAVRNGFHSLVIDV
+280 
-295 TMALDTLSLPVLEP
+295 
-309 LTPERL
+309 
-315 LDVTVLALSCLYAG
+315 
-329 VSVAACMAILH
+329 
-340 VGSGVQLRTGSTGSK
+340 
-355 EEDYEN
+355 
-361 DAATIV
+361 
-367 QKCLEIYDMIG
+367 
-378 QAISNSRR
+378 
-386 AGVEDQKELPSPVNP
+386 
-401 EMRQKEVQM
+401 
-410 NFFNQLT
+410 
-417 SVFNPDVNM
+417 
-426 LSAPSAQTQV
+426 
-436 EGESDDQP
+436 
-444 SVDQATQAKMKN
+444 
-456 AFISQNVASLQELGG
+456 SLQELGG

-540 TPERLLDVTV
+540 TPGRLLDVTV

-561 VAACMAILH
+561 VATCMAILQ
-570 VGSGVQLRTGSTG
+570 VGSGLQLRAASTG

-595 IVQKCLEIYDM
+595 IVQKCLEIYEM

-620 TSPRLKSPSK
+620 HYQNFQLLGAWCLLNSLYLILNLSPTALADKGKEKDPLAALRVRDIATRTKDGAGSPKLGPGKGHQGFGVLSVILANHSIKLLTSLFQDLQVEALHRGWASDGPPAELNIMAQSTSIQRVQRLIDSVPLTNLLFTLLSTSYKKACVLQRQRKGSVSSDASASTDSNTYYEDDFSSTEEDSSQDDDSEPILGLWFEETISPSKEKVAPPPPPPPPPLETSPRLKSPSK
-630 QAAGENGNILASRK
+630 LNTAENGNILASRK
-644 DPELFLS
+644 DPEF
-651 LASSI
+651 
-656 LNFITTNMLK
+656 
-666 SRNNFIRNYLSVS
+666 V
-679 LSEQHMATLAS
+679 
-690 IIKDVDK
+690 
-697 DVKGSS
+697 
-703 DEEFAAAL
+703 
-711 YHFNHSLVTS
+711 
-721 DLPSPTLQNTL
+721 
-732 LQQLGV
+732 
-738 APFSEGPWPLYIHP
+738 
-752 QSLSVLSRLLLIWQH
+752 
-767 KAGAQGNPDVAE
+767 
-779 CMKVWERFIGTLKQH
+779 GTLKQH
-794 ALQGNVPSDSEDL
+794 TLQGAVPADEDL

-827 RTAITLCTQAISE
+827 HNVLTLCMQAIAE
-840 VAAHADSQLQT
+840 IAAHVDSQLQA

-858 LLLVFDYLLHQFS
+858 ILLVFDYLLHQYS
-871 KVPMYLFEQ
+871 KAPLYLFEQ
-880 VQYNLLTPPIAGAGS
+880 VQYNLLTPLSSGAS
-895 SQEGGRHSVA
+895 SGQDGGKRGAV

-916 NWTKH
+916 NWAKH
-921 CSADSTPQPKFYCVL
+921 CSADSTVQPKFYCVL
-936 SPEASEDDM
+936 SPEASEDDR
-945 SRLDSKIFPV
+945 SRLDGKAFQV
-955 LFSGS
+955 LFNGAV
-960 MKYDDLYSAL
+960 KYDDLYSSL
-970 ISLLSAGSQFDTV
+970 ISLLAAGSRFDTA
-983 RREENKSVTPLV
+983 RRQENKPITPVEACSLQYYFLV
-995 GSFTVQWRILGILPP
+995 LWKILGVLPP
-1010 SKAYINQLAMITTE
+1010 SKTYIELLKSGNSDP
-1024 RSESDI
+1024 SESDI

-1041 VNTYVS
+1041 VSTYVN
-1047 WIKEHL
+1047 WIKEYL
-1053 VKQGMKEEHADSLI
+1053 VKQGMKADHATSLI
-1067 ELASTKCSAV
+1067 EVASAKCSEV
-1077 KYDVDLAEEYI
+1077 KYDMELAEEYI
-1088 ARQARISSF
+1088 ARQISSF
-1097 CCIDPNAILPLH
+1097 CCVDPNSILPLH
-1109 HIPNLQT
+1109 QVPSLQT
-1116 VYTLDAVIS
+1116 IYTLDAVIS

-1136 KVAAET
+1136 KVAADT

-1150 TKNLLPATLQLIN
+1150 TKNLLPATLQLIDV
-1163 TYTAFTRSYLLMSL
+1163 YTAFTRSYLLMSL
-1177 PEEGENKPTA
+1177 PEEGENKPTEA
-1187 EKLLGYAA
+1187 KLQGYAA

-1205 SNTLGK
+1205 ANLLGQTVMQNLPSAVQTLCETWNNIHTNEFPNFG
-1211 IKSLPWIFVKKWSL
+1211 SWRNAFANDT
-1225 FYVIPS
+1225 IPS

-1247 SQSMPL
+1247 NQSLPV

-1268 GDLIVWCPDE
+1268 GDLIVTEE
-1278 LNPPQVI
+1278 LNSPQVI
-1285 RTLLPLLL
+1285 RSLLPLLL
-1293 ESSTESVAEIS
+1293 ESSTESVAEIC
-1304 STSLERILGPSES
+1304 STSLERILGPAES
-1317 DEFLARVYEKLITG
+1317 DAFLALVYERLITG
-1331 CYNIIASHS
+1331 CYNIIANHS

-1348 SVLEECLQYL
+1348 SILEECLQYL

-1363 SSQARK
+1363 SSQVRK
-1369 AMEQFFSYS
+1369 AMEEFFSFS

-1414 SPNPSLLHL
+1414 SPNPSLLCL
-1423 CGSLAQLACVEPS
+1423 CGSLAQLACVEPT
-1436 RLQAWLTRMTASPP
+1436 RLQAWLRRMTASPP
-1450 KDSDHLD
+1450 KDSDQLD
-1457 TVQENRQLLQTL
+1457 TVQENRQLLQLL
-1469 TSYIVRENSQV
+1469 TSYIVRDNSQV
-1480 GEGVCTVLLNTL
+1480 GEGVCTVLLSTL
-1492 IPMAS
+1492 IPMATEMLAS
-1497 ETLSNGDGAGF
+1497 GDGAGF
-1508 PELMVVMATLAGQT
+1508 PELMVIMATLA
-1522 VVQNLPSAVQTLC
+1522 S
-1535 DSWNNIHTN
+1535 
-1544 EFPNIG
+1544 
-1550 SWRNAFA
+1550 
-1557 NDTIPSESYIS
+1557 
-1568 AIQAAHLGTLSSQSM
+1568 
-1583 PLASSLKHILLSLVR
+1583 
-1598 LTGDL
+1598 
-1603 IVWCPDELNPP
+1603 
-1614 QVIRT
+1614 
-1619 LLPLL
+1619 
-1624 LESSTESVAEISSTS
+1624 
-1639 LERILGPSESD
+1639 
-1650 EFLARVYEKLIT
+1650 
-1662 GCYNI
+1662 
-1667 IASHSDPSSGL
+1667 
-1678 DESVLEE
+1678 
-1685 CLQYLEKQLES
+1685 
-1696 SQARKAM
+1696 
-1703 EQFFSYSGELVQIM
+1703 
-1717 MATANENLSAKFCN
+1717 
-1731 RVLKF
+1731 
-1736 FTKLFQLSRCM
+1736 
-1747 KTRENSQ
+1747 
-1754 VGEGVCTVLLNTLI
+1754 
-1768 PMATETLSNGDGAG
+1768 
-1782 FPELMVVMA
+1782 
-1791 TLAGAGQGA
+1791 AGQGA
-1800 GHLQLHRAT
+1800 GHLQLHRAAI
-1809 MDWLAKCKK
+1809 DWLTRCKK
-1818 YLTQKNVVEK
+1818 YLYQKNVVEK
-1828 VSANVTQ
+1828 VTANVSQ
-1835 GKHASMLECTCHLIS
+1835 GKHASMLECACHIIS
-1850 YLADVMNALRQSI
+1850 YLADVMNALRQSS
-1863 GQGSSHLLVDG
+1863 GQGSSQLLMEG
-1874 EERVIEVDSDWVED
+1874 EEKAIEVDSDWVEE

-1900 SHNQQLTD
+1900 SDEDSLCNKLCTFTITQKEFMNQHWYHCHTCKMVDGVGVCTVCAKVCHKDHEISYAKYGSFFCDCGAKEDGSCQALVKRSPSSGMSSTMKESSAFQSELRMPESAIRHQSSSPAD
-1908 VEFGGNDLLQVYNG
+1908 KGKVTICDGKSSDDDKPKKSSVCKNIEGCREDLLIQVASSSTAALVLELLIFLMDAIQTNFQQASAVGSSSRAQHALNELHTQDKTVEMTDQLMVPTLGSQEGAFENVRMNYSGDQG
-1922 QQIKHR
+1922 QTIRQLISAHVLRRVAMCVLSSPHGRRQHLAVSHEKGKITVLQLSALLKQADSSKRKLTLTR
-1928 LNSTGMYVANT
+1928 LASAPVPFTVLSLTGNPCNEDYLAVCGLKDCHVLTFSSTGSVSDHLVLHPQLATGNFII
-1939 KPGGFAVEVVNNN
+1939 KAIWLPGSQTEL
-1952 SSMVMT
+1952 
-1958 GMRVQVGTQA
+1958 A
-1968 IERAPS
+1968 IITA
-1974 YIEIFGCT
+1974 
-1982 MQMSLTRSRWFD
+1982 D
-1994 FPFIREEA
+1994 FVKIYD
-2002 LQADKKLT
+2002 L
-2010 VFLGASVDPTGIT
+2010 SVDALSP
-2023 MLDSIKIYGKTKEQ
+2023 MYYLLLPSSKIRDATFLFNEEGKNIIVIM
-2037 FGWPDEPPEDFSSAS
+2037 SSAGYMYTQVMDES
-2052 DSNGQVAGGG
+2052 SSAQHGPFYVTNVLEINHEDLKDSNGQVAGGG

-2072 ILFFSYSQGK
+2072 MLFFSYSQGK
-2082 SFAATVNRNTLEMQ
+2082 SFAATVSCSNMETR
-2096 RLFTITVKSSNG
+2096 RLFTINVKGSNG
-2108 GSKTSPAL
+2108 SSKTSPAL

-2167 AIRHTASNDQ
+2167 AIRHTASNEQ

-2212 SAISIMK
+2212 SVISIMK
-2219 PVRKRKAAAT
+2219 PVRKRKAATA
-2229 TTRTSSLMTFPV
+2229 TTRTSSQVTFPV
-2241 DFFEHNQQLTDV
+2241 DFFEHNQQLTEV

-2280 ANTKPGGFA
+2280 ANTKPGGFT

-2295 NSSMVMTGMRVQVGT
+2295 NNSMVMTGMRVQVGT

-2317 SYIEIFGRTMQMSLT
+2317 SYIEIFGRTLQLNLT

-2337 DFPFIREE
+2337 DFPFTREE
-2345 ALQADKKLTVFLG
+2345 ALQADKKLSIFIG
-2358 ASVDPTGITMLDSI
+2358 ASVDPAGVTMLDSI

-2387 PPEDFS
+2387 PPEDFP
-2393 SASVNNVCSPNLNQG
+2393 SAAVNNVCSPNLNQS

-2415 TAVPAAAS
+2415 ITSPITTS

-2435 EALESCFAVG
+2435 EALENCFAVG
-2445 STNEKASGEDT
+2445 SPNEK
-2456 LSSEKNK
+2456 EKNK
-2463 AAALEMATQLLSMPT
+2463 TTALELATLLLSIPT
-2478 PPCVQ
+2478 PAGVQ
-2483 QQTKGLLASLHTSRS
+2483 QQTKGLLASLHTSRT

-2513 QCLNSCNQ
+2513 QCLNSCSKE
-2521 DGKDLDPEV
+2521 GKELDPDV

-2539 SIAIMRPSNL
+2539 SIAIMRPNNL
-2549 VHFTDTKLLHTEAE
+2549 VHFTESRLPQSDTDIGDDGKDGLKQTDTENC
-2563 GSEETRESQKPM
+2563 S
-2575 ESEGCT
+2575 
-2581 FIMQLVNHFWKLHAL
+2581 FIMQLVTNFWKLHSL

-2630 CELDCINAASKIYMQ
+2630 CELDYINVASKIYMQ
-2645 MLLCPSLKKPCFYPV
+2645 MLLCPDISVSFACKQALIRVLRPRNKSRHVTLPSPPRSNTPMGDKDDDDDDDADEKMQSSNLTGGEGGRQESQEQSEVDHGDFEMVSESMVLETAENVNNGNPSPLEALLAGAEGFPPMLDIPPDADDETMVELAIALSLQQDQQGSSSSALGLQSLGLSGQAPSSSSLDAGTLSDT
-2660 TALVMLLAPASDDE
+2660 TASAPASDDE

-2680 DGSTLRTSPADH
+2680 DGSTLRTSPAEH

-2698 ESGGSV
+2698 ESGGSA
-2704 IDSVAGEHSVSGRSS
+2704 IDSVAGEHNVSGRSS

-2724 AAEGLPAGPGSVSS
+2724 TVEGHPAGPGSVSS

-2744 TTTGQPEGEGSEG
+2744 TTTAQHEGDGSEG

-2768 NRLHMVRLIL
+2768 NRLHMVRLML

-2788 LHNVGGVRA
+2788 LHTVGGVHA
-2797 IPYMQVLLMLTADLD
+2797 IPYMQVILMLTTDLD

-2818 KGALDE
+2818 KGALDD
-2824 LLSQLIA
+2824 LLAQLIA
-2831 ELCMHKKDVAKK
+2831 ELCMHKKDVSKK
-2843 NERNAVNEVHLV
+2843 NERSSINEVHLV
-2855 VMRLLS
+2855 IMRLLS

-2868 SGSKSSLESSSL
+2868 SGSKSSSESSSL

-2887 ALLSL
+2887 ALLSM
-2892 GSIDYCLHVLKSLL
+2892 GAIDYCLHVLKSLL

-2913 CEEEAVAASQLL
+2913 GEEEPAATSQLL

-2972 KIADASPRIP
+2972 KIADANPRIP
-2982 PPVFDHSWFYYLSE
+2982 PPIFDHSWFYFLSE

-3051 RAGVLTATSGSALQY
+3051 RGGIVTATSGSALQY

-3079 AEIATQRTV
+3079 AEIATQRTI
-3088 NWQKFCIKDDSV
+3088 NWQKFCMKDDSV

-3108 FLVDEGVSPV
+3108 FLVDEGVTPV

-3132 LSTSSGG
+3132 LAASSGASG
-3139 STAGGSGSQ
+3139 GGSSQ
-3148 SGSQSKISSSSSKK
+3148 PSQSKSSSKK

-3168 EKDKDGEG
+3168 EKDKEGDGA
-3176 SGSQEDQLCMALV
+3176 GSQEDQLCTALV
-3189 SQLNTFA
+3189 SQLNKFA

-3212 NASSVR
+3212 NSSSVR
-3218 WQAHCLALHI
+3218 WQAHCLTLHI
-3228 YRNSSKSQQELL
+3228 YRNSNKSQQELL

-3267 FSLKTLQTEK
+3267 FSLKTPQTEK

-3291 TQNHI
+3291 AQNHI
-3296 LTNHPNSNIYNTL
+3296 LTNHPNSNIYTTL

-3315 DGYYLESDPC
+3315 DG
-3325 LVCNNPEVPFSN
+3325 F
-3337 IKLSSIKVD
+3337 
-3346 TRYTTTQQVVKLIGS
+3346 
-3361 HTISKVT
+3361 
-3368 VKIGDLK
+3368 
-3375 RTKMVRTINLY
+3375 
-3386 YNNRTGHAADVFEAY
+3386 
-3401 SQLLTEMVLRL
+3401 
-3412 PYQIKKI
+3412 
-3419 ADASPRIP
+3419 
-3427 PPVFDHSWFYYL
+3427 
-3439 SEYLM
+3439 
-3444 IQQTPF
+3444 
-3450 VRRQVRKLLLF
+3450 
-3461 ICGSKEKYRQLRD
+3461 
-3474 LHTLDSHMRGIKK
+3474 
-3487 LLEEQGIFLRAGVL
+3487 
-3501 TATSGSALQYDTLIS
+3501 
-3516 LMEHLKACAEIATQ
+3516 
-3530 RTVNWQKFCIKDD
+3530 
-3543 SVLYFL
+3543 
-3549 LQVSFLVDEGVSP
+3549 
-3562 VLLQL
+3562 
-3567 LSCALCGS
+3567 
-3575 KVLSTSSGGSTAG
+3575 
-3588 GSGSQSGS
+3588 
-3596 QSKSSSSSK
+3596 
-3605 KSKKEDKEK
+3605 
-3614 DKDALSLFLMAV
+3614 
-3626 NIKTPVV
+3626 
-3633 VENITLMCLR
+3633 
-3643 ILQKLIK
+3643 
-3650 PPAPTS
+3650 
-3656 KKNKVLQSRFTSII
+3656 
-3670 SHSVNSSKSQ
+3670 
-3680 QELLLDLMWAIWP
+3680 
-3693 ELPAY
+3693 
-3698 GRKAAQF
+3698 
-3705 VDLLGYFSLKTLQT
+3705 
-3719 EKKLKEYSQKA
+3719 
-3730 VEILRTQNHILTNHP
+3730 
-3745 NSNIYNTLS
+3745 
-3754 GLVEFDGYYL
+3754 YL

-3855 QLTPGQTEGKIDLP
+3855 QLTPGQTEVKIDLP

-4015 AGSGAGLGA
+4015 TGAGAGLGT
-4024 SSASVNR
+4024 STASVNR

-4061 RRELLEYDLQQRE
+4061 RKELLEYDLQQRE
-4074 AATKSSRTTAQPT
+4074 AATKSSRTSTQPT
-4087 ITASQYRA
+4087 FTASQYRA

-4102 HTSSTKCYGCASAVT
+4102 YTSSTKCYGCASAVT
-4117 EHCITLLRALAS
+4117 GHCITLLRALAT

-4149 NLRRGSATM
+4149 NLRRGTGAM
-4158 REEVRQLM
+4158 REEVRQLV
-4166 CLLTRDNPDATQK
+4166 CLLTRDHPEATQQ

-4190 ALKGHWANPDLA
+4190 ALKGHWANPDLV

-4271 KEIPVESLTTVK
+4271 KDAAIESLTTVK
-4283 PYSNEIHAQAQLWL
+4283 PYNNEIHAQAQLWL
-4297 KKDSKASYEAW
+4297 KKDPKASYEAW
-4308 KKCLPARAQDSGN
+4308 KMCLTARCQETVS
-4321 KPPNKAELHRQYLLE
+4321 KPLNKAEIRRQYLME
-4336 KYVWKWKQFMSKRGK
+4336 KYMWKWKQSMMSRSEGLFP
-4351 RTSPLDLKLGHNNWL
+4351 RLLKLGHNNWL
-4366 RQVMYK
+4366 RQVLFTPATQAARQAACTIVEALTTIPSRKQQVLDLLTSYLDELSIAGECAAEYLALYQK
-4372 GTGNL
+4372 LIKPAHWKVYLAARGVLPYIGNL
-4377 RLTTVIHEERVVLLK
+4377 ITKEIAHLLALEEATLSTDLQQGYALK
-4392 DDIGSH
+4392 
-4398 TISKVTVK
+4398 
-4406 IGDLKRTKMV
+4406 
-4416 RTINLYYNNR
+4416 
-4426 TVQAIVELKNKPA
+4426 
-4439 RWHKAKK
+4439 
-4446 VQLTPGQTEG
+4446 
-4456 KIDLPLPIV
+4456 
-4465 ASNLMIEFSDFY
+4465 
-4477 ENYQAS
+4477 
-4483 TETLQCPRCSASVPA
+4483 
-4498 NPGVC
+4498 
-4503 GNCGENV
+4503 
-4510 YQCHKCRS
+4510 
-4518 INYDEKDPFLCNAC
+4518 
-4532 GFCKYAR
+4532 
-4539 FDFMLYA
+4539 
-4546 KPCCAVDPIENE
+4546 
-4558 EDRKKIHSLCFSSRE
+4558 SL
-4573 MMRFFLDQT
+4573 T

-4655 TTKRYNLDDYRTPV
+4655 TAKRYNLDDYRTPV

-4752 KIISLDLPV
+4752 KIISLDLSV
-4761 AEVYK
+4761 VEVYK

-4795 IESLDSTTDEEEDEE
+4795 IESLDSTTDEEEDDE

-4826 CMLSRLSGIKDF
+4826 CMLNRLSGIKDF

-4862 QQLVKPEMNTL
+4862 QQLVRPEMNTL

-4910 DEANAETLS
+4910 DEANAETVS

-4934 VMLLDQINTPFVRS
+4934 VMLLDQINTLFVRS

-4966 EVDKMQILVDRFKPY
+4966 ELEKMHILVERFKP
-4981 CIFDK
+4981 CCNFDK

-5013 NGHHLK
+5013 NGHQLK
-5019 DLILQKGITQNALDY
+5019 DLILQKGITQSALDY
-5034 MEKHLPSAKKYDE
+5034 MKKHIP
-5047 EHSADDKVFLDCFC
+5047 C
-5061 KIAAGIKNNSN
+5061 
-5072 GHHLKDLIL
+5072 
-5081 QKGITQNALDYMEKH
+5081 
-5096 LPSAKNLDADVWK
+5096 AKNLDADVWK
-5109 KFLSRPGIQLI
+5109 KFLARPALPFILRLLRGLATQHPPTQMLI

-5143 AENLLDA
+5143 AENLLEA
-5150 LREHPEVN
+5150 LRELAEVN

-5165 KETRAEK
+5165 RETRAEK

-5200 TLLLKQ
+5200 TSLLKQ

-5234 IYTFTKRVAVEEFEN
+5234 IYTFTKRVALEEFEN

-5278 RGREEWESAALQNA
+5278 RGREEWDSAALQNA

-5333 YQLNIHDIKL
+5333 YQLNIHDTKL

-5348 ATEQS
+5348 AMEQS
-5353 FSVDTGG
+5353 FSADTGG
-5360 GGRESNIHLIPYMI
+5360 GGRESNIHLIPYII

-5401 KEKWLESSLE
+5401 CEKWVETSYE
-5411 VDGPHYFTLMAV
+5411 VDGPHYFTILAM

-5433 TRIDFLRR
+5433 TRLDFLRR
-5441 LLVTTHVRKV
+5441 LLVTSHARKV
-5451 SPGGASKLADKA
+5451 SPGGANKFTDKA

-5471 SSLLFWGLVDLIY
+5471 SPLLFWGLVHLVFD
-5484 EMFKKVPT
+5484 MFRKVPT

-5498 WSFSLAEYIRHSD
+5498 WSFSLAEYIRHND
-5511 MPIYEES
+5511 MPIYEASERVLR
-5518 DKALKTFQEEFMP
+5518 AFQDELMP

-5541 VAKVHELERRN
+5541 VG
-5552 KLLEAQLQEALLQKP
+5552 LLSDIPDPDAFLQDLLNSVP
-5567 RCRPVYTRNQAVQTD
+5567 
-5582 FSSSNPPAP
+5582 
-5591 GLYHHSRLPG
+5591 
-5601 NIWSFTHVRRQGERF
+5601 
-5616 ETLQGPGVTWTHPDG
+5616 
-5631 VGVQIDTIT
+5631 
-5640 PEIRAVYNVLAKVKR
+5640 
-5655 ERDEYKRRTGQ
+5655 
-5666 DRTGQDRTGQDR
+5666 
-5678 TGQDRTGQDRT
+5678 
-5689 GQDRTGQ
+5689 
-5696 DRTGQDRTGQDRTG
+5696 
-5710 QDRTGQDRTGQD
+5710 
-5722 RTGQDRTG
+5722 
-5730 QDRTGQDRTG
+5730 
-5740 QDRTGQDRTGQDRTG
+5740 
-5755 QDRTGQDRT
+5755 
-5764 GQDRTGQDRTGQDR
+5764 
-5778 TGQDRT
+5778 
-5784 GQDRTGQDRTGQDRT
+5784 
-5799 GQDRTGQDRT
+5799 
-5809 GQDRTGQDRTG
+5809 
-5820 QDRTGQDRTG
+5820 
-5830 QDRTG
+5830 
-5835 QDRTGQD
+5835 
-5842 RTGQDRTGQD
+5842 
-5852 RTGQDRTGQ
+5852 
-5861 DRTGQDRTGQ
+5861 
-5871 DRTGQDRTGQDRT
+5871 
-5884 GQDRTGQDRTGQDRT
+5884 
-5899 GQDRTGQD
+5899 
-5907 RTGQD
+5907 
-5912 RTGQDRT
+5912 
-5919 GQDRTGQDRTG
+5919 
-5930 QDRTGQDRTGQDRT
+5930 
-5944 GQDRTGQDRTGQD
+5944 
-5957 RTGQDRTGQDRTGQ
+5957 
-5971 DRTGQDRTG
+5971 
-5980 QDRTGQDDK
+5980 
-5989 LR
+5989 

>member
-1 MQNPKM
+1 M

-23 PLLAASYTA
+23 PLLFYVDFSGFPLLFFY
-32 FETKELPQLVG
+32 
-43 SIIKSESQIL
+43 SESEIL

-84 QLLSVTAACKVL
+84 QLLSVAAACKVL
-96 IEFCLLRLENP
+96 IEFSLLRLENP

-153 QMLSDVEDQKELPSP
+153 KTLSDVEDQKELPSP
-168 VNPEMRQKEVQMNF
+168 VNPELRQKEVQMNF

-188 VFNPDVNM
+188 VFNPDITM
-196 LSAPSAQTQ
+196 LASPS
-205 VEGESDDQPSVDQAT
+205 GENECDDQTTDQAT
-220 QAKMKNAFISQNVA
+220 QAKMKNAFISQNV
-234 SLQDLGGSEKL
+234 S
-245 LRVCLNLPYFLR
+245 
-257 YINRFQDAV
+257 
-266 SANSF
+266 
-271 FIMPATVSD
+271 
-280 ATAVRNGFHSLVIDV
+280 
-295 TMALDTLSLPVLEP
+295 
-309 LTPERL
+309 
-315 LDVTVLALSCLYAG
+315 
-329 VSVAACMAILH
+329 
-340 VGSGVQLRTGSTGSK
+340 
-355 EEDYEN
+355 
-361 DAATIV
+361 
-367 QKCLEIYDMIG
+367 
-378 QAISNSRR
+378 
-386 AGVEDQKELPSPVNP
+386 
-401 EMRQKEVQM
+401 
-410 NFFNQLT
+410 
-417 SVFNPDVNM
+417 
-426 LSAPSAQTQV
+426 
-436 EGESDDQP
+436 
-444 SVDQATQAKMKN
+444 
-456 AFISQNVASLQELGG
+456 SLQELGG

-540 TPERLLDVTV
+540 TPGRLLDVTV

-561 VAACMAILH
+561 VATCMAILQ
-570 VGSGVQLRTGSTG
+570 VGSGLQLRSASTG

-595 IVQKCLEIYDM
+595 IVQKCLEIYEM

-620 TSPRLKSPSK
+620 HYQNFQLLGAWCLLNSLYLILNLNPTALADKGKEKDPLAALRVRDIATRTKDGAGSPKLGPGKGHQGFGVLSV
-630 QAAGENGNILASRK
+630 ILANHSIKLLTSLFQDLQVEALHRGWASDGPPAELNIMAQSTSIQRVQRLIDSVPLTNLLFTLLSTSYKKACVLQRQRK
-644 DPELFLS
+644 GSVRQPIFHVDLKRRCFFQFLS

-656 LNFITTNMLK
+656 LNFITTSMLK

-679 LSEQHMATLAS
+679 LTEQHMATLAS

-703 DEEFAAAL
+703 DEEFASAL

-721 DLPSPTLQNTL
+721 DLPSPSLQNTL

-738 APFSEGPWPLYIHP
+738 APFSEGPWPMYIHP

-767 KAGAQGNPDVAE
+767 KASQQGEPDVPE
-779 CMKVWERFIGTLKQH
+779 CMKVWERFVGTLKQH
-794 ALQGNVPSDSEDL
+794 TLQGAVPADEDL

-827 RTAITLCTQAISE
+827 RSILTLCMQTIAEI
-840 VAAHADSQLQT
+840 AAHVDSQLQA

-858 LLLVFDYLLHQFS
+858 ILLVFDYLLHQYS
-871 KVPMYLFEQ
+871 KAPMYLFEQ
-880 VQYNLLTPPIAGAGS
+880 VQYNLLTPLS
-895 SQEGGRHSVA
+895 SRASSGQEGGKRGAV

-916 NWTKH
+916 NWAKH
-921 CSADSTPQPKFYCVL
+921 CSADSTVQPKFYCVL
-936 SPEASEDDM
+936 SPEASEDDRG
-945 SRLDSKIFPV
+945 RLDGKAFQV
-955 LFSGS
+955 LFNDAV
-960 MKYDDLYSAL
+960 KYDDLYSSL
-970 ISLLSAGSQFDTV
+970 ISLLAAGSRFDTA
-983 RREENKSVTPLV
+983 RRQENKPVTPVEACSLQYYFLV
-995 GSFTVQWRILGILPP
+995 LWKILGVLPP
-1010 SKAYINQLAMITTE
+1010 SKAYVEQLKSGSSDP
-1024 RSESDI
+1024 SESDI

-1041 VNTYVS
+1041 VSTYVN
-1047 WIKEHL
+1047 WIKDHL
-1053 VKQGMKEEHADSLI
+1053 VKQGMKADHATSLI
-1067 ELASTKCSAV
+1067 EVASAKCSAV
-1077 KYDVDLAEEYI
+1077 KYDVELAEEYI
-1088 ARQARISSF
+1088 ARQISSF
-1097 CCIDPNAILPLH
+1097 CCVDPNSILPLH
-1109 HIPNLQT
+1109 QVPSLQT
-1116 VYTLDAVIS
+1116 IYTLDAVIS

-1136 KVAAET
+1136 KVAADT
-1142 DPHKSSEI
+1142 DPNKSSEI
-1150 TKNLLPATLQLIN
+1150 TKNLLPATLQLIDV
-1163 TYTAFTRSYLLMSL
+1163 YTAFTRSYLLMSL
-1177 PEEGENKPTA
+1177 PEEGENKPTEA
-1187 EKLLGYAA
+1187 KLQGYAA

-1205 SNTLGK
+1205 ANLLGQTVMQNLPSAVQTLCETWNNIHTNEFPNFG
-1211 IKSLPWIFVKKWSL
+1211 SWRNAFANDT
-1225 FYVIPS
+1225 IPS
-1231 ESYISAIQAAH
+1231 ESYISVIQAAH

-1247 SQSMPL
+1247 NQSLPL

-1268 GDLIVWCPDE
+1268 GDLIVTEE
-1278 LNPPQVI
+1278 LNSPQMI

-1293 ESSTESVAEIS
+1293 ESSTESVAEIC
-1304 STSLERILGPSES
+1304 STSLERILGPAES
-1317 DEFLARVYEKLITG
+1317 DAFLALVYERLITG
-1331 CYNIIASHS
+1331 CYNIIANHS

-1348 SVLEECLQYL
+1348 SILEECLQYF

-1363 SSQARK
+1363 SSQVRK
-1369 AMEQFFSYS
+1369 AMEEFFSFS

-1414 SPNPSLLHL
+1414 SPNPSLLCL
-1423 CGSLAQLACVEPS
+1423 CGSLAQLACVEPT
-1436 RLQAWLTRMTASPP
+1436 RLQAWLRRMTASPP
-1450 KDSDHLD
+1450 KDSDQLD
-1457 TVQENRQLLQTL
+1457 TVQENRQLLQLL
-1469 TSYIVRENSQV
+1469 TSYIVRDNSQV
-1480 GEGVCTVLLNTL
+1480 GEGVCTVLLSTL
-1492 IPMAS
+1492 IPMATEMLAS
-1497 ETLSNGDGAGF
+1497 GGGAGF
-1508 PELMVVMATLAGQT
+1508 PELMVIMATLA
-1522 VVQNLPSAVQTLC
+1522 S
-1535 DSWNNIHTN
+1535 
-1544 EFPNIG
+1544 
-1550 SWRNAFA
+1550 
-1557 NDTIPSESYIS
+1557 
-1568 AIQAAHLGTLSSQSM
+1568 
-1583 PLASSLKHILLSLVR
+1583 
-1598 LTGDL
+1598 
-1603 IVWCPDELNPP
+1603 
-1614 QVIRT
+1614 
-1619 LLPLL
+1619 
-1624 LESSTESVAEISSTS
+1624 
-1639 LERILGPSESD
+1639 
-1650 EFLARVYEKLIT
+1650 
-1662 GCYNI
+1662 
-1667 IASHSDPSSGL
+1667 
-1678 DESVLEE
+1678 
-1685 CLQYLEKQLES
+1685 
-1696 SQARKAM
+1696 
-1703 EQFFSYSGELVQIM
+1703 
-1717 MATANENLSAKFCN
+1717 
-1731 RVLKF
+1731 
-1736 FTKLFQLSRCM
+1736 
-1747 KTRENSQ
+1747 
-1754 VGEGVCTVLLNTLI
+1754 
-1768 PMATETLSNGDGAG
+1768 
-1782 FPELMVVMA
+1782 
-1791 TLAGAGQGA
+1791 AGQGA
-1800 GHLQLHRAT
+1800 GHLQLHSAAI
-1809 MDWLAKCKK
+1809 DWLTRCKK
-1818 YLTQKNVVEK
+1818 YLYQKNVVEK
-1828 VSANVTQ
+1828 VSANVSQ
-1835 GKHASMLECTCHLIS
+1835 GKHASMLECACHIIS
-1850 YLADVMNALRQSI
+1850 YLADVMNALRQSG
-1863 GQGSSHLLVDG
+1863 GQGSSQLLMEG
-1874 EERVIEVDSDWVED
+1874 EEKAIEVDSDWVEE

-1900 SHNQQLTD
+1900 SDEDSLCNKLCTFTITQKEFMNQHWYHCHTCKMVDGVGVCTVCAKVCHKDHEISYAKYGSFFCDCGAKEDGSCQALVKRSPSSGMSSTMKESLAFQSELRMPESAIRHQSSSPAD
-1908 VEFGGNDLLQVYNG
+1908 KGKVTICDGKSSDQDKPKKSSVCKNIEGCREDLLIQASSSTAALVLELLIFLMDAIQTNFQQASAVGSSSRAQHALNELHTQDKTVEMTDQLMVPTLGSQEGAFENVRMNYSGDQG
-1922 QQIKHR
+1922 QTIRQLISAHVLRRVAMCVLSSPHGRRQHLAVSHEKGKITVLQLSALLKQADSSKRKLTLTR
-1928 LNSTGMYVANT
+1928 LASAPVPFTVLSLTGNPCNEDYLAVCGLKDCHVLTFSSTGSVSDHLVLHPQLATGNFII
-1939 KPGGFAVEVVNNN
+1939 KAIWLPGSQTEL
-1952 SSMVMT
+1952 
-1958 GMRVQVGTQA
+1958 A
-1968 IERAPS
+1968 IITA
-1974 YIEIFGCT
+1974 
-1982 MQMSLTRSRWFD
+1982 D
-1994 FPFIREEA
+1994 FVKIYD
-2002 LQADKKLT
+2002 L
-2010 VFLGASVDPTGIT
+2010 SVDALSP
-2023 MLDSIKIYGKTKEQ
+2023 MYYFLLPSSKIRDATFLFNEEGKNIIVIM
-2037 FGWPDEPPEDFSSAS
+2037 SSAGYMYTQVMDES
-2052 DSNGQVAGGG
+2052 SSAQHGPFYVTNVLEISHEDLKDSNGQVAGGG

-2072 ILFFSYSQGK
+2072 MLFFSYSQGK
-2082 SFAATVNRNTLEMQ
+2082 SFAATVSCSNMETR
-2096 RLFTITVKSSNG
+2096 RIFTINVKGSNG

-2167 AIRHTASNDQ
+2167 AIRHTASNEQ

-2212 SAISIMK
+2212 SVISIMK
-2219 PVRKRKAAAT
+2219 PVRKRKTAT
-2229 TTRTSSLMTFPV
+2229 ATTRTSSQVTFPV
-2241 DFFEHNQQLTDV
+2241 DFFEHNQQLTEV

-2280 ANTKPGGFA
+2280 ANTKPGGFT

-2295 NSSMVMTGMRVQVGT
+2295 NNSMVMTGMRVQVGT

-2317 SYIEIFGRTMQMSLT
+2317 SYIEIFGRTMQLNLT

-2337 DFPFIREE
+2337 DFPFTREE
-2345 ALQADKKLTVFLG
+2345 ALQADKKLSIFIG
-2358 ASVDPTGITMLDSI
+2358 ASVDPAGVTMLDSI

-2387 PPEDFS
+2387 PPEDFP
-2393 SASVNNVCSPNLNQG
+2393 SAAVNNVCSPNLNQG

-2415 TAVPAAAS
+2415 ITSPITTS

-2445 STNEKASGEDT
+2445 SPNEK
-2456 LSSEKNK
+2456 EKNK
-2463 AAALEMATQLLSMPT
+2463 AAALELATLLLSIPT
-2478 PPCVQ
+2478 PAGVQ
-2483 QQTKGLLASLHTSRS
+2483 QQTKGLLASLHTSRT

-2513 QCLNSCNQ
+2513 LCLNSCSKE
-2521 DGKDLDPEV
+2521 GKELDPDV

-2539 SIAIMRPSNL
+2539 SIAIMRPNNL
-2549 VHFTDTKLLHTEAE
+2549 VHFTESRLPQSDTGTPIEPRRPDTENC
-2563 GSEETRESQKPM
+2563 S
-2575 ESEGCT
+2575 
-2581 FIMQLVNHFWKLHAL
+2581 FIMQLVTNFWKLHAL

-2630 CELDCINAASKIYMQ
+2630 CELDYINVASKIYMQ
-2645 MLLCPSLKKPCFYPV
+2645 MLLCPDISVSFACKQALIRVLRPRNKRRHVTLPSPPRSNTPMGDKDDDDDDDADEKMQPSNMTGGESGRQESQEQSEVDHGDFEMVSESMVLETAENVNNGNPSPLEALLAGAEGFPPMLDIPPDADDETMVELAIALSLQQDQQGSSSSALGLQSLGLSGQAPSSSSLDAGTLSDT
-2660 TALVMLLAPASDDE
+2660 TASAPASDDE

-2680 DGSTLRTSPADH
+2680 DGSTLRTSPAEH

-2698 ESGGSV
+2698 ESGGSA
-2704 IDSVAGEHSVSGRSS
+2704 IDSVAGEHNVSGRSS

-2724 AAEGLPAGPGSVSS
+2724 TVEGHPAGPGSVSS

-2744 TTTGQPEGEGSEG
+2744 TTTAQHEGDGSEG

-2768 NRLHMVRLIL
+2768 NRLHMVRLML

-2788 LHNVGGVRA
+2788 LHTVGGVQA
-2797 IPYMQVLLMLTADLD
+2797 IPYMQVILMLTTDLD

-2818 KGALDE
+2818 KGALDD
-2824 LLSQLIA
+2824 LLAQLIA
-2831 ELCMHKKDVAKK
+2831 ELSMHKKDVSKK
-2843 NERNAVNEVHLV
+2843 NERSSINEVHLV
-2855 VMRLLS
+2855 IMRLLS

-2868 SGSKSSLESSSL
+2868 SGSKSSSESSSL
-2880 ISNATAT
+2880 ISNTTAT
-2887 ALLSL
+2887 ALLSM
-2892 GSIDYCLHVLKSLL
+2892 GAIDYCLHVLKSLL

-2913 CEEEAVAASQLL
+2913 GEEEPTATSQLL

-2972 KIADASPRIP
+2972 KIADANPRIP
-2982 PPVFDHSWFYYLSE
+2982 PPIFDHSWFYFLSE

-3029 LHTLDSHM
+3029 LHTLDSHV

-3051 RAGVLTATSGSALQY
+3051 REGIVTATSGSALQY

-3079 AEIATQRTV
+3079 AEIATQRTI
-3088 NWQKFCIKDDSV
+3088 NWQKFCMKDDSV

-3132 LSTSSGG
+3132 LVASSSGASGGGSGG
-3139 STAGGSGSQ
+3139 SSQ
-3148 SGSQSKISSSSSKK
+3148 PSQSKSSSKK
-3162 SKKEDK
+3162 R
-3168 EKDKDGEG
+3168 DGA
-3176 SGSQEDQLCMALV
+3176 GSQEDQLCTALV
-3189 SQLNTFA
+3189 SQLNKFA

-3212 NASSVR
+3212 NSSSVR
-3218 WQAHCLALHI
+3218 WQAHCLTLHI
-3228 YRNSSKSQQELL
+3228 YRNSNKSQQDLL

-3267 FSLKTLQTEK
+3267 FSLKTPQTEK

-3291 TQNHI
+3291 AQNHI

-3315 DGYYLESDPC
+3315 DGFYLESDPC
-3325 LVCNNPEVPFSN
+3325 LVCNNPEVPFSV
-3337 IKLSSIKVD
+3337 I
-3346 TRYTTTQQVVKLIGS
+3346 
-3361 HTISKVT
+3361 
-3368 VKIGDLK
+3368 
-3375 RTKMVRTINLY
+3375 
-3386 YNNRTGHAADVFEAY
+3386 A
-3401 SQLLTEMVLRL
+3401 MVLN
-3412 PYQIKKI
+3412 
-3419 ADASPRIP
+3419 
-3427 PPVFDHSWFYYL
+3427 VG
-3439 SEYLM
+3439 
-3444 IQQTPF
+3444 
-3450 VRRQVRKLLLF
+3450 LL
-3461 ICGSKEKYRQLRD
+3461 Y
-3474 LHTLDSHMRGIKK
+3474 
-3487 LLEEQGIFLRAGVL
+3487 
-3501 TATSGSALQYDTLIS
+3501 S
-3516 LMEHLKACAEIATQ
+3516 L
-3530 RTVNWQKFCIKDD
+3530 
-3543 SVLYFL
+3543 
-3549 LQVSFLVDEGVSP
+3549 
-3562 VLLQL
+3562 
-3567 LSCALCGS
+3567 
-3575 KVLSTSSGGSTAG
+3575 
-3588 GSGSQSGS
+3588 
-3596 QSKSSSSSK
+3596 
-3605 KSKKEDKEK
+3605 
-3614 DKDALSLFLMAV
+3614 
-3626 NIKTPVV
+3626 
-3633 VENITLMCLR
+3633 
-3643 ILQKLIK
+3643 
-3650 PPAPTS
+3650 
-3656 KKNKVLQSRFTSII
+3656 
-3670 SHSVNSSKSQ
+3670 
-3680 QELLLDLMWAIWP
+3680 
-3693 ELPAY
+3693 
-3698 GRKAAQF
+3698 
-3705 VDLLGYFSLKTLQT
+3705 
-3719 EKKLKEYSQKA
+3719 
-3730 VEILRTQNHILTNHP
+3730 
-3745 NSNIYNTLS
+3745 
-3754 GLVEFDGYYL
+3754 
-3764 ESDPCLVCNNPEVPF
+3764 
-3779 SNIKL
+3779 
-3784 SSIKVD
+3784 
-3790 TRYTTTQQVVKLI
+3790 
-3803 GSHTIS
+3803 HTIS

-3855 QLTPGQTEGKIDLP
+3855 QLTPGQTEVKIDLP

-4002 KVNEAAPEKPQDD
+4002 KVNEAAPEKPQVR
-4015 AGSGAGLGA
+4015 AGAGLGT
-4024 SSASVNR
+4024 STASVNR

-4061 RRELLEYDLQQRE
+4061 RKELLEYDLQQRE
-4074 AATKSSRTTAQPT
+4074 AATKSSRTSTQPT
-4087 ITASQYRA
+4087 FTASQYRA

-4102 HTSSTKCYGCASAVT
+4102 YTSSTKCYGCASAVT
-4117 EHCITLLRALAS
+4117 GHCITLLRALAT

-4149 NLRRGSATM
+4149 NLRRGTGAM
-4158 REEVRQLM
+4158 REEVRQLV
-4166 CLLTRDNPDATQK
+4166 CLLTRDHPEATQQ

-4190 ALKGHWANPDLA
+4190 ALKGHRANPDLV

-4231 SLFLMAVNIKTP
+4231 NLFLMAVNIKTP

-4256 LQKLIKPPAPTSKKN
+4256 LQKLIKPPSPTSKKN
-4271 KEIPVESLTTVK
+4271 KDAAVESLTTVK
-4283 PYSNEIHAQAQLWL
+4283 PYNNEIHAQAQLWL
-4297 KKDSKASYEAW
+4297 KKDPKASYEAW
-4308 KKCLPARAQDSGN
+4308 KKCLPARFS
-4321 KPPNKAELHRQYLLE
+4321 KPLNKAEIRKQYLME
-4336 KYVWKWKQFMSKRGK
+4336 KYVWKWKQFMRSRSEGLFP
-4351 RTSPLDLKLGHNNWL
+4351 RLLKLGHNNWL
-4366 RQVMYK
+4366 RQVLFTPATQAARQAACTIVEALTTIPSRKQQVLDLLTSYLDELSIAGECAAEYLALYQK
-4372 GTGNL
+4372 LIKPAHWKVYLAARGVLPYIGNL
-4377 RLTTVIHEERVVLLK
+4377 ITKEIAHLLALEEATLSTDLQQGYALK
-4392 DDIGSH
+4392 
-4398 TISKVTVK
+4398 
-4406 IGDLKRTKMV
+4406 
-4416 RTINLYYNNR
+4416 
-4426 TVQAIVELKNKPA
+4426 
-4439 RWHKAKK
+4439 
-4446 VQLTPGQTEG
+4446 
-4456 KIDLPLPIV
+4456 
-4465 ASNLMIEFSDFY
+4465 
-4477 ENYQAS
+4477 
-4483 TETLQCPRCSASVPA
+4483 
-4498 NPGVC
+4498 
-4503 GNCGENV
+4503 
-4510 YQCHKCRS
+4510 
-4518 INYDEKDPFLCNAC
+4518 
-4532 GFCKYAR
+4532 
-4539 FDFMLYA
+4539 
-4546 KPCCAVDPIENE
+4546 
-4558 EDRKKIHSLCFSSRE
+4558 SL
-4573 MMRFFLDQT
+4573 T

-4655 TTKRYNLDDYRTPV
+4655 TAKRYNLDDYRTPV

-4752 KIISLDLPV
+4752 KIISLDLSV

-4795 IESLDSTTDEEEDEE
+4795 IESLDSTTDEEEDDE

-4826 CMLSRLSGIKDF
+4826 CMLNRLSGIKDF

-4910 DEANAETLS
+4910 DEANAETVS

-4934 VMLLDQINTPFVRS
+4934 VMLLDQINTLFVRS

-4966 EVDKMQILVDRFKPY
+4966 ELEKMHILVERFKP
-4981 CIFDK
+4981 CCNFDK

-5013 NGHHLK
+5013 NGHQLK
-5019 DLILQKGITQNALDY
+5019 DLILQKGITQSALDY
-5034 MEKHLPSAKKYDE
+5034 MKKHIP
-5047 EHSADDKVFLDCFC
+5047 C
-5061 KIAAGIKNNSN
+5061 
-5072 GHHLKDLIL
+5072 
-5081 QKGITQNALDYMEKH
+5081 
-5096 LPSAKNLDADVWK
+5096 AKNLDADVWK
-5109 KFLSRPGIQLI
+5109 KFLARPALPFILRLLRGLATQHPPTQMLI

-5143 AENLLDA
+5143 AENLLEA
-5150 LREHPEVN
+5150 LRELAEVN

-5165 KETRAEK
+5165 RETRAEK

-5200 TLLLKQ
+5200 TSLLKQ

-5234 IYTFTKRVAVEEFEN
+5234 IYTFTKRVPLEEFEN

-5278 RGREEWESAALQNA
+5278 RGREEWDSAALQNA

-5333 YQLNIHDIKL
+5333 YQLNIHDTKL

-5348 ATEQS
+5348 AMEQS

-5360 GGRESNIHLIPYMI
+5360 GGRESNIHLIPYII
-5374 HTVLYVL
+5374 HTILYVL

-5401 KEKWLESSLE
+5401 CEKWVETSYE
-5411 VDGPHYFTLMAV
+5411 VDGPHYFTILAM
-5423 HILPPERWRA
+5423 HILPPERWRT
-5433 TRIDFLRR
+5433 TRLDFLRR
-5441 LLVTTHVRKV
+5441 LLVTSHARKV
-5451 SPGGASKLADKA
+5451 SPGGANKLTDKA

-5471 SSLLFWGLVDLIY
+5471 SPLLFWGLVDLVY
-5484 EMFKKVPT
+5484 DMFRKVPT

-5498 WSFSLAEYIRHSD
+5498 WSFSLAEYIRHND
-5511 MPIYEES
+5511 MPIYDASERILR
-5518 DKALKTFQEEFMP
+5518 AFQDELMP

-5541 VAKVHELERRN
+5541 VG
-5552 KLLEAQLQEALLQKP
+5552 LLSDIPDPDAFLQDLLNSVP
-5567 RCRPVYTRNQAVQTD
+5567 
-5582 FSSSNPPAP
+5582 
-5591 GLYHHSRLPG
+5591 
-5601 NIWSFTHVRRQGERF
+5601 
-5616 ETLQGPGVTWTHPDG
+5616 
-5631 VGVQIDTIT
+5631 
-5640 PEIRAVYNVLAKVKR
+5640 
-5655 ERDEYKRRTGQ
+5655 
-5666 DRTGQDRTGQDR
+5666 
-5678 TGQDRTGQDRT
+5678 
-5689 GQDRTGQ
+5689 
-5696 DRTGQDRTGQDRTG
+5696 
-5710 QDRTGQDRTGQD
+5710 
-5722 RTGQDRTG
+5722 
-5730 QDRTGQDRTG
+5730 
-5740 QDRTGQDRTGQDRTG
+5740 
-5755 QDRTGQDRT
+5755 
-5764 GQDRTGQDRTGQDR
+5764 
-5778 TGQDRT
+5778 
-5784 GQDRTGQDRTGQDRT
+5784 
-5799 GQDRTGQDRT
+5799 
-5809 GQDRTGQDRTG
+5809 
-5820 QDRTGQDRTG
+5820 
-5830 QDRTG
+5830 
-5835 QDRTGQD
+5835 
-5842 RTGQDRTGQD
+5842 
-5852 RTGQDRTGQ
+5852 
-5861 DRTGQDRTGQ
+5861 
-5871 DRTGQDRTGQDRT
+5871 
-5884 GQDRTGQDRTGQDRT
+5884 
-5899 GQDRTGQD
+5899 
-5907 RTGQD
+5907 
-5912 RTGQDRT
+5912 
-5919 GQDRTGQDRTG
+5919 
-5930 QDRTGQDRTGQDRT
+5930 
-5944 GQDRTGQDRTGQD
+5944 
-5957 RTGQDRTGQDRTGQ
+5957 
-5971 DRTGQDRTG
+5971 
-5980 QDRTGQDDK
+5980 
-5989 LR
+5989 

>member
-1 MQNPKM
+1 M
-7 ASSGGDG
+7 AAAGGG
-14 EPEWTAAVR
+14 AGAAAEPGWEVAVR
-23 PLLAASYTA
+23 PLLSASYSA
-32 FETKELPQLVG
+32 FEMKELPQLLASV
-43 SIIKSESQIL
+43 IESESEIL

-69 SAHYITTV
+69 STHYITTV
-77 CGQIPRN
+77 CGLIPRN
-84 QLLSVTAACKVL
+84 QLQSVAAACKVL
-96 IEFCLLRLENP
+96 IEFSLLRLENP

-153 QMLSDVEDQKELPSP
+153 KTLSDVEDQKELASP
-168 VNPEMRQKEVQMNF
+168 VSPELRQKEVQMNF
-182 FNQLTS
+182 LNQLTS
-188 VFNPDVNM
+188 VFNPRV
-196 LSAPSAQTQ
+196 SSSPSIMSEAQ
-205 VEGESDDQPSVDQAT
+205 VEGESEDQAST
-220 QAKMKNAFISQNVA
+220 DQSSAAKTKSIFIA
-234 SLQDLGGSEKL
+234 
-245 LRVCLNLPYFLR
+245 
-257 YINRFQDAV
+257 
-266 SANSF
+266 
-271 FIMPATVSD
+271 
-280 ATAVRNGFHSLVIDV
+280 
-295 TMALDTLSLPVLEP
+295 
-309 LTPERL
+309 
-315 LDVTVLALSCLYAG
+315 
-329 VSVAACMAILH
+329 
-340 VGSGVQLRTGSTGSK
+340 
-355 EEDYEN
+355 
-361 DAATIV
+361 
-367 QKCLEIYDMIG
+367 
-378 QAISNSRR
+378 
-386 AGVEDQKELPSPVNP
+386 
-401 EMRQKEVQM
+401 
-410 NFFNQLT
+410 
-417 SVFNPDVNM
+417 
-426 LSAPSAQTQV
+426 
-436 EGESDDQP
+436 
-444 SVDQATQAKMKN
+444 
-456 AFISQNVASLQELGG
+456 QNVASLQELGG

-540 TPERLLDVTV
+540 TPTRLQDVTV

-561 VAACMAILH
+561 VATCMAILH
-570 VGSGVQLRTGSTG
+570 VGSTQQVRTGSTS

-595 IVQKCLEIYDM
+595 IVQKCLEIYEM

-620 TSPRLKSPSK
+620 HYQNFQLLGAWCLLNSLFLILNLSPTALADKGKEKDPLAALRVRDIIARTKEGVGSPKLGPGKGHQGFGVLSVVLANHAIKLLSSLFQDLQVEALHKGWESDGPPAVLDIMAQSTSIQRIQRLIDSVPLTNLLLTLLSTSYRKACVLQRQRKGSMSSDASASTDSNTYYEDDFSSTEEDSSQDDDSEPILGQWFEETISPSK
-630 QAAGENGNILASRK
+630 EKVAPPPPPPPPPLESSPRVKSPNKQSTGENGNILASRK

-651 LASSI
+651 LASNI
-656 LNFITTNMLK
+656 LNFLTSSMLN

-690 IIKDVDK
+690 IIKEVDK
-697 DVKGSS
+697 DGLKGTS

-721 DLPSPTLQNTL
+721 DLQSPALQNTL

-767 KAGAQGNPDVAE
+767 KASAQGDPDVPE
-779 CMKVWERFIGTLKQH
+779 CLKVWERFVGTLKQN
-794 ALQGNVPSDSEDL
+794 ALQGTLPSDTEDL

-817 IFHNFSEKGR
+817 ICHNFSERGR
-827 RTAITLCTQAISE
+827 RSVLLLCIQTIVELTGSMETQQ
-840 VAAHADSQLQT
+840 AA
-851 VPLNLAR
+851 VPLVVAR
-858 LLLVFDYLLHQFS
+858 LLLVFDYLLHQYA
-871 KVPMYLFEQ
+871 KAPVYLFEQ
-880 VQYNLLTPPIAGAGS
+880 VQYNLLTPPIGWVSGS
-895 SQEGGRHSVA
+895 QDSSRRTSV
-905 PLYYGFKEVEE
+905 PLYHGFKEVEE

-921 CSADSTPQPKFYCVL
+921 CSSDAVPQPRFYCIL
-936 SPEASEDDM
+936 SPEASEDDLN
-945 SRLDSKIFPV
+945 RLDSTVCEV
-955 LFSGS
+955 LFSRT
-960 MKYDDLYSAL
+960 MKYDELYTAL
-970 ISLLSAGSQFDTV
+970 TSLLAAGSQFDTL
-983 RREENKSVTPLV
+983 RRKENKNVTALEACALQYY
-995 GSFTVQWRILGILPP
+995 FLILWRILGILPP
-1010 SKAYINQLAMITTE
+1010 SKNYMNQLATNTPEM
-1024 RSESDI
+1024 SECDI

-1041 VNTYVS
+1041 IGSYVT
-1047 WIKEHL
+1047 WIKDHL
-1053 VKQGMKEEHADSLI
+1053 TKQGMKAEHAASLT
-1067 ELASTKCSAV
+1067 ELASSKCSSV
-1077 KYDVDLAEEYI
+1077 KYDVELAEEYF
-1088 ARQARISSF
+1088 ARQISSF
-1097 CCIDPNAILPLH
+1097 CGVDCTTILQLH
-1109 HIPNLQT
+1109 EVPSLQSI
-1116 VYTLDAVIS
+1116 YTLDAAIS
-1125 KVQVSLDEHFS
+1125 KIQVSLDEHFS
-1136 KVAAET
+1136 KLAAET

-1150 TKNLLPATLQLIN
+1150 TKNLLPATLQLID
-1163 TYTAFTRSYLLMSL
+1163 TYATFTRSYLLRSL
-1177 PEEGENKPTA
+1177 SEEGSPESKPSE
-1187 EKLLGYAA
+1187 EKLRGYAA
-1195 VLSIGSTRCK
+1195 VLAIGSSRCK
-1205 SNTLGK
+1205 SNTLGPTLVQN
-1211 IKSLPWIFVKKWSL
+1211 LPSAVQTLCESWNNIHTNEFPNIGSWRNA
-1225 FYVIPS
+1225 FANDTIPA
-1231 ESYISAIQAAH
+1231 ESYISAVQAAH
-1242 LGTLS
+1242 LGTLC
-1247 SQSMPL
+1247 SQSLPL
-1253 ASSLKHILLSLVRLT
+1253 AASLKHTLLSLVRLT
-1268 GDLIVWCPDE
+1268 GDLIVWSDD

-1285 RTLLPLLL
+1285 HSLLPLLL
-1293 ESSTESVAEIS
+1293 ETSTESVAEIS
-1304 STSLERILGPSES
+1304 SNSLERILGPAES

-1331 CYNIIASHS
+1331 CYNILAHHS

-1348 SVLEECLQYL
+1348 SILEECLQHL

-1369 AMEQFFSYS
+1369 AMEEFFSES

-1389 NENLS
+1389 NESLS

-1414 SPNPSLLHL
+1414 SPNPSLLRL
-1423 CGSLAQLACVEPS
+1423 CGSLAQLACVEPA
-1436 RLQAWLTRMTASPP
+1436 RLQAWLTRMTMAPP
-1450 KDSDHLD
+1450 KDSDQLEV
-1457 TVQENRQLLQTL
+1457 VQENRQLLQLL
-1469 TSYIVRENSQV
+1469 TTYIVRENSQV
-1480 GEGVCTVLLNTL
+1480 GEGVCTVLLSTL
-1492 IPMAS
+1492 IPMAT
-1497 ETLSNGDGAGF
+1497 EMLANGDGTGF
-1508 PELMVVMATLAGQT
+1508 PELMVVMATLA
-1522 VVQNLPSAVQTLC
+1522 S
-1535 DSWNNIHTN
+1535 
-1544 EFPNIG
+1544 
-1550 SWRNAFA
+1550 
-1557 NDTIPSESYIS
+1557 
-1568 AIQAAHLGTLSSQSM
+1568 
-1583 PLASSLKHILLSLVR
+1583 
-1598 LTGDL
+1598 
-1603 IVWCPDELNPP
+1603 
-1614 QVIRT
+1614 
-1619 LLPLL
+1619 
-1624 LESSTESVAEISSTS
+1624 
-1639 LERILGPSESD
+1639 
-1650 EFLARVYEKLIT
+1650 
-1662 GCYNI
+1662 
-1667 IASHSDPSSGL
+1667 
-1678 DESVLEE
+1678 
-1685 CLQYLEKQLES
+1685 
-1696 SQARKAM
+1696 
-1703 EQFFSYSGELVQIM
+1703 
-1717 MATANENLSAKFCN
+1717 
-1731 RVLKF
+1731 
-1736 FTKLFQLSRCM
+1736 
-1747 KTRENSQ
+1747 
-1754 VGEGVCTVLLNTLI
+1754 
-1768 PMATETLSNGDGAG
+1768 
-1782 FPELMVVMA
+1782 
-1791 TLAGAGQGA
+1791 AGQGA
-1800 GHLQLHRAT
+1800 GHLQLHGAAV
-1809 MDWLAKCKK
+1809 DWLGRCKK
-1818 YLTQKNVVEK
+1818 YLSQKNVVEK
-1828 VSANVTQ
+1828 MNANVMQ
-1835 GKHASMLECTCHLIS
+1835 GKHVTILECTCHIVS
-1850 YLADVMNALRQSI
+1850 YLADVTNALSQSS
-1863 GQGSSHLLVDG
+1863 GQGPSHLSVDG
-1874 EERVIEVDSDWVED
+1874 EERAIEVDSDWVEE

-1900 SHNQQLTD
+1900 SDEDSLCNKLCTFTITQKEFMNQHWYHCHTCKMVDGVGVCTVCAKVCHKDHEISYAKYGSFFCDCGAKEDGSCLALVKRTPSSGMSSTMKESAFQSEPRVPESVIRHASTSPAEKAKVTISEGKGPDEEKPKKSSLCRNVEGCREELQSQANFSFAPLVLEMLNFLMDAIQINFQQASAMGSSSRAQQALNELHTLDKSVEMTDQLMVPTLGSQEGAFENVRMNYSGD
-1908 VEFGGNDLLQVYNG
+1908 QGQTIRQLISAHVLRRVAMCVLSSPHGRRQHLAVSHEKGKITVLQLSALLKQADSS
-1922 QQIKHR
+1922 KRKLTLTR
-1928 LNSTGMYVANT
+1928 LAS
-1939 KPGGFAVEVVNNN
+1939 
-1952 SSMVMT
+1952 
-1958 GMRVQVGTQA
+1958 
-1968 IERAPS
+1968 APVP
-1974 YIEIFGCT
+1974 FT
-1982 MQMSLTRSRWFD
+1982 VLSLTGNPCKEDYLAVCGLKDCHVLTFSSSGSVSDHLVLHPQLATGNFIIKAVWLPGSQTELAIVTAD
-1994 FPFIREEA
+1994 FVKIYDLSVDALSPTFYFLLPSSKIRDVTFLFNEEGKNIIVIMSSAGYIYTQLMEEA
-2002 LQADKKLT
+2002 
-2010 VFLGASVDPTGIT
+2010 
-2023 MLDSIKIYGKTKEQ
+2023 
-2037 FGWPDEPPEDFSSAS
+2037 SSAQHGPFYVTNVLEVNHEDLK

-2072 ILFFSYSQGK
+2072 MLFFSYCQGK
-2082 SFAATVNRNTLEMQ
+2082 SFAATISRASLEVQ
-2096 RLFTITVKSSNG
+2096 RLFPINIKSSNG

-2132 QQTTGIPLVIMV
+2132 QQTTGVPLVVMV

-2167 AIRHTASNDQ
+2167 AIRHTACNEQ

-2212 SAISIMK
+2212 SVISIMK
-2219 PVRKRKAAAT
+2219 PVRKRKAAAI
-2229 TTRTSSLMTFPV
+2229 TTRTSSQVNFPI

-2253 EFGGNDLLQVYNG
+2253 EFGGNDLLQVYNA

-2280 ANTKPGGFA
+2280 ANTKPGGFTI
-2289 VEVVNN
+2289 EVTNN
-2295 NSSMVMTGMRVQVGT
+2295 NSTMVMTGMRIQIGT

-2317 SYIEIFGRTMQMSLT
+2317 SYLEIFGRTMQLNMT
-2332 RSRWF
+2332 RARWF
-2337 DFPFIREE
+2337 DFPFTREE
-2345 ALQADKKLTVFLG
+2345 ALQADKKLTIFIG
-2358 ASVDPTGITMLDSI
+2358 ASVDPAGVTMMDSI

-2387 PPEDFS
+2387 PPEDFP
-2393 SASVNNVCSPNLNQG
+2393 SASVSNVCPPNLNQG
-2408 NGTGDSD
+2408 NGTGDAES
-2415 TAVPAAAS
+2415 AAPAAAS

-2445 STNEKASGEDT
+2445 PVNEK
-2456 LSSEKNK
+2456 EKNK
-2463 AAALEMATQLLSMPT
+2463 VAAQELATMLLSMPA
-2478 PPCVQ
+2478 PSSVQ
-2483 QQTKGLLASLHTSRS
+2483 QQTKSLLASLHTSRS

-2504 DQSLLSNAV
+2504 DQALLSKAI
-2513 QCLNSCNQ
+2513 QYLSSSTKE
-2521 DGKDLDPEV
+2521 GKDLDPEV

-2539 SIAIMRPSNL
+2539 SIAIMRPNNL
-2549 VHFTDTKLLHTEAE
+2549 VHYTESKLPQLEAE
-2563 GSEETRESQKPM
+2563 GEEGQDAQKHT
-2575 ESEGCT
+2575 EGDGCT
-2581 FIMQLVNHFWKLHAL
+2581 FITQLVNHFWKLHAS

-2611 THIEATVNALVDI
+2611 THVEATVNALVDI

-2630 CELDCINAASKIYMQ
+2630 CELDCIHTASKIYMQ
-2645 MLLCPSLKKPCFYPV
+2645 MLLCPDPAVSFSCKQALIRVLRPRNKRRHVTLPSSPRSNTPMGDKDDDDDDDAEDKLQSSGIANGEHIRQESQEQSEVDHGDFEMVSESMVLETSENVNNGNPSPLEALLAGAEGFPPILDIPPDADDETMVELAIALSLQQDQQGSSSSALGLQSLGLSGQAPSSSSLDAGTLSDT
-2660 TALVMLLAPASDDE
+2660 TASAPASDDE

-2680 DGSTLRTSPADH
+2680 DGSTLRTSPAEH

-2698 ESGGSV
+2698 ESGGSAV
-2704 IDSVAGEHSVSGRSS
+2704 DSVAGEHSVSGRSS

-2724 AAEGLPAGPGSVSS
+2724 AAEGHPAGPGSVSS

-2744 TTTGQPEGEGSEG
+2744 TTTGQQEGDGSEG
-2757 EGETEGDIHTS
+2757 EGEAEGDVHTS
-2768 NRLHMVRLIL
+2768 NRLHMVRLML
-2778 LERLLQHLPQ
+2778 LERLLQNLPQ
-2788 LHNVGGVRA
+2788 LRNVGGVRA
-2797 IPYMQVLLMLTADLD
+2797 IPYMQVILMLTTDLD
-2812 GEDEKD
+2812 GDDEKD
-2818 KGALDE
+2818 KGALDN

-2831 ELCMHKKDVAKK
+2831 ELCMDKKDVSKK
-2843 NERNAVNEVHLV
+2843 NERSPVNEVHLV

-2868 SGSKSSLESSSL
+2868 SGSKSSICESSSL
-2880 ISNATAT
+2880 ISSATAA
-2887 ALLSL
+2887 ALLSS
-2892 GSIDYCLHVLKSLL
+2892 GAVDYCLHVLKSLL
-2906 EFWKTQQ
+2906 EYWKSQQ
-2913 CEEEAVAASQLL
+2913 NDEEPVATSQLL
-2925 KPHTSSSPPDMSP
+2925 KPHTTSSPPDMSP

-2953 EAYSQ
+2953 EAYTQ

-2972 KIADASPRIP
+2972 KIADTNSRIP
-2982 PPVFDHSWFYYLSE
+2982 PPIFDHSWFYFLSE

-3017 CGSKEKYRQLRD
+3017 CGSKDKYRQLRD
-3029 LHTLDSHM
+3029 LHTLDSHV

-3051 RAGVLTATSGSALQY
+3051 RASVVTASSGSALQY

-3132 LSTSSGG
+3132 LSVASSSGSSSTSST
-3139 STAGGSGSQ
+3139 SAPAASGSGQPST
-3148 SGSQSKISSSSSKK
+3148 QSKSSTKK
-3162 SKKEDK
+3162 SKKEEK
-3168 EKDKDGEG
+3168 EKEREGE
-3176 SGSQEDQLCMALV
+3176 SLGSQEDQLCTALV
-3189 SQLNTFA
+3189 NQLNKFA

-3212 NASSVR
+3212 NSSSVR

-3228 YRNSSKSQQELL
+3228 YRNSNKSQQELL
-3240 LDLMWAIWPELPAY
+3240 LDLMWSIWPELPAY

-3267 FSLKTLQTEK
+3267 FSLKTQQTEK

-3325 LVCNNPEVPFSN
+3325 LVCNNPEVPFC
-3337 IKLSSIKVD
+3337 
-3346 TRYTTTQQVVKLIGS
+3346 Y
-3361 HTISKVT
+3361 
-3368 VKIGDLK
+3368 
-3375 RTKMVRTINLY
+3375 
-3386 YNNRTGHAADVFEAY
+3386 
-3401 SQLLTEMVLRL
+3401 
-3412 PYQIKKI
+3412 
-3419 ADASPRIP
+3419 
-3427 PPVFDHSWFYYL
+3427 
-3439 SEYLM
+3439 
-3444 IQQTPF
+3444 
-3450 VRRQVRKLLLF
+3450 
-3461 ICGSKEKYRQLRD
+3461 
-3474 LHTLDSHMRGIKK
+3474 
-3487 LLEEQGIFLRAGVL
+3487 
-3501 TATSGSALQYDTLIS
+3501 
-3516 LMEHLKACAEIATQ
+3516 
-3530 RTVNWQKFCIKDD
+3530 
-3543 SVLYFL
+3543 
-3549 LQVSFLVDEGVSP
+3549 
-3562 VLLQL
+3562 
-3567 LSCALCGS
+3567 
-3575 KVLSTSSGGSTAG
+3575 
-3588 GSGSQSGS
+3588 
-3596 QSKSSSSSK
+3596 
-3605 KSKKEDKEK
+3605 
-3614 DKDALSLFLMAV
+3614 
-3626 NIKTPVV
+3626 
-3633 VENITLMCLR
+3633 
-3643 ILQKLIK
+3643 
-3650 PPAPTS
+3650 
-3656 KKNKVLQSRFTSII
+3656 
-3670 SHSVNSSKSQ
+3670 
-3680 QELLLDLMWAIWP
+3680 
-3693 ELPAY
+3693 
-3698 GRKAAQF
+3698 
-3705 VDLLGYFSLKTLQT
+3705 
-3719 EKKLKEYSQKA
+3719 
-3730 VEILRTQNHILTNHP
+3730 
-3745 NSNIYNTLS
+3745 
-3754 GLVEFDGYYL
+3754 
-3764 ESDPCLVCNNPEVPF
+3764 
-3779 SNIKL
+3779 IKL

-3855 QLTPGQTEGKIDLP
+3855 QLTPGQTEVKIDLP

-3876 LMIEFS
+3876 LMIEFA

-3994 PQLESLLS
+3994 PQLENLLC
-4002 KVNEAAPEKPQDD
+4002 KVNEAAPEKPQDES
-4015 AGSGAGLGA
+4015 GSGGGI
-4024 SSASVNR
+4024 SSTSASVNR
-4031 YIQQLAQEYS
+4031 YILQLAQEYC
-4041 GDCKTS
+4041 GDCKNS
-4047 FDELSKIIQKVLAS
+4047 FDELSKIIQKVFAS
-4061 RRELLEYDLQQRE
+4061 RKELLEYDLQQRE
-4074 AATKSSRTTAQPT
+4074 AATKSSRTTVQPT
-4087 ITASQYRA
+4087 FTASQYRA

-4117 EHCITLLRALAS
+4117 EHCITLLRALATNS
-4129 NTAIRQI
+4129 AIRHI
-4136 LVLQGLIRELFEY
+4136 LVSQGLIRELFDY
-4149 NLRRGSATM
+4149 NLRRGAASM

-4166 CLLTRDNPDATQK
+4166 CLLTRDNPEATQQ
-4179 MNDLIIAKVSA
+4179 MNDLIIGKVSA

-4216 AKEGGCWELRLRCAL
+4216 SKEDSCWELRLRCAL

-4271 KEIPVESLTTVK
+4271 KDVPLDALTTVK

-4297 KKDSKASYEAW
+4297 KRDPKASYEAW
-4308 KKCLPARAQDSGN
+4308 KKCLPARGIDASG
-4321 KPPNKAELHRQYLLE
+4321 KSLSKAEIHQLYLSE
-4336 KYVWKWKQFMSKRGK
+4336 KYVWKWKQFLSRRGK
-4351 RTSPLDLKLGHNNWL
+4351 RTCPLDLKLGHNNWL
-4366 RQVMYK
+4366 RQVLF
-4372 GTGNL
+4372 TPATQAA
-4377 RLTTVIHEERVVLLK
+4377 RQAACTIVEALTTIPSRKQQVLDLLTSYLDELSIAGECAAEYLALYQK
-4392 DDIGSH
+4392 LIKPAHWKVYLAARGVLPYIGSLI
-4398 TISKVTVK
+4398 TKEIARLLALEEATLST
-4406 IGDLKRTKMV
+4406 DLQQG
-4416 RTINLYYNNR
+4416 Y
-4426 TVQAIVELKNKPA
+4426 ALK
-4439 RWHKAKK
+4439 
-4446 VQLTPGQTEG
+4446 
-4456 KIDLPLPIV
+4456 
-4465 ASNLMIEFSDFY
+4465 
-4477 ENYQAS
+4477 
-4483 TETLQCPRCSASVPA
+4483 
-4498 NPGVC
+4498 
-4503 GNCGENV
+4503 
-4510 YQCHKCRS
+4510 
-4518 INYDEKDPFLCNAC
+4518 
-4532 GFCKYAR
+4532 
-4539 FDFMLYA
+4539 
-4546 KPCCAVDPIENE
+4546 
-4558 EDRKKIHSLCFSSRE
+4558 SL
-4573 MMRFFLDQT
+4573 T

-4655 TTKRYNLDDYRTPV
+4655 TAKRYSLDDYRTPV

-4826 CMLSRLSGIKDF
+4826 CMLNRLTGIKDF

-4887 QESKDSGGASIA
+4887 QESKDSGGAAVA

-4910 DEANAETLS
+4910 DESNAEPLS

-4934 VMLLDQINTPFVRS
+4934 VMLLDQINSTFVRS
-4948 NPSVL
+4948 NLSVL

-4966 EVDKMQILVDRFKPY
+4966 EMEKMQILVDRFKPY
-4981 CIFDK
+4981 CNFDK
-4986 YDEEHSA
+4986 YDEEHSG

-5013 NGHHLK
+5013 NGHQLK

-5034 MEKHLPSAKKYDE
+5034 MKKH
-5047 EHSADDKVFLDCFC
+5047 
-5061 KIAAGIKNNSN
+5061 I
-5072 GHHLKDLIL
+5072 
-5081 QKGITQNALDYMEKH
+5081 
-5096 LPSAKNLDADVWK
+5096 PSAKNLDADIWK
-5109 KFLSRPGIQLI
+5109 KFLSRPALPFILRLLRGLATQHPATQVLI

-5143 AENLLDA
+5143 AENLLEA

-5158 LKIDAAR
+5158 KKIDAAR

-5200 TLLLKQ
+5200 TALLKQ

-5234 IYTFTKRVAVEEFEN
+5234 IYTFTKRVALEEFEN

-5333 YQLNIHDIKL
+5333 YQLNVHDIKL

-5348 ATEQS
+5348 AMEQS

-5360 GGRESNIHLIPYMI
+5360 GGRESNIHLIPYII

-5396 FLEQP
+5396 FMEHP
-5401 KEKWLESSLE
+5401 KEKWVESAYE
-5411 VDGPHYFTLMAV
+5411 VDGPHYYTVLAL
-5423 HILPPERWRA
+5423 HISPPEKWKAMRVEV
-5433 TRIDFLRR
+5433 LKR
-5441 LLVTTHVRKV
+5441 LLVTSHARVV
-5451 SPGGASKLADKA
+5451 SPGGASRLADKA
-5463 VKEYAVYR
+5463 VKDYATYR
-5471 SSLLFWGLVDLIY
+5471 SGLLFWALVDLIY
-5484 EMFKKVPT
+5484 NMFKKVPT

-5498 WSFSLAEYIRHSD
+5498 WSYSLAEFIRHND
-5511 MPIYEES
+5511 MPIHEAA
-5518 DKALKTFQEEFMP
+5518 DRALKTFQEEFMP
-5531 AESFSEFLDV
+5531 VETFAEFLDV
-5541 VAKVHELERRN
+5541 AG
-5552 KLLEAQLQEALLQKP
+5552 LLSEINDPDSFLKDLLNSIP
-5567 RCRPVYTRNQAVQTD
+5567 
-5582 FSSSNPPAP
+5582 
-5591 GLYHHSRLPG
+5591 
-5601 NIWSFTHVRRQGERF
+5601 
-5616 ETLQGPGVTWTHPDG
+5616 
-5631 VGVQIDTIT
+5631 
-5640 PEIRAVYNVLAKVKR
+5640 
-5655 ERDEYKRRTGQ
+5655 
-5666 DRTGQDRTGQDR
+5666 
-5678 TGQDRTGQDRT
+5678 
-5689 GQDRTGQ
+5689 
-5696 DRTGQDRTGQDRTG
+5696 
-5710 QDRTGQDRTGQD
+5710 
-5722 RTGQDRTG
+5722 
-5730 QDRTGQDRTG
+5730 
-5740 QDRTGQDRTGQDRTG
+5740 
-5755 QDRTGQDRT
+5755 
-5764 GQDRTGQDRTGQDR
+5764 
-5778 TGQDRT
+5778 
-5784 GQDRTGQDRTGQDRT
+5784 
-5799 GQDRTGQDRT
+5799 
-5809 GQDRTGQDRTG
+5809 
-5820 QDRTGQDRTG
+5820 
-5830 QDRTG
+5830 
-5835 QDRTGQD
+5835 
-5842 RTGQDRTGQD
+5842 
-5852 RTGQDRTGQ
+5852 
-5861 DRTGQDRTGQ
+5861 
-5871 DRTGQDRTGQDRT
+5871 
-5884 GQDRTGQDRTGQDRT
+5884 
-5899 GQDRTGQD
+5899 
-5907 RTGQD
+5907 
-5912 RTGQDRT
+5912 
-5919 GQDRTGQDRTG
+5919 
-5930 QDRTGQDRTGQDRT
+5930 
-5944 GQDRTGQDRTGQD
+5944 
-5957 RTGQDRTGQDRTGQ
+5957 
-5971 DRTGQDRTG
+5971 
-5980 QDRTGQDDK
+5980 
-5989 LR
+5989 

>member
-1 MQNPKM
+1 M
-7 ASSGGDG
+7 ASSGGNG
-14 EPEWTAAVR
+14 EHEWTAAVR
-23 PLLAASYTA
+23 PLLSASYTA
-32 FETKELPQLVG
+32 FETKELPQLIG
-43 SIIKSESQIL
+43 SIINSESDIL

-84 QLLSVTAACKVL
+84 QLLSVAAACKVL
-96 IEFCLLRLENP
+96 IEFSLLRLENP

-117 LILLIKGLCTGCS
+117 LILLIKGLCTGSS

-153 QMLSDVEDQKELPSP
+153 KTLSDVEDQKEAPSA
-168 VNPEMRQKEVQMNF
+168 VNPELRHKEVQMNF

-188 VFNPDVNM
+188 VFNPD
-196 LSAPSAQTQ
+196 LSTVLAPSAHMQA
-205 VEGESDDQPSVDQAT
+205 ESDCDEQTSDQAV
-220 QAKMKNAFISQNVA
+220 QAKMKNAFVSQNV
-234 SLQDLGGSEKL
+234 S
-245 LRVCLNLPYFLR
+245 
-257 YINRFQDAV
+257 
-266 SANSF
+266 
-271 FIMPATVSD
+271 
-280 ATAVRNGFHSLVIDV
+280 
-295 TMALDTLSLPVLEP
+295 
-309 LTPERL
+309 
-315 LDVTVLALSCLYAG
+315 
-329 VSVAACMAILH
+329 
-340 VGSGVQLRTGSTGSK
+340 
-355 EEDYEN
+355 
-361 DAATIV
+361 
-367 QKCLEIYDMIG
+367 
-378 QAISNSRR
+378 
-386 AGVEDQKELPSPVNP
+386 
-401 EMRQKEVQM
+401 
-410 NFFNQLT
+410 
-417 SVFNPDVNM
+417 
-426 LSAPSAQTQV
+426 
-436 EGESDDQP
+436 
-444 SVDQATQAKMKN
+444 
-456 AFISQNVASLQELGG
+456 SLQELGG

-540 TPERLLDVTV
+540 TPGRLLDMTV

-561 VAACMAILH
+561 VATCMAILQ
-570 VGSGVQLRTGSTG
+570 VGSGLQLRSASTG
-583 SKEEDYENDAAT
+583 TKEEDYENDAAT
-595 IVQKCLEIYDM
+595 IVQKCLEIYEM

-620 TSPRLKSPSK
+620 HYQNFQLLGAWCLLNSLYLILNLSPTALADKGKEKDPLAALRVRDIAARTKDGAGSPKLGPGKGHQGFGVLSVILANHAIKLLTSLFQDLQVEALHRVSCLGILVMNMNGEHQFISHCFNALQGWASDGPPAELNIMAQSTSIQRVQRLIDSVPLTNLLFTLLSTAYKKACVLQRQRKGSVSSDASASTDSNTYYEDDFSSTEEDSSQAERRQEKTSAACVSDDDSEPILGLWFEETISPTKDKVAPPPPPPPPPLETSPRLKSPNK
-630 QAAGENGNILASRK
+630 QNPSENGNILAGRK

-656 LNFITTNMLK
+656 LNFITTSMLK

-679 LSEQHMATLAS
+679 LTEQHMATLAS

-703 DEEFAAAL
+703 DEAFSLAL
-711 YHFNHSLVTS
+711 YHFNHTLVTS
-721 DLPSPTLQNTL
+721 DLPSPSLQNTL

-767 KAGAQGNPDVAE
+767 KASGQGEPDVPE
-779 CMKVWERFIGTLKQH
+779 CMKVWERFLGTLKQH
-794 ALQGNVPSDSEDL
+794 TVQGAVHGEDDL
-807 NVEHLQLLLL
+807 NVEHLQLMLLL
-817 IFHNFSEKGR
+817 FHNLSERGR
-827 RTAITLCTQAISE
+827 KTVLTLVTQAITD
-840 VAAHADSQLQT
+840 VALSRESQLKA

-858 LLLVFDYLLHQFS
+858 LLLVFDYLLRHYS
-871 KVPMYLFEQ
+871 KAPMYLFEQ
-880 VQYNLLTPPIAGAGS
+880 VQYNLLTPPS
-895 SQEGGRHSVA
+895 SGPSSLQEVGKRSSL

-916 NWTKH
+916 NWAKH
-921 CSADSTPQPKFYCVL
+921 CPTNSNVQPKFYCVL
-936 SPEASEDDM
+936 SPEASEDDI
-945 SRLDSKIFPV
+945 SRLDAKVFPK
-955 LFSGS
+955 LFNGAV
-960 MKYDDLYSAL
+960 KYDELYTCL
-970 ISLLSAGSQFDTV
+970 ISLLAAGSQFDTA
-983 RREENKSVTPLV
+983 RRQETKPITPVEACSLQYFFLV
-995 GSFTVQWRILGILPP
+995 LWRILGALPP
-1010 SKAYINQLAMITTE
+1010 SKVYMEQLKSGLGDA
-1024 RSESDI
+1024 SESDI

-1041 VNTYVS
+1041 VSIYVK
-1047 WIKEHL
+1047 WIRDHL
-1053 VKQGMKEEHADSLI
+1053 VKQGMKADQAASLVEI
-1067 ELASTKCSAV
+1067 TAAKCSTV
-1077 KYDVDLAEEYI
+1077 KYDVELAEEYI
-1088 ARQARISSF
+1088 ARQISTFSN
-1097 CCIDPNAILPLH
+1097 IDPNVIVPLDQLPSLQAI
-1109 HIPNLQT
+1109 
-1116 VYTLDAVIS
+1116 YTLDAVIS
-1125 KVQVSLDEHFS
+1125 KVQVSLDEHLS
-1136 KVAAET
+1136 KVAVET
-1142 DPHKSSEI
+1142 DTQKSSEI
-1150 TKNLLPATLQLIN
+1150 TKNLLSATLQL
-1163 TYTAFTRSYLLMSL
+1163 TDMYTAFTRSYLLMNI
-1177 PEEGENKPTA
+1177 PEEGENKLSDA
-1187 EKLLGYAA
+1187 KLQGYAA

-1205 SNTLGK
+1205 ANLLG
-1211 IKSLPWIFVKKWSL
+1211 
-1225 FYVIPS
+1225 
-1231 ESYISAIQAAH
+1231 Q
-1242 LGTLS
+1242 
-1247 SQSMPL
+1247 
-1253 ASSLKHILLSLVRLT
+1253 
-1268 GDLIVWCPDE
+1268 
-1278 LNPPQVI
+1278 N
-1285 RTLLPLLL
+1285 
-1293 ESSTESVAEIS
+1293 
-1304 STSLERILGPSES
+1304 
-1317 DEFLARVYEKLITG
+1317 
-1331 CYNIIASHS
+1331 
-1340 DPNSGLDE
+1340 
-1348 SVLEECLQYL
+1348 
-1358 EKQLE
+1358 
-1363 SSQARK
+1363 
-1369 AMEQFFSYS
+1369 
-1378 GELVQIMMATA
+1378 
-1389 NENLS
+1389 
-1394 AKFCNR
+1394 
-1400 VLKFFTKLFQLTEK
+1400 
-1414 SPNPSLLHL
+1414 
-1423 CGSLAQLACVEPS
+1423 
-1436 RLQAWLTRMTASPP
+1436 
-1450 KDSDHLD
+1450 
-1457 TVQENRQLLQTL
+1457 
-1469 TSYIVRENSQV
+1469 
-1480 GEGVCTVLLNTL
+1480 
-1492 IPMAS
+1492 
-1497 ETLSNGDGAGF
+1497 
-1508 PELMVVMATLAGQT
+1508 VM
-1522 VVQNLPSAVQTLC
+1522 QNLPPAVQTIC
-1535 DSWNNIHTN
+1535 ETWNSIHTS

-1568 AIQAAHLGTLSSQSM
+1568 AIQAAHLGTLSSQSL

-1603 IVWCPDELNPP
+1603 IVTEELDPT
-1614 QVIRT
+1614 QIVRT

-1624 LESSTESVAEISSTS
+1624 LESSTESVAEMCTTS

-1650 EFLARVYEKLIT
+1650 AFLSRIYERLVT

-1667 IASHSDPSSGL
+1667 IANHSDPNSGL

-1696 SQARKAM
+1696 VQVRKAM
-1703 EQFFSYSGELVQIM
+1703 EEFFSFRGELVQIM
-1717 MATANENLSAKFCN
+1717 MATANESLSAKFCN

-1736 FTKLFQLSRCM
+1736 FTKLFQLTEKSPNPSLLCLCGSLAQLACVEPSRLQSWL
-1747 KTRENSQ
+1747 TRMTATPPKDSEQLEIVQENRQLLQVLTTHIVRDNSQ
-1754 VGEGVCTVLLNTLI
+1754 VGEGVCTVLLSILI
-1768 PMATETLSNGDGAG
+1768 PMATDMLTNGDGTG
-1782 FPELMVVMA
+1782 FPELMVIMA
-1791 TLAGAGQGA
+1791 TLASAGQGA
-1800 GHLQLHRAT
+1800 GHLQLHRAVI
-1809 MDWLAKCKK
+1809 DWLTRCKK

-1828 VSANVTQ
+1828 VSTNTSQ
-1835 GKHASMLECTCHLIS
+1835 GKHASMLECSCHIIS
-1850 YLADVMNALRQSI
+1850 YLADVMNALRQSN
-1863 GQGSSHLLVDG
+1863 GQGSAAILMEG
-1874 EERVIEVDSDWVED
+1874 EEKAMEVDSDWVEE
-1888 LAVEEEDSQAED
+1888 LAVEEDDSQAED
-1900 SHNQQLTD
+1900 SDEDSLCNKLCTFTITQKEFMNQHWYHCHTCKMVDGVGVCTVCAKVCHKDHEISYAKYGSFFCDCGAKEDGSCQVRPNTSGHHGKRATAALVKRSPSSGMGSTLKESSAFQSELRMPESTSRHQNVSPSDKGKVTICDGNPGDEDRPKKSSVCKSIEGCQEELLSQVNASSTAALILEMLMFLMEAIQTNFQQASAVGSSIRAQQALNELHTQDKSVDMTDQLMVPTLGSQEGAFENVRMNYSGD
-1908 VEFGGNDLLQVYNG
+1908 QGQTIRQLISAHVLRRVAMCVLSSPHGRRQHLAVSHEKGKITVLQLSTLLKQADSSKRKLTLTRLASAPVPFTVLSLTGNPCNEDYLAVCGLKDCHV
-1922 QQIKHR
+1922 
-1928 LNSTGMYVANT
+1928 LTFSSTGSVSDHLVLHPQLATGNFII
-1939 KPGGFAVEVVNNN
+1939 KAIWLPGSQTEL
-1952 SSMVMT
+1952 
-1958 GMRVQVGTQA
+1958 A
-1968 IERAPS
+1968 IITA
-1974 YIEIFGCT
+1974 
-1982 MQMSLTRSRWFD
+1982 D
-1994 FPFIREEA
+1994 FVKIYD
-2002 LQADKKLT
+2002 L
-2010 VFLGASVDPTGIT
+2010 SVDALSP
-2023 MLDSIKIYGKTKEQ
+2023 MYYFLLPSSKIRDATFLFNEEGKNIIVIM
-2037 FGWPDEPPEDFSSAS
+2037 SSAGYIYTQVMDES
-2052 DSNGQVAGGG
+2052 SSAQHGPFYVTNVLEISHEDLKDSNGQVAGGG

-2072 ILFFSYSQGK
+2072 MLFFSYSQGK
-2082 SFAATVNRNTLEMQ
+2082 SFAATVSRSTTDVQ
-2096 RLFTITVKSSNG
+2096 RLFPIHVKSSNG
-2108 GSKTSPAL
+2108 SSNKMSPAL

-2167 AIRHTASNDQ
+2167 AIRHTASNEQ

-2191 RIYMANVENTS
+2191 RIYMANVDNTS

-2212 SAISIMK
+2212 CGINIMK
-2219 PVRKRKAAAT
+2219 PVRKRKAAAA
-2229 TTRTSSLMTFPV
+2229 TTRTSSQVTFPV
-2241 DFFEHNQQLTDV
+2241 DFFEHNQQLTEV

-2280 ANTKPGGFA
+2280 ANTKSGGFT
-2289 VEVVNN
+2289 VEAVNN

-2317 SYIEIFGRTMQMSLT
+2317 SYVEVFGRTMQINLT
-2332 RSRWF
+2332 RARWF
-2337 DFPFIREE
+2337 DFPFTREE
-2345 ALQADKKLTVFLG
+2345 ALQADKKLSIFIG
-2358 ASVDPTGITMLDSI
+2358 ASVDPSGVTMLDSV
-2372 KIYGKTKEQFGWPDE
+2372 KIYGKTKEQFGWPEE

-2393 SASVNNVCSPNLNQG
+2393 SASVNNVCSPNLNQS
-2408 NGTGDSD
+2408 NGPSDGDVVTPS
-2415 TAVPAAAS
+2415 TTS
-2423 GTVLE
+2423 GSVLE
-2428 RLVVSSL
+2428 SCETESLSTLDRLVVSAL

-2445 STNEKASGEDT
+2445 SSNEK
-2456 LSSEKNK
+2456 EKNK
-2463 AAALEMATQLLSMPT
+2463 AAALELATLLLSMPT
-2478 PPCVQ
+2478 PAGVQ
-2483 QQTKGLLASLHTSRS
+2483 QQTKGLLASLHTSRT

-2513 QCLNSCNQ
+2513 QCLNSCSRE
-2521 DGKDLDPEV
+2521 GKELDPDV

-2539 SIAIMRPSNL
+2539 SIAIMRPNNL
-2549 VHFTDTKLLHTEAE
+2549 VHFTESKLLQQDSDMTDDGQKNVEI
-2563 GSEETRESQKPM
+2563 ESHN
-2575 ESEGCT
+2575 
-2581 FIMQLVNHFWKLHAL
+2581 FITQLMSNFWKLHSL

-2611 THIEATVNALVDI
+2611 THVEATVNALVDI
-2624 IHGYCT
+2624 IHAYCT
-2630 CELDCINAASKIYMQ
+2630 CELDYINVASKIYMQ
-2645 MLLCPSLKKPCFYPV
+2645 MLLCPDTAVSFACKQALIRVLRPRNKRRHVTIPSPPRSNTPIGDKDDDDDDDAEDKMQSSVLTSGEEVRPDSQEQNEVDHGDFEMVSESMVLETPENLNNGNPSPLEALLAGAEGFPPMLDIPPDADDETMVELAIALSLQQDQQGSSSSALGLQSLGLSGQAPSSSSLDAGTLSDT
-2660 TALVMLLAPASDDE
+2660 TASAPASDDE

-2680 DGSTLRTSPADH
+2680 DGSTLRTSPAEH

-2698 ESGGSV
+2698 ESGGSA

-2724 AAEGLPAGPGSVSS
+2724 TVEGHPAGPGSVSS

-2744 TTTGQPEGEGSEG
+2744 TTTAQQEGEGSEG
-2757 EGETEGDIHTS
+2757 EGETEGDIHRS
-2768 NRLHMVRLIL
+2768 NRLHMVRLML
-2778 LERLLQHLPQ
+2778 LERLLQHLSQ
-2788 LHNVGGVRA
+2788 LHNVGGVQA
-2797 IPYMQVLLMLTADLD
+2797 IPYMQVILMLTSDLD

-2818 KGALDE
+2818 KGALDD
-2824 LLSQLIA
+2824 LLAQLIA
-2831 ELCMHKKDVAKK
+2831 ELGMHKKDVAKK
-2843 NERNAVNEVHLV
+2843 NDRCAMNEVHLV
-2855 VMRLLS
+2855 IMRLLS

-2868 SGSKSSLESSSL
+2868 SGSKSSSESSSL

-2892 GSIDYCLHVLKSLL
+2892 GAVDYCLHVLKSLL
-2906 EFWKTQQ
+2906 EFWKSQQ
-2913 CEEEAVAASQLL
+2913 GEEENVTTSQLL
-2925 KPHTSSSPPDMSP
+2925 RPHTSSSPPDMSP

-2972 KIADASPRIP
+2972 KIADTNPRIP
-2982 PPVFDHSWFYYLSE
+2982 APVFEHSWFYYLSE

-3037 RGIKKLLE
+3037 RSIKKLLE

-3051 RAGVLTATSGSALQY
+3051 RAGIVTASSGSALQY
-3066 DTLISLMEHLKAC
+3066 DTLINLMEHLKAC
-3079 AEIATQRTV
+3079 AEIATQRTI
-3088 NWQKFCIKDDSV
+3088 NWQKFCVKDDSV

-3118 LLQLLSCALCGSKV
+3118 LLQLLSCAICGSKV
-3132 LSTSSGG
+3132 LANSSSLSSGG
-3139 STAGGSGSQ
+3139 SSGGQGGTSQ
-3148 SGSQSKISSSSSKK
+3148 SSQSKSSSKK

-3168 EKDKDGEG
+3168 EKDKEGDGA
-3176 SGSQEDQLCMALV
+3176 GSQEDQLCMALV
-3189 SQLNTFA
+3189 SQLNKFA

-3212 NASSVR
+3212 NSSAVR

-3240 LDLMWAIWPELPAY
+3240 LELTWAIWPELPAY

-3267 FSLKTLQTEK
+3267 FSLKTPQTEK

-3315 DGYYLESDPC
+3315 DG
-3325 LVCNNPEVPFSN
+3325 F
-3337 IKLSSIKVD
+3337 
-3346 TRYTTTQQVVKLIGS
+3346 
-3361 HTISKVT
+3361 
-3368 VKIGDLK
+3368 
-3375 RTKMVRTINLY
+3375 
-3386 YNNRTGHAADVFEAY
+3386 
-3401 SQLLTEMVLRL
+3401 
-3412 PYQIKKI
+3412 
-3419 ADASPRIP
+3419 
-3427 PPVFDHSWFYYL
+3427 
-3439 SEYLM
+3439 
-3444 IQQTPF
+3444 
-3450 VRRQVRKLLLF
+3450 
-3461 ICGSKEKYRQLRD
+3461 
-3474 LHTLDSHMRGIKK
+3474 
-3487 LLEEQGIFLRAGVL
+3487 
-3501 TATSGSALQYDTLIS
+3501 
-3516 LMEHLKACAEIATQ
+3516 
-3530 RTVNWQKFCIKDD
+3530 
-3543 SVLYFL
+3543 
-3549 LQVSFLVDEGVSP
+3549 
-3562 VLLQL
+3562 
-3567 LSCALCGS
+3567 
-3575 KVLSTSSGGSTAG
+3575 
-3588 GSGSQSGS
+3588 
-3596 QSKSSSSSK
+3596 
-3605 KSKKEDKEK
+3605 
-3614 DKDALSLFLMAV
+3614 
-3626 NIKTPVV
+3626 
-3633 VENITLMCLR
+3633 
-3643 ILQKLIK
+3643 
-3650 PPAPTS
+3650 
-3656 KKNKVLQSRFTSII
+3656 
-3670 SHSVNSSKSQ
+3670 
-3680 QELLLDLMWAIWP
+3680 
-3693 ELPAY
+3693 
-3698 GRKAAQF
+3698 
-3705 VDLLGYFSLKTLQT
+3705 
-3719 EKKLKEYSQKA
+3719 
-3730 VEILRTQNHILTNHP
+3730 
-3745 NSNIYNTLS
+3745 
-3754 GLVEFDGYYL
+3754 YL

-3855 QLTPGQTEGKIDLP
+3855 QLTPGQTEVKIDLP

-3976 NTLLDKADRVYHQ
+3976 NTLLEKADRVYHQ

-4015 AGSGAGLGA
+4015 TAAAAGLGT
-4024 SSASVNR
+4024 SSANVNR

-4061 RRELLEYDLQQRE
+4061 RKELLEYDLQQRE
-4074 AATKSSRTTAQPT
+4074 AATKSSRSSSSHQPT
-4087 ITASQYRA
+4087 FTASQYRA

-4102 HTSSTKCYGCASAVT
+4102 HTSSNKCYGCASAVT
-4117 EHCITLLRALAS
+4117 GHCITLLRALAT
-4129 NTAIRQI
+4129 NPALRQI

-4149 NLRRGSATM
+4149 NLRRGTAAM
-4158 REEVRQLM
+4158 REEVRQLI
-4166 CLLTRDNPDATQK
+4166 CLLTRDHPEATQQ

-4190 ALKGHWANPDLA
+4190 ALKGHWANPDLV
-4202 SSLQY
+4202 SNLQY

-4216 AKEGGCWELRLRCAL
+4216 SKEGGCWELRLRCAL
-4231 SLFLMAVNIKTP
+4231 SLFLMSVNIKTP
-4243 VVVENITLMCLRI
+4243 VVVENITLMCLKI

-4271 KEIPVESLTTVK
+4271 KDAATESLTTVR
-4283 PYSNEIHAQAQLWL
+4283 PYSNEIHAQAQMWL
-4297 KKDSKASYEAW
+4297 KKDPKASYEAW
-4308 KKCLPARAQDSGN
+4308 KKCLPARCHEMVT
-4321 KPPNKAELHRQYLLE
+4321 KPQGKGELRKQYLLE
-4336 KYVWKWKQFMSKRGK
+4336 KYVWKWKQFMRSRRGESLFP
-4351 RTSPLDLKLGHNNWL
+4351 RLLKLSHNNWL
-4366 RQVMYK
+4366 RQVLFTPATQAARQAACTIVEALTTIPSRKQQVLGLLTSYLDELSLAGECAAEYLGLYQK
-4372 GTGNL
+4372 LIKPTHWKVYLAARGVLPYIGNL
-4377 RLTTVIHEERVVLLK
+4377 ITKEIANLLALEEATLSTDLQQGYALK
-4392 DDIGSH
+4392 S
-4398 TISKVTVK
+4398 
-4406 IGDLKRTKMV
+4406 
-4416 RTINLYYNNR
+4416 
-4426 TVQAIVELKNKPA
+4426 
-4439 RWHKAKK
+4439 
-4446 VQLTPGQTEG
+4446 
-4456 KIDLPLPIV
+4456 
-4465 ASNLMIEFSDFY
+4465 F
-4477 ENYQAS
+4477 
-4483 TETLQCPRCSASVPA
+4483 
-4498 NPGVC
+4498 
-4503 GNCGENV
+4503 
-4510 YQCHKCRS
+4510 
-4518 INYDEKDPFLCNAC
+4518 
-4532 GFCKYAR
+4532 
-4539 FDFMLYA
+4539 
-4546 KPCCAVDPIENE
+4546 
-4558 EDRKKIHSLCFSSRE
+4558 
-4573 MMRFFLDQT
+4573 T

-4655 TTKRYNLDDYRTPV
+4655 TAKRYNLDDYRTPV

-4752 KIISLDLPV
+4752 KIISLDLSV

-4766 KVWCPTNEGEPMRII
+4766 RVWCPTNEGEPMRII

-4795 IESLDSTTDEEEDEE
+4795 IESLDSTTDEEEDDE

-4826 CMLSRLSGIKDF
+4826 CMLNRLSGIKDF

-4862 QQLVKPEMNTL
+4862 QHLVKPEMNTL

-4879 LNLALVAE
+4879 LNLGLVAE
-4887 QESKDSGGASIA
+4887 QESKDSGGASVA

-4910 DEANAETLS
+4910 DEANAEIS

-4966 EVDKMQILVDRFKPY
+4966 ELEKMRILVERFKP
-4981 CIFDK
+4981 CCSFDK

-5013 NGHHLK
+5013 KGHQLK

-5034 MEKHLPSAKKYDE
+5034 MKKHIP
-5047 EHSADDKVFLDCFC
+5047 
-5061 KIAAGIKNNSN
+5061 N
-5072 GHHLKDLIL
+5072 
-5081 QKGITQNALDYMEKH
+5081 
-5096 LPSAKNLDADVWK
+5096 AKNLDADIWK
-5109 KFLSRPGIQLI
+5109 KFLSRPALPFILRLLRGLTTQHPPTQVLI
-5120 GTDSITNLH
+5120 GTDSIPNLH

-5143 AENLLDA
+5143 AENLLEA
-5150 LREHPEVN
+5150 LREHSEVN
-5158 LKIDAAR
+5158 LKIEAAR
-5165 KETRAEK
+5165 RETRAEK

-5200 TLLLKQ
+5200 TSLLKQ
-5206 MEELIEEPG
+5206 MDELIEEPG

-5234 IYTFTKRVAVEEFEN
+5234 IYTFTKRVSLEEFEN

-5333 YQLNIHDIKL
+5333 YQLNIHDTKL

-5360 GGRESNIHLIPYMI
+5360 GGRESNIHLIPYII

-5381 NTTRATSREEKNLQS
+5381 NTTRATSREEKNLQT
-5396 FLEQP
+5396 FQEQP
-5401 KEKWLESSLE
+5401 CEKWVESSYE
-5411 VDGPHYFTLMAV
+5411 VEGPHYYTVLAM
-5423 HILPPERWRA
+5423 HIMPPEHWR
-5433 TRIDFLRR
+5433 TSRISFLRR
-5441 LLVTTHVRKV
+5441 LLVNAHARKV
-5451 SPGGASKLADKA
+5451 SASSVNKLTDKSP
-5463 VKEYAVYR
+5463 KEYAVYR
-5471 SSLLFWGLVDLIY
+5471 SPLLFWGLVDLVY
-5484 EMFKKVPT
+5484 DMFRKVPT

-5498 WSFSLAEYIRHSD
+5498 WSFSLAEYVRHND
-5511 MPIYEES
+5511 MPIYEASERVLR
-5518 DKALKTFQEEFMP
+5518 AFQDELMP
-5531 AESFSEFLDV
+5531 AESLAEFFDV
-5541 VAKVHELERRN
+5541 VG
-5552 KLLEAQLQEALLQKP
+5552 LLAEIPDPDLFLLDLL
-5567 RCRPVYTRNQAVQTD
+5567 N
-5582 FSSSNPPAP
+5582 S
-5591 GLYHHSRLPG
+5591 LP
-5601 NIWSFTHVRRQGERF
+5601 
-5616 ETLQGPGVTWTHPDG
+5616 
-5631 VGVQIDTIT
+5631 
-5640 PEIRAVYNVLAKVKR
+5640 
-5655 ERDEYKRRTGQ
+5655 
-5666 DRTGQDRTGQDR
+5666 
-5678 TGQDRTGQDRT
+5678 
-5689 GQDRTGQ
+5689 
-5696 DRTGQDRTGQDRTG
+5696 
-5710 QDRTGQDRTGQD
+5710 
-5722 RTGQDRTG
+5722 
-5730 QDRTGQDRTG
+5730 
-5740 QDRTGQDRTGQDRTG
+5740 
-5755 QDRTGQDRT
+5755 
-5764 GQDRTGQDRTGQDR
+5764 
-5778 TGQDRT
+5778 
-5784 GQDRTGQDRTGQDRT
+5784 
-5799 GQDRTGQDRT
+5799 
-5809 GQDRTGQDRTG
+5809 
-5820 QDRTGQDRTG
+5820 
-5830 QDRTG
+5830 
-5835 QDRTGQD
+5835 
-5842 RTGQDRTGQD
+5842 
-5852 RTGQDRTGQ
+5852 
-5861 DRTGQDRTGQ
+5861 
-5871 DRTGQDRTGQDRT
+5871 
-5884 GQDRTGQDRTGQDRT
+5884 
-5899 GQDRTGQD
+5899 
-5907 RTGQD
+5907 
-5912 RTGQDRT
+5912 
-5919 GQDRTGQDRTG
+5919 
-5930 QDRTGQDRTGQDRT
+5930 
-5944 GQDRTGQDRTGQD
+5944 
-5957 RTGQDRTGQDRTGQ
+5957 
-5971 DRTGQDRTG
+5971 
-5980 QDRTGQDDK
+5980 
-5989 LR
+5989 